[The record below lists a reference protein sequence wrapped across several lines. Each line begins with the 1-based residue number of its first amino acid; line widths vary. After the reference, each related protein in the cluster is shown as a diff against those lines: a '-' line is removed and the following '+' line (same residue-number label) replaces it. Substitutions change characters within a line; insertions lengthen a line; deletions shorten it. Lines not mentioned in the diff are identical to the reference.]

1 MEKVSKTSQRPVL
14 SWLIAPLAV
23 LIAILANYV
32 DGLMSIDVELNND
45 AMMPVII
52 TGVAGLL
59 AVTPRIL
66 RQLGSLPESISQT
79 QISLAMFVLALAGA
93 GVAESQT
100 DGFVG
105 FTFFVV
111 LFGGYLLDTRER
123 YEWMTMLVFAGVGVH
138 AALDITSA
146 VYYDGYVPATS
157 DEQAYYLPDAYLPFS
172 YLFTGDQPYSVST
185 FQETALGFVFFTWFT
200 VFPIIGLLVGVA
212 GRGVLNPAGDK
223 GWFSYNTVESGWNR
237 QALPLQIALLI
248 WAAAHL
254 ATIWHFDQ
262 GSVADRLRLGGL
274 GGVEANGFVG
284 YYSALLTGIVAII
297 VSGMVAERWF
307 TRAMTL
313 TSLWILFQVGSWL
326 EAGFWTN
333 ETFEESWAP
342 LIWLA
347 ITFFVGVA
355 ISLIGNHEK
364 YGGWSNREEHR
375 PSGARQFWNAHWASL
390 LTVVAFLVG
399 LVIRVQWYA
408 VPSMHALG
416 TDGFDMTGGSDPWYM
431 KRVVDYI
438 LAQNA
443 HLVVDADRFYPIG
456 GINPRPPLF
465 SWSLAI
471 GAMILQPFLGED
483 AVWWSMLALP
493 AIYGAL
499 TILPVAAIARDHF
512 GKAAGVIAAWLIAF
526 MPAHVTH
533 STWGLADHDSFVMLF
548 IAIGFMFYLRAV
560 KYAGSERLVRT
571 TSIRPLDML
580 RAMGAVAQERQYA
593 MANAVLAGVAFGAA
607 SLGWKGFVVG
617 PAILF
622 LAYAAQVALNMF
634 RRRDSTILSTL
645 FLTMLLTNL
654 LIALPFYAHPQMNL
668 MLDGSGLQPFLFI
681 LLFTVVMMYITTGF
695 RDKPWLLVL
704 GTLAVG
710 AVAFLG
716 ALWVLKYFN
725 LSNAWDVLFTGG
737 GYFTKTKI
745 FGTVAEANAPDRGY
759 MFASFGPIVFVFAL
773 VVGLTSL
780 WRTFSKR
787 SQISLVFAV
796 WIFAASY
803 MSWTAARFLFN
814 ATPVVAIMGAAGI
827 VGFWKW
833 ADWDG
838 LVRNWRRA
846 GIRTP
851 SERIAGARRAVWR
864 TPSFSA
870 VVLVLIMLSGQQLTY
885 GLDSAIPS
893 NSPAEG
899 DLDESIY
906 YTVPDIMRWDGLG
919 VSVLDSRDYEAFGGR
934 AYMGS
939 FGSGFNGQYWNDAH
953 DWLADQDKYH
963 EGVSTED
970 DCDEHNGIWISE
982 SSLCEMKF
990 GDKPAF
996 VSWWDYGFQALN
1008 TGEHP
1013 SVSDNFQTGIPAS
1026 GNMLLARSQTD
1037 LVAMFIQ
1044 HLAVADITYNVGKSG
1059 EKAFTPAF
1067 ESALKNG
1074 LENSEQF
1081 EELELIMLQDGMEL
1095 DDMIEVLTDHS
1106 FEAFKNK
1113 GDTYMTRGYP
1123 LDANGI
1129 PDKSLGMHYRVWAD
1143 GELIPCENPSTEFC
1157 SNGDYVSEEAANST
1171 FRNNADVSST
1181 EVSDVTHY
1189 TFGDY
1194 WYTADLVEE
1203 YDSVSTSIHRQN
1215 AHIALVVQLLT
1226 NGLDEDKVVDL
1237 YHEIIELEDNYEV
1250 QDYNGAP
1257 GETIERDHE
1266 IRYFAIDDKL
1276 YPRAG
1281 RYNSEAGY
1289 NGGRPLGIFG
1299 APTILSGQDYN
1310 TFTNEV
1316 YETKRGD
1323 QPVREMDR
1331 EAVDEAML
1339 KDILD
1344 QQSGADIEPLTVQD
1358 IRVDHLPEF
1367 FDTMLARSYV
1377 GYGASTLGADAGST
1391 NPQPRQQLSESS
1403 RGTSFLQQAYPLPGA
1418 MMNHFVIANWYD
1430 PESPAILANA
1440 NVKVMKYYSGAEISG
1455 TVMTEDDGLGLPNA
1469 RILIERDAF
1478 SGEGAED
1485 LDEDTYWIPIGVT
1498 DADENGDW
1506 SFLAPAGKI
1515 RVSAF
1520 AGIYDDTFAIQD
1532 IQSGE
1537 FVDGFG
1543 DVLTET
1549 NDDREVYAI
1558 TAVLGEVA
1566 NMSWLGET
1574 TINVTGAQADRDP
1587 DAPATAVMDIEV
1599 QSSGVSGT
1607 VTWSGYGDFDGEP
1620 LVETDFILRNI
1631 WAMTENYTLTTT
1643 NGSFDTDE
1651 SRVLRGTG
1659 EVTFSDV
1666 GTFTSEGV
1674 ALAYDFTGNFTR
1686 EISDARV
1693 FAGNGTWIGKGTI
1706 EATWIEHDNASLGC
1720 GENNTMPENA
1730 TLCLIS
1736 EGTDFSTYLLDGE
1749 VNASGRLTSDGVSTL
1764 TKELDGETFEG
1775 TGIFEGVGTLNGT
1788 GLFIGPGTFSGDMVN
1803 PGSFYQTGLVPG
1815 VYNMIALMPN
1825 GREILLPEPVEVGM
1839 EASFDLAMTVPAS
1852 LFADQL
1858 TTMSGEA
1865 IPNQDV
1871 QLIDVA
1877 LGEEE
1882 MITITSD
1889 EEGNVSYGPI
1899 TAGEYYVR
1907 VDLDNDGFYELNQTM
1922 QVFDEPM
1929 NFSFDIGVPEM
1940 YDLTITLNGP
1950 EGFDVAGREVN
1961 FTDPLGLLPMDVVS
1975 DENGVVYVELPVGEW
1990 SVSDNSDED
1999 YILIEE
2005 IKVEDS
2011 DLTLDFTYST
2021 SVWVNGS
2028 IDAPNT
2034 AGFTYDEWL
2043 ALPAEEKLYEN
2054 ASSVPVTFH
2063 GNGLEFTTVTDQFG
2077 EFSQRLPAG
2086 MTFNLNAQ
2094 SSVSSFAVGSSVVVS
2109 EGMSELDALILEPTV
2124 DVVGAIYL
2132 FNNETNW
2139 NQDIPNYEPVEIH
2152 AQGEDGVVWTTASDE
2167 AGLFN
2172 MQLLD
2177 GTWSFSIPAA
2187 EYNAASV
2194 SDYIVNVQD
2203 GMNPEPVSLITN
2215 PANSTVTLNVFTDL
2229 GDGVFENGTAI
2240 RPDIQLIPVSEVGQ
2254 GVNITSDDYSEDGI
2268 VEVVLSPG
2276 IYAISTNNLDASDE
2290 NASDASL
2297 EVNGVLDIIPIGL
2310 TGPEEPVL
2318 VPIVDAWRM
2327 NGTITWANGSA
2338 MVENFL
2344 LSTPDGSDYVP
2355 ISVDENGTF
2364 ATYVQSGDY
2373 IVVVAPLLNGDGV
2386 TESLRMP
2393 VTIGDDSSVRTE
2405 LALSLVEAV
2414 EVSLTLKE
2422 AGTESAL
2429 SGKKVVLV
2437 SHDGFGNITMNPS
2450 DVDGNTSQLLMPGT
2464 WSLYMNESAAQ
2475 RYWTLD
2481 TSDAPV
2487 LIDANTSL
2495 GVVYAALEVEIGGKA
2510 YWDTDEDDIADGNEG
2525 VEGADVTIQGG
2536 SIDTVVT
2543 TDADGVW
2550 RIYVPILE
2558 SYSVTVAKDGFGV
2571 VSYDDN
2577 DTGMY
2582 VVDNEPVSQD
2592 IEMSAAEV
2600 TVTGTITDVLDASRL
2615 DGATITLYGTS
2626 EIQQDAVEVAG
2637 VFADETLSFTTIV
2650 EPGQWVVVVYEDDAS
2665 FNGGGV
2671 AVGLLEAEVQNG
2683 GSIELVMSK
2692 GGWVDVSTE
2701 FTSFNLQTYNAGT
2714 DDASSPVADVVDVEV
2729 DLGDGRVWALP
2740 LESDGTLEVLLP
2752 AEATTFNSEFSTVQ
2766 RDLTMNYT
2774 AGVSIDN
2781 GDEGRTAVM
2790 LSYNRKTNSDL
2801 TLTIDSVTGATVL
2814 GDENRDLLAVVNAS
2828 DDANYTAIEFD
2839 VLAEYGGTEI
2849 SDPFEVTGT
2858 VTVSPDQD
2866 DWTIEFYN
2874 GSDWVSTSNVQLG
2887 IGDVAENATLEA
2899 TLRARIV
2906 LPSVET
2912 AWWLENGHDINIRF
2926 SADSGDMTEVSLN
2939 VEVPQTYGFNTT
2951 DVTSTV
2957 GVAPGGTTTA
2967 SLTINNNGNG
2977 DDSFTYEVLDN
2988 LPDGWTIT
2996 PMNGVTTIAKD
3007 NMRDLAFSVT
3017 GAPSFDDGEVTVT
3030 VRITSEDGVTQEDVE
3045 ITVESARS
3053 VLNWNQDLSKSRSN
3067 GFADVDPNTV
3077 VIVIE
3082 NSGLRPVQQVTIYLD
3097 SSGMSEM
3104 NMTLSVP
3111 AEGSTDFEF
3120 VLPKASQG
3128 ITRYDVRAEILGDD
3142 ANYST
3147 NNVDDDFS
3155 IEYLVQGSEETSNPI
3170 VIIVIIALTLIILYF
3185 GFKASSRVRGAG
3197 GRF

>member
-1 MEKVSKTSQRPVL
+1 
-14 SWLIAPLAV
+14 
-23 LIAILANYV
+23 
-32 DGLMSIDVELNND
+32 
-45 AMMPVII
+45 
-52 TGVAGLL
+52 
-59 AVTPRIL
+59 
-66 RQLGSLPESISQT
+66 
-79 QISLAMFVLALAGA
+79 
-93 GVAESQT
+93 
-100 DGFVG
+100 
-105 FTFFVV
+105 
-111 LFGGYLLDTRER
+111 
-123 YEWMTMLVFAGVGVH
+123 
-138 AALDITSA
+138 
-146 VYYDGYVPATS
+146 
-157 DEQAYYLPDAYLPFS
+157 
-172 YLFTGDQPYSVST
+172 
-185 FQETALGFVFFTWFT
+185 
-200 VFPIIGLLVGVA
+200 
-212 GRGVLNPAGDK
+212 
-223 GWFSYNTVESGWNR
+223 
-237 QALPLQIALLI
+237 
-248 WAAAHL
+248 
-254 ATIWHFDQ
+254 
-262 GSVADRLRLGGL
+262 
-274 GGVEANGFVG
+274 
-284 YYSALLTGIVAII
+284 
-297 VSGMVAERWF
+297 
-307 TRAMTL
+307 MTL
-313 TSLWILFQVGSWL
+313 SSLWTLYLIGTWY
-326 EAGFWTN
+326 EEGFWTN
-333 ETFEESWAP
+333 ETFAESWAP

-355 ISLIGNHEK
+355 ISMIGNHEK

-390 LTVVAFLVG
+390 LTMVAFLVG
-399 LVIRVQWYA
+399 FVIRIQWYA

-443 HLVVDADRFYPIG
+443 HLVMDADRFYPIG
-456 GINPRPPLF
+456 GANPRPPLF

-471 GAMILQPFLGED
+471 GAMILQPFLGDD

-499 TILPVAAIARDHF
+499 TILPVAAIAKDHF

-560 KYAGSERLVRT
+560 RYAGSERLVRT
-571 TSIRPLDML
+571 TSIRPLHMI
-580 RAMGAVAQERQYA
+580 RAMGAVAQERKYA
-593 MANAVLAGVAFGAA
+593 MSNAVLAGVAFAAA

-622 LAYAAQVALNMF
+622 LAYAAQVAINMF

-645 FLTMLLTNL
+645 FLTMLMTNF
-654 LIALPFYAHPQMNL
+654 LIALPFYAHPQLNL
-668 MLDGSGLQPFLFI
+668 MLDGTGLQPFLFI
-681 LLFTVVMMYITTGF
+681 LLFTIVIMYITTGF

-710 AVAFLG
+710 AAVFL
-716 ALWVLKYFN
+716 ASLYVLKLTN

-780 WRTFSKR
+780 WRAFSQR

-796 WIFAASY
+796 WIFTATY

-814 ATPVVAIMGAAGI
+814 ATPVVAVMGAAGI

-833 ADWDG
+833 ANWEG

-864 TPSFSA
+864 MPSFSA

-906 YTVPDIMRWDGLG
+906 YTIPDIMRWDGLG
-919 VSVLDSRDYEAFGGR
+919 FSVLDSRDYEAFGGR

-939 FGSGFNGQYWNDAH
+939 FGSGFNGQSWNDAH
-953 DWLADQDKYH
+953 EWLSQQDVYH
-963 EGVSTED
+963 EGVTDKAACDKED
-970 DCDEHNGIWISE
+970 GIWDSGE
-982 SSLCEMKF
+982 SLCEMKF

-1008 TGEHP
+1008 TGQHP

-1037 LVAMFIQ
+1037 LVAMFTQ
-1044 HLAVADITYNVGKSG
+1044 HLAVGDITYNVGKTG
-1059 EKAFTPAF
+1059 EKEFTPAF
-1067 ESALKNG
+1067 ESALDDHLNAQQMNEIK
-1074 LENSEQF
+1074 
-1081 EELELIMLQDGMEL
+1081 LILLQDGKDL
-1095 DDMIEVLTDHS
+1095 DEMADVVVDHS
-1106 FEAFKNK
+1106 FVAFKNK
-1113 GDTYMTRGYP
+1113 GDAYMTRGYP
-1123 LDANGI
+1123 LDSNGI
-1129 PDKSLGMHYRVWAD
+1129 PDESLGLHYRVWAD
-1143 GELIPCENPSTEFC
+1143 GELIPCENPSEEFC
-1157 SNGDYVSEEAANST
+1157 FNGDYVTEESANST
-1171 FRNNADVSST
+1171 FRNNADVSSQ
-1181 EVSDVTHY
+1181 EVTDVTHY

-1194 WYTADLVEE
+1194 WYTSDLVEE
-1203 YDSVSTSIHRQN
+1203 YPSVSTHIHRSN

-1226 NGLDEDKVVDL
+1226 NGLSDDTVVDL
-1237 YHEIIELEDNYEV
+1237 YHDVIELEDNYVV

-1257 GETIERDHE
+1257 GATIERDHE

-1299 APTILSGQDYN
+1299 APTILSGQDFN

-1323 QPVREMDR
+1323 EPVREMDR
-1331 EAVDEAML
+1331 EAVDDAML

-1344 QQSGADIEPLTVQD
+1344 QQSGAEIQPLTVQD
-1358 IRVDHLPEF
+1358 IRIDHLPEF

-1391 NPQPRQQLSESS
+1391 NPQPRQQLDESA

-1430 PESPAILANA
+1430 PDTPAILAND

-1455 TVMTEDDGLGLPNA
+1455 TVMTEDDGMGLPNA

-1478 SGEGAED
+1478 SGEDAED

-1506 SFLAPAGKI
+1506 SFLAPAGRI

-1520 AGIYDDTFAIQD
+1520 AGVFDDTFAIQD
-1532 IQSGE
+1532 IQSGDY
-1537 FVDGFG
+1537 VSGFS
-1543 DVLTET
+1543 DVLTDV

-1566 NMSWLGET
+1566 NMTWLGET
-1574 TINVTGAQADRDP
+1574 TLNVTGAQADRHEGVT
-1587 DAPATAVMDIEV
+1587 TAMDIEV
-1599 QSSGVSGT
+1599 QSTGVSGT
-1607 VTWSGYGDFDGEP
+1607 VAWSGFGDFDGEP

-1651 SRVLRGTG
+1651 TRVLQGTG

-1693 FAGNGTWIGKGTI
+1693 FSGNGTWIGMGTI
-1706 EATWIEHDNASLGC
+1706 EATWVQHDNASLAC
-1720 GENNTMPENA
+1720 GENNTMPDNA

-1749 VNASGRLTSDGVSTL
+1749 VTANGRLTSDGVSTL

-1788 GLFIGPGTFSGDMVN
+1788 GLFIGPGTFSGDIVN
-1803 PGSFYQTGLVPG
+1803 PGSFYRTGLVPG

-1825 GREILLPEPVEVGM
+1825 GREILLPDPVQVGIEPTY
-1839 EASFDLAMTVPAS
+1839 DLSMTVPAS
-1852 LFADQL
+1852 LFEDTL
-1858 TTMSGEA
+1858 TTMSGDT
-1865 IPNQDV
+1865 IPNQEIE
-1871 QLIDVA
+1871 LIDVE
-1877 LGEEE
+1877 LGEDE
-1882 MITITSD
+1882 MIILTSD
-1889 EEGNVSYGPI
+1889 EEGNVSYGPM
-1899 TAGEYYVR
+1899 TAGIYYLR
-1907 VDLDNDGFYELNQTM
+1907 VDLDNDGYYELNQTM
-1922 QVFDEPM
+1922 QVYDEPM
-1929 NFSFDIGVPEM
+1929 NFTFDIGVPEM

-1950 EGFDVAGREVN
+1950 EGFDVTGREVN
-1961 FTDPLGLLPMDVVS
+1961 FTDPLGLMPIDVVS
-1975 DENGVVYVELPVGEW
+1975 DENGVVVVELPIGEW
-1990 SVSDNSDED
+1990 SISDNSDED

-2005 IKVEDS
+2005 VMVEDS
-2011 DLTLDFTYST
+2011 DLTLDFTYAT

-2034 AGFTYDEWL
+2034 AGFTYQEWL

-2054 ASSVPVTFH
+2054 ASSVPVRFH
-2063 GNGLEFTTVTDQFG
+2063 GNGLEFTAVTDQFG

-2094 SSVSSFAVGSSVVVS
+2094 SSVSAFAAGTVVTVS
-2109 EGMSELDALILEPTV
+2109 EGMSTLDVLILGPTV
-2124 DVVGAIYL
+2124 DVVGAVKL
-2132 FNNETNW
+2132 FDNNTNW

-2152 AQGEDGVVWTTASDE
+2152 ATGEDGVVWTTATDD

-2172 MQLLD
+2172 MQLLN
-2177 GTWSFSIPAA
+2177 GTWTFSIPDAD
-2187 EYNAASV
+2187 YNADSV
-2194 SDYIVNVQD
+2194 TDYIVNVED
-2203 GMNPEPVSLITN
+2203 GMNPEPVELITN
-2215 PANSTVTLNVFTDL
+2215 PANSTVTFNVFTDL

-2254 GVNITSDDYSEDGI
+2254 QVNITSADYSADGI
-2268 VEVVLSPG
+2268 VDVVLSPG
-2276 IYAISTNNLDASDE
+2276 IYAITTNSLDASDE
-2290 NASDASL
+2290 NATDASL
-2297 EVNGVLDIIPIGL
+2297 EINAILDIVPIGL
-2310 TGPEEPVL
+2310 TGPEEAVL

-2327 NGTITWANGSA
+2327 NGTISWANGSA

-2355 ISVDENGTF
+2355 ISVDENGSF

-2373 IVVVAPLLNGDGV
+2373 IVVVAPILNGDGMM
-2386 TESLRMP
+2386 ESLRMP
-2393 VTIGDDSSVRTE
+2393 ITIDADSSVRTDLS
-2405 LALSLVEAV
+2405 LALVETI

-2422 AGTESAL
+2422 SGTDSEL
-2429 SGKKVVLV
+2429 VGKRVVLV
-2437 SHDGFGNITMNPS
+2437 SHDGYGNVTMNPS
-2450 DVDGNTSQLLMPGT
+2450 DADGNATQLLMPGT

-2475 RYWTLD
+2475 RFWTVD
-2481 TSDAPV
+2481 TSDTPV
-2487 LIDANTSL
+2487 LMDANTSL

-2510 YWDTDEDDIADGNEG
+2510 YWDTDEDDIADANEG
-2525 VEGADVTIQGG
+2525 VEGANVTIQGG
-2536 SIDTVVT
+2536 SIDTVVA
-2543 TDADGVW
+2543 TDSSGVW
-2550 RIYVPILE
+2550 RLYVPILE
-2558 SYSVTVAKDGFGV
+2558 NYTVTVSKDGFGV

-2577 DTGMY
+2577 NTGTY
-2582 VVDNEPVSQD
+2582 VVENEPLSQD

-2600 TVTGTITDVLDASRL
+2600 TVTGTVTDVLDASRL
-2615 DGATITLYGTS
+2615 DGASITLYGTS
-2626 EIQQDAVEVAG
+2626 ENQQDSIDVIG
-2637 VFADETLSFTTIV
+2637 TLADETLSFTAVV
-2650 EPGQWVVVVYEDDAS
+2650 EPGQWVVVVYEDDAP

-2671 AVGLLEAEVQNG
+2671 AVGLLDAEVQDG
-2683 GSIELVMSK
+2683 GTIELVMSK
-2692 GGWVDVSTE
+2692 GGWVDLSTE
-2701 FTSFNLQTYNAGT
+2701 FTSFNLQTFNAGT
-2714 DDASSPVADVVDVEV
+2714 DEVDSPVTDVVDVEV
-2729 DLGDGRVWALP
+2729 DLGDGRAWTLP
-2740 LESDGTLEVLLP
+2740 IDSDGTLEVLLP
-2752 AEATTFNSEFSTVQ
+2752 ANSATFNSEFSTVQ
-2766 RDLTMNYT
+2766 RDLVMNYT
-2774 AGVSIDN
+2774 AGISIDN

-2790 LSYNRKTNSDL
+2790 LSFNRKTNSDL
-2801 TLTIDSVTGATVL
+2801 TLTVSGVEGATVL
-2814 GDENRDLLAVVNAS
+2814 GDENRDLLAVINSS
-2828 DDANYTAIEFD
+2828 DSDNYTSIEFD
-2839 VLAEYGGTEI
+2839 VAAQYQGTEI
-2849 SDPFEVTGT
+2849 ADPFDVSGT

-2866 DWTIEFYN
+2866 QWAVEFYN
-2874 GSDWVSTSNVQLG
+2874 GTDWVESTSVQLG
-2887 IGDVAENATLEA
+2887 IGDVAANATLNESV
-2899 TLRARIV
+2899 RARIV
-2906 LPSVET
+2906 LPSVEA

-2939 VEVPQTYGFNTT
+2939 VEIPQYYAFNTT
-2951 DVTSTV
+2951 DVTSTI
-2957 GVAPGGTTTA
+2957 GVAPGGATTA

-2988 LPDGWTIT
+2988 LPDGWIIS
-2996 PMNGVTTIAKD
+2996 PMNGVTTIAKE
-3007 NMRDLAFSVT
+3007 NLRDLAFAVT
-3017 GAPSFDDGEVTVT
+3017 SSSDFDDGQVTIT

-3045 ITVESARS
+3045 IVVESARIS
-3053 VLNWNQDLSKSRSN
+3053 LNWNQGLSQSRSN
-3067 GFADVDPNTV
+3067 NFADVDPNSV
-3077 VIVIE
+3077 IIVIE
-3082 NSGLRPVQQVTIYLD
+3082 NNGLRAAQQVTVYLD
-3097 SSGMSEM
+3097 SSGMTEM
-3104 NMTLSVP
+3104 NMTLAVP
-3111 AEGSTDFEF
+3111 ASGSTDFEF

-3128 ITRYDVRAEILGDD
+3128 ITRYDVRAVVLGDD
-3142 ANYST
+3142 ANYT
-3147 NNVDDDFS
+3147 TGDAVDDDFG
-3155 IEYLVQGSEETSNPI
+3155 IEYLVQGSEETSNSI
-3170 VIIVIIALTLIILYF
+3170 VIVVIIALIFIILYF
-3185 GFKASSRVRGAG
+3185 GFKASSRARGSG
-3197 GRF
+3197 SRF

>member
-1 MEKVSKTSQRPVL
+1 MEKVSKTSQRPVFG
-14 SWLIAPLAV
+14 WLIAPLAV

-32 DGLMSIDVELNND
+32 DGLMSIDVELNSD
-45 AMMPVII
+45 AVTPFIV

-66 RQLGSLPESISQT
+66 RELGTLPESVSQT
-79 QISLAMFVLALAGA
+79 QISLAMFVLALVGS
-93 GVAESQT
+93 GVAESQIS
-100 DGFVG
+100 GFVG

-111 LFGGYLLDTRER
+111 LFGAYLLDTRER

-138 AALDITSA
+138 SAFDITAAAAADS
-146 VYYDGYVPATS
+146 
-157 DEQAYYLPDAYLPFS
+157 YLPSMYEFS
-172 YLFTGDQPYSVST
+172 EGQSYDVST

-200 VFPIIGLLVGVA
+200 VFPILGLLIGVV

-223 GWFSYNTVESGWNR
+223 GWFSFNTVESGWNR
-237 QALPLQIALLI
+237 QALPLQIALFV

-262 GSVADRLRLGGL
+262 GSIADRLRLGGL

-284 YYSALLTGIVAII
+284 YYTALLTGILAII

-313 TSLWILFQVGSWL
+313 SSLWTLYLIGTWY
-326 EAGFWTN
+326 EEGFWTN
-333 ETFEESWAP
+333 ETFAESWAP

-355 ISLIGNHEK
+355 ISMIGNHEK

-390 LTVVAFLVG
+390 LTMVAFLVG
-399 LVIRVQWYA
+399 FVIRIQWYA

-443 HLVVDADRFYPIG
+443 HLVMDADRFYPIG
-456 GINPRPPLF
+456 GANPRPPLF

-471 GAMILQPFLGED
+471 GAMILQPFLGDD

-499 TILPVAAIARDHF
+499 TILPVAAIAKDHF

-560 KYAGSERLVRT
+560 RYAGSERLVRT
-571 TSIRPLDML
+571 TSIRPLHMI
-580 RAMGAVAQERQYA
+580 RAMSAVAQERKYA
-593 MANAVLAGVAFGAA
+593 MSNAVLAGVAFAAA

-622 LAYAAQVALNMF
+622 LAYAAQVAINMF

-645 FLTMLLTNL
+645 FLTMLMTNF
-654 LIALPFYAHPQMNL
+654 LIALPFYAHPQLNL
-668 MLDGSGLQPFLFI
+668 MLDGTGLQPFLFI
-681 LLFTVVMMYITTGF
+681 LLFTIVIMYITTGF

-710 AVAFLG
+710 AAVFL
-716 ALWVLKYFN
+716 ASLYVLKLTN

-780 WRTFSKR
+780 WRAFSQR

-796 WIFAASY
+796 WIFTATY

-814 ATPVVAIMGAAGI
+814 ATPVVAVMGAAGI

-833 ADWDG
+833 ANWEG

-864 TPSFSA
+864 MPSFSA

-906 YTVPDIMRWDGLG
+906 YTIPDIMRWDGLG
-919 VSVLDSRDYEAFGGR
+919 FSVLDSRDYEAFGGR

-939 FGSGFNGQYWNDAH
+939 FGSGFNGQSWNDAH
-953 DWLADQDKYH
+953 QWLSQQDVYH
-963 EGVSTED
+963 EGVTDKASCDGED
-970 DCDEHNGIWISE
+970 GIWDSGE
-982 SSLCEMKF
+982 SLCEMKF

-1008 TGEHP
+1008 TGQHP

-1037 LVAMFIQ
+1037 LVAMFTQ
-1044 HLAVADITYNVGKSG
+1044 HLAVGDITYNVGKTG
-1059 EKAFTPAF
+1059 EKEFTPAF
-1067 ESALKNG
+1067 ESALDDHLN
-1074 LENSEQF
+1074 EQQMD
-1081 EELELIMLQDGMEL
+1081 EIKLILLQDGKDL
-1095 DDMIEVLTDHS
+1095 DEMADVVVDHS
-1106 FEAFKNK
+1106 FVAFKNK
-1113 GDTYMTRGYP
+1113 GDAYMTRGYP
-1123 LDANGI
+1123 LDSNGI
-1129 PDKSLGMHYRVWAD
+1129 PDESLGLHYRVWAD
-1143 GELIPCENPSTEFC
+1143 GELIPCENPSEEFC
-1157 SNGDYVSEEAANST
+1157 FNGDYVTEESANST
-1171 FRNNADVSST
+1171 FRNNADVSSQ
-1181 EVSDVTHY
+1181 EVTDVTHY

-1194 WYTADLVEE
+1194 WYTSDLVEE
-1203 YDSVSTSIHRQN
+1203 YPSVSTHIHRSN

-1226 NGLDEDKVVDL
+1226 NGLSDDTVVDL
-1237 YHEIIELEDNYEV
+1237 YHDVIELEDNYVV

-1257 GETIERDHE
+1257 GATIERDHE

-1299 APTILSGQDYN
+1299 APTILSGQDFN

-1323 QPVREMDR
+1323 EPVREMDR
-1331 EAVDEAML
+1331 EAVDDAML

-1344 QQSGADIEPLTVQD
+1344 QQSGAEIQPLTVQD
-1358 IRVDHLPEF
+1358 IRIDHLPEF

-1391 NPQPRQQLSESS
+1391 NPQPRQQLDESA

-1430 PESPAILANA
+1430 PDTPAILAND

-1455 TVMTEDDGLGLPNA
+1455 TVMTEDDGMGLPNA

-1478 SGEGAED
+1478 SGEDSED

-1506 SFLAPAGKI
+1506 SFLAPAGRI

-1520 AGIYDDTFAIQD
+1520 AGVFDDTFAIQE
-1532 IQSGE
+1532 IQSGDY
-1537 FVDGFG
+1537 VSGFS
-1543 DVLTET
+1543 DVLTDV

-1566 NMSWLGET
+1566 NMTWLGET
-1574 TINVTGAQADRDP
+1574 TLNVTGAQADRHEDVT
-1587 DAPATAVMDIEV
+1587 TAMDIEV
-1599 QSSGVSGT
+1599 QSTGVSGT
-1607 VTWSGYGDFDGEP
+1607 VAWSGFGDFDGEP

-1651 SRVLRGTG
+1651 TRVLQGTG

-1666 GTFTSEGV
+1666 GSFTSEGV

-1693 FAGNGTWIGKGTI
+1693 FSGNGTWIGMGTI
-1706 EATWIEHDNASLGC
+1706 EATWVQHDNASLDC
-1720 GENNTMPENA
+1720 GENNTMPDNA

-1749 VNASGRLTSDGVSTL
+1749 VTANGRLTSDGVSTL

-1788 GLFIGPGTFSGDMVN
+1788 GLFIGPGTFSGDIVN
-1803 PGSFYQTGLVPG
+1803 PGSFYRTGLVPG

-1825 GREILLPEPVEVGM
+1825 GREILLPDPVQVGIEPTY
-1839 EASFDLAMTVPAS
+1839 DLSMTVPAS
-1852 LFADQL
+1852 LFEDTL
-1858 TTMSGEA
+1858 TTMAGDT
-1865 IPNQDV
+1865 IPNQEIE
-1871 QLIDVA
+1871 LIDVE
-1877 LGEEE
+1877 LGEDE
-1882 MITITSD
+1882 MIILTSD
-1889 EEGNVSYGPI
+1889 EEGNVSYGPM
-1899 TAGEYYVR
+1899 TAGIYYLR
-1907 VDLDNDGFYELNQTM
+1907 VDLDNDGYYELNQTM
-1922 QVFDEPM
+1922 QVYDEPM
-1929 NFSFDIGVPEM
+1929 NFTFDIGVPEM

-1950 EGFDVAGREVN
+1950 EGFDVTGREVN
-1961 FTDPLGLLPMDVVS
+1961 FTDPLGLMPIDVVS
-1975 DENGVVYVELPVGEW
+1975 DENGVVVVELPIGEW
-1990 SVSDNSDED
+1990 SISDNSDED

-2005 IKVEDS
+2005 VMVEDS
-2011 DLTLDFTYST
+2011 DLTLDFTYAT

-2034 AGFTYDEWL
+2034 AGFTYQEWL

-2054 ASSVPVTFH
+2054 ASSVPVRFH
-2063 GNGLEFTTVTDQFG
+2063 GNGLEFTAVTDQFG

-2086 MTFNLNAQ
+2086 MTFNMNAQ
-2094 SSVSSFAVGSSVVVS
+2094 SSVSAFAAGTVVTVS
-2109 EGMSELDALILEPTV
+2109 EGMSTLDVLILGPTV
-2124 DVVGAIYL
+2124 DVVGAVKL
-2132 FNNETNW
+2132 FDNNTNW

-2152 AQGEDGVVWTTASDE
+2152 ATSEDGVVWTTATDD

-2172 MQLLD
+2172 MQLLN
-2177 GTWSFSIPAA
+2177 GTWTFSIPDAD
-2187 EYNAASV
+2187 YNADSV
-2194 SDYIVNVQD
+2194 TDYIVNVED
-2203 GMNPEPVSLITN
+2203 GMNPEPVELITN
-2215 PANSTVTLNVFTDL
+2215 PANSTVTFNVFTDL

-2254 GVNITSDDYSEDGI
+2254 QVNITSADYSADGI
-2268 VEVVLSPG
+2268 VDVILSPG
-2276 IYAISTNNLDASDE
+2276 IYAITTNSLDASDE
-2290 NASDASL
+2290 NATDASL
-2297 EVNGVLDIIPIGL
+2297 EINAILDIVPIGL
-2310 TGPEEPVL
+2310 TGPEEAVL

-2327 NGTITWANGSA
+2327 NGTISWANGSA

-2355 ISVDENGTF
+2355 ISVDENGSF

-2373 IVVVAPLLNGDGV
+2373 IVVVAPILNGDGMM
-2386 TESLRMP
+2386 ESLRMP
-2393 VTIGDDSSVRTE
+2393 ITIDADSSVRTDLS
-2405 LALSLVEAV
+2405 LALVETI

-2422 AGTESAL
+2422 SGTDSEL
-2429 SGKKVVLV
+2429 VGKRVVLV
-2437 SHDGFGNITMNPS
+2437 SHDGYGNVTMNPS
-2450 DVDGNTSQLLMPGT
+2450 DADGNATQLLMPGT

-2475 RYWTLD
+2475 RFWTID

-2487 LIDANTSL
+2487 LMDANTSL

-2510 YWDTDEDDIADGNEG
+2510 YWDTDEDDIADANEG
-2525 VEGADVTIQGG
+2525 VEGANVTIQGG
-2536 SIDTVVT
+2536 SIDTVVA
-2543 TDADGVW
+2543 TDSSGVW
-2550 RIYVPILE
+2550 RLYVPILE
-2558 SYSVTVAKDGFGV
+2558 NYTVTVSKDGFGV

-2577 DTGMY
+2577 NTGTY
-2582 VVDNEPVSQD
+2582 VVQNEPLSQD

-2600 TVTGTITDVLDASRL
+2600 TVTGTVTDVLDSSRL
-2615 DGATITLYGTS
+2615 DGASITLYGTS
-2626 EIQQDAVEVAG
+2626 ENQQDSIDVIG
-2637 VFADETLSFTTIV
+2637 TLADETLSFTAVV
-2650 EPGQWVVVVYEDDAS
+2650 EPGQWVVVVYEDDAP

-2671 AVGLLEAEVQNG
+2671 AVGLLDAEVQDG
-2683 GSIELVMSK
+2683 GTIELVMSK
-2692 GGWVDVSTE
+2692 GGWVDLSTE
-2701 FTSFNLQTYNAGT
+2701 FTSFNLQTFNAGT
-2714 DDASSPVADVVDVEV
+2714 DEVDSPVTDVVDVEV
-2729 DLGDGRVWALP
+2729 DLGDGRAWTLP
-2740 LESDGTLEVLLP
+2740 IDSDGTLEVLLP
-2752 AEATTFNSEFSTVQ
+2752 ANSATFNSEFSTVQ
-2766 RDLTMNYT
+2766 RDLVMNYT
-2774 AGVSIDN
+2774 AGISIDN

-2790 LSYNRKTNSDL
+2790 LSFNRKTNSDL
-2801 TLTIDSVTGATVL
+2801 TLTVSGVEGATVL
-2814 GDENRDLLAVVNAS
+2814 GDENRDLLAVVNSS
-2828 DDANYTAIEFD
+2828 DSDNYTSIEFD
-2839 VLAEYGGTEI
+2839 VAAQYQGTEI
-2849 SDPFEVTGT
+2849 ADPFDVSGT

-2866 DWTIEFYN
+2866 QWAVEFYN
-2874 GSDWVSTSNVQLG
+2874 GTDWVESTSVQLG
-2887 IGDVAENATLEA
+2887 IGDVAANATLNESV
-2899 TLRARIV
+2899 RARIV
-2906 LPSVET
+2906 LPTVEA

-2939 VEVPQTYGFNTT
+2939 VEIPQYYAFNTT
-2951 DVTSTV
+2951 DVTSTI
-2957 GVAPGGTTTA
+2957 GVAPGGATTA

-2988 LPDGWTIT
+2988 LPDGWIIS

-3007 NMRDLAFSVT
+3007 NLRDLAFAVT
-3017 GAPSFDDGEVTVT
+3017 SSSDFDDGQVTIT

-3045 ITVESARS
+3045 IVVESARIS
-3053 VLNWNQDLSKSRSN
+3053 LNWNQGLSQSRSN
-3067 GFADVDPNTV
+3067 NFADVDPNSV
-3077 VIVIE
+3077 IIVIE
-3082 NSGLRPVQQVTIYLD
+3082 NNGLRPAQQVTVYLD

-3104 NMTLSVP
+3104 NMTLAVP
-3111 AEGSTDFEF
+3111 ASGRTDFEF

-3128 ITRYDVRAEILGDD
+3128 ITRYDVRAVVLGDD
-3142 ANYST
+3142 ANYT
-3147 NNVDDDFS
+3147 TGDAVDDDFG
-3155 IEYLVQGSEETSNPI
+3155 IEYLVQGSEETSNSI
-3170 VIIVIIALTLIILYF
+3170 VNVAIIALIFIILYF
-3185 GFKASSRVRGAG
+3185 GVKASSRARGSG
-3197 GRF
+3197 SRF

>member
-1 MEKVSKTSQRPVL
+1 MEKVSKTSQRPVFG
-14 SWLIAPLAV
+14 WLIAPLAV

-32 DGLMSIDVELNND
+32 DGLMSIDVELNSD
-45 AMMPVII
+45 AVTPFIV

-66 RQLGSLPESISQT
+66 RELGTLPESVSQT
-79 QISLAMFVLALAGA
+79 QISLAMFVLALVGS
-93 GVAESQT
+93 GVAESQIS
-100 DGFVG
+100 GFVG

-111 LFGGYLLDTRER
+111 LFGAYLLDTRER

-138 AALDITSA
+138 SAFDITAAAAADS
-146 VYYDGYVPATS
+146 
-157 DEQAYYLPDAYLPFS
+157 YLPSMYEFS
-172 YLFTGDQPYSVST
+172 EGQSYDVST

-200 VFPIIGLLVGVA
+200 VFPILGLLIGVV

-223 GWFSYNTVESGWNR
+223 GWFSFNTVESGWNR
-237 QALPLQIALLI
+237 QALPLQIALFV

-262 GSVADRLRLGGL
+262 GSIADRLRLGGL

-284 YYSALLTGIVAII
+284 YYTALLTGILAII

-313 TSLWILFQVGSWL
+313 SSLWTLYLIGTWY
-326 EAGFWTN
+326 EEGFWTN
-333 ETFEESWAP
+333 ETFAESWAP

-355 ISLIGNHEK
+355 ISMIGNHEK

-390 LTVVAFLVG
+390 LTMVAFLVG
-399 LVIRVQWYA
+399 FVIRIQWYA

-443 HLVVDADRFYPIG
+443 HLVMDADRFYPIG
-456 GINPRPPLF
+456 GANPRPPLF

-471 GAMILQPFLGED
+471 GAMILQPFLGDD

-499 TILPVAAIARDHF
+499 TILPVAAIAKDHF

-560 KYAGSERLVRT
+560 RYAGSERLVRT
-571 TSIRPLDML
+571 TSIRPLHMI
-580 RAMGAVAQERQYA
+580 RAMSAVAQERKYA
-593 MANAVLAGVAFGAA
+593 MSNAVLAGVAFAAA

-622 LAYAAQVALNMF
+622 LAYAAQVAINMF

-645 FLTMLLTNL
+645 FLTMLMTNF
-654 LIALPFYAHPQMNL
+654 LIALPFYAHPQLNL
-668 MLDGSGLQPFLFI
+668 MLDGTGLQPFLFI
-681 LLFTVVMMYITTGF
+681 LLFTIVIMYITTGF

-710 AVAFLG
+710 AAVFL
-716 ALWVLKYFN
+716 ASLYVLKLTN

-780 WRTFSKR
+780 WRAFSQR

-796 WIFAASY
+796 WIFTATY

-814 ATPVVAIMGAAGI
+814 ATPVVAVMGAAGI

-833 ADWDG
+833 ANWEG

-864 TPSFSA
+864 MPSFSA

-906 YTVPDIMRWDGLG
+906 YTIPDIMRWDGLG
-919 VSVLDSRDYEAFGGR
+919 FSVLDSRDYEAFGGR

-939 FGSGFNGQYWNDAH
+939 FGSGFNGQSWNDAH
-953 DWLADQDKYH
+953 EWLSQQDVYH
-963 EGVSTED
+963 EGVTDKAACDKED
-970 DCDEHNGIWISE
+970 GIWDSGE
-982 SSLCEMKF
+982 SLCEMKF

-1008 TGEHP
+1008 TGQHP

-1037 LVAMFIQ
+1037 LVAMFTQ
-1044 HLAVADITYNVGKSG
+1044 HLAVGDITYNVGKTG
-1059 EKAFTPAF
+1059 EKEFTPAF
-1067 ESALKNG
+1067 ESALDDHLNAQQMDEIK
-1074 LENSEQF
+1074 
-1081 EELELIMLQDGMEL
+1081 LILLQDGKDL
-1095 DDMIEVLTDHS
+1095 DEMADVVVDHS
-1106 FEAFKNK
+1106 FVAFKNK
-1113 GDTYMTRGYP
+1113 GDAYMTRGYP
-1123 LDANGI
+1123 LDSNGI
-1129 PDKSLGMHYRVWAD
+1129 PDESLGLHYRVWAD
-1143 GELIPCENPSTEFC
+1143 GELIPCENPSEEFC
-1157 SNGDYVSEEAANST
+1157 FNGDYVTEESANST
-1171 FRNNADVSST
+1171 FRNNADVSSQ
-1181 EVSDVTHY
+1181 EVTDVTHY

-1194 WYTADLVEE
+1194 WYTSDLVEE
-1203 YDSVSTSIHRQN
+1203 YPSVSTHIHRSN

-1226 NGLDEDKVVDL
+1226 NGLSDDTVVDL
-1237 YHEIIELEDNYEV
+1237 YHDVIELEDNYVV

-1257 GETIERDHE
+1257 GATIERDHE

-1299 APTILSGQDYN
+1299 APTILSGQDFN

-1323 QPVREMDR
+1323 EPVREMDR
-1331 EAVDEAML
+1331 EAVDDAML

-1344 QQSGADIEPLTVQD
+1344 QQSGAEIQPLTVQD
-1358 IRVDHLPEF
+1358 IRIDHLPEF

-1391 NPQPRQQLSESS
+1391 NPQPRQQLDESA

-1430 PESPAILANA
+1430 PDTPAILAND

-1455 TVMTEDDGLGLPNA
+1455 TVMTEDDGMGLPNA

-1478 SGEGAED
+1478 SGEDAED

-1506 SFLAPAGKI
+1506 SFLAPAGRI

-1520 AGIYDDTFAIQD
+1520 AGVFDDTFAIQD
-1532 IQSGE
+1532 IQSGDY
-1537 FVDGFG
+1537 VSGFS
-1543 DVLTET
+1543 DVLTDV

-1566 NMSWLGET
+1566 NMTWLGET
-1574 TINVTGAQADRDP
+1574 TLNVTGAQADRHEDVT
-1587 DAPATAVMDIEV
+1587 TAMDIEV
-1599 QSSGVSGT
+1599 QSTGVSGT
-1607 VTWSGYGDFDGEP
+1607 VAWSGFGDFDGEP

-1651 SRVLRGTG
+1651 TRVLQGTG

-1693 FAGNGTWIGKGTI
+1693 FSGNGTWIGMGTI
-1706 EATWIEHDNASLGC
+1706 EATWVQHDNASLAC
-1720 GENNTMPENA
+1720 GENNTMPDNA

-1749 VNASGRLTSDGVSTL
+1749 VTANGRLTSDGVSTL

-1788 GLFIGPGTFSGDMVN
+1788 GLFIGPGTFSGDIVN
-1803 PGSFYQTGLVPG
+1803 PGSFYRTGLVPG

-1825 GREILLPEPVEVGM
+1825 GREILLPDPVQVGIEPTY
-1839 EASFDLAMTVPAS
+1839 DLSMTVPAS
-1852 LFADQL
+1852 LFEDTL
-1858 TTMSGEA
+1858 TTMSGDT
-1865 IPNQDV
+1865 IPNQEIE
-1871 QLIDVA
+1871 LIDVE
-1877 LGEEE
+1877 LGEDE
-1882 MITITSD
+1882 MIILTSD
-1889 EEGNVSYGPI
+1889 EEGNVSYGPM
-1899 TAGEYYVR
+1899 TAGIYYLR
-1907 VDLDNDGFYELNQTM
+1907 VDLDNDGYYELNQTM
-1922 QVFDEPM
+1922 QVYDEPM
-1929 NFSFDIGVPEM
+1929 NFTFDIGVPEM

-1950 EGFDVAGREVN
+1950 EGFDVTGREVN
-1961 FTDPLGLLPMDVVS
+1961 FTDPLGLMPIDVVS
-1975 DENGVVYVELPVGEW
+1975 DENGVVVVELPIGEW
-1990 SVSDNSDED
+1990 SISDNSDED

-2005 IKVEDS
+2005 VMVEDS
-2011 DLTLDFTYST
+2011 DLTLDFTYAT

-2034 AGFTYDEWL
+2034 AGFTYQEWL

-2054 ASSVPVTFH
+2054 ASSVPVRFH
-2063 GNGLEFTTVTDQFG
+2063 GNGLEFTAVTDQFG

-2094 SSVSSFAVGSSVVVS
+2094 SSVSAFAAGTVVTVS
-2109 EGMSELDALILEPTV
+2109 EGMSTLDVLILGPTV
-2124 DVVGAIYL
+2124 DVVGAVKL
-2132 FNNETNW
+2132 FDNNTNW

-2152 AQGEDGVVWTTASDE
+2152 ATGEDGVVWTTATDD

-2172 MQLLD
+2172 MQLLN
-2177 GTWSFSIPAA
+2177 GTWTFSIPDAD
-2187 EYNAASV
+2187 YNADSV
-2194 SDYIVNVQD
+2194 TDYIVNVED
-2203 GMNPEPVSLITN
+2203 GMNPEPVELITN
-2215 PANSTVTLNVFTDL
+2215 PANSTVTFNVFTDL

-2254 GVNITSDDYSEDGI
+2254 QVNITSADYSADGI
-2268 VEVVLSPG
+2268 VDVVLSPG
-2276 IYAISTNNLDASDE
+2276 IYAITTNSLDASDE
-2290 NASDASL
+2290 NATDASL
-2297 EVNGVLDIIPIGL
+2297 EINAILDIVPIGL
-2310 TGPEEPVL
+2310 TGPEEAVL

-2327 NGTITWANGSA
+2327 NGTISWANGSA

-2355 ISVDENGTF
+2355 ISVDENGSF

-2373 IVVVAPLLNGDGV
+2373 IVVVAPILNGDGMM
-2386 TESLRMP
+2386 ESLRMP
-2393 VTIGDDSSVRTE
+2393 ITIDADSSVRTDLS
-2405 LALSLVEAV
+2405 LALVETI

-2422 AGTESAL
+2422 SGTDSEL
-2429 SGKKVVLV
+2429 VGKRVVLV
-2437 SHDGFGNITMNPS
+2437 SHDGYGNVTMNPS
-2450 DVDGNTSQLLMPGT
+2450 DADGNATQLLMPGT

-2475 RYWTLD
+2475 RFWTVD
-2481 TSDAPV
+2481 TSDTPV
-2487 LIDANTSL
+2487 LMDANTSL

-2510 YWDTDEDDIADGNEG
+2510 YWDTDEDDIADANEG
-2525 VEGADVTIQGG
+2525 VEGANVTIQGG
-2536 SIDTVVT
+2536 SIDTVVA
-2543 TDADGVW
+2543 TDSSGVW
-2550 RIYVPILE
+2550 RLYVPILE
-2558 SYSVTVAKDGFGV
+2558 NYTVTVSKDGFGV

-2577 DTGMY
+2577 NTGTY
-2582 VVDNEPVSQD
+2582 VVENEPLSQD

-2600 TVTGTITDVLDASRL
+2600 TVTGTVTDVLDASRL
-2615 DGATITLYGTS
+2615 DGASITLYGTS
-2626 EIQQDAVEVAG
+2626 ENQQDSIDVIG
-2637 VFADETLSFTTIV
+2637 TLADETLSFTAVV
-2650 EPGQWVVVVYEDDAS
+2650 EPGQWVVVVYEDDAP

-2671 AVGLLEAEVQNG
+2671 AVGLLDAEVQDG
-2683 GSIELVMSK
+2683 GTIELVMSK
-2692 GGWVDVSTE
+2692 GGWVDLSTE
-2701 FTSFNLQTYNAGT
+2701 FTSFNLQTFNAGT
-2714 DDASSPVADVVDVEV
+2714 DEVDSPVTDVVDVEV
-2729 DLGDGRVWALP
+2729 DLGDGRAWTLP
-2740 LESDGTLEVLLP
+2740 IDSDGTLEVLLP
-2752 AEATTFNSEFSTVQ
+2752 ANSATFNSEFSTVQ
-2766 RDLTMNYT
+2766 RDLVMNYT
-2774 AGVSIDN
+2774 AGISIDN

-2790 LSYNRKTNSDL
+2790 LSFNRKTNSDL
-2801 TLTIDSVTGATVL
+2801 TLTVSGVEGATVL
-2814 GDENRDLLAVVNAS
+2814 GDENRDLLAVINSS
-2828 DDANYTAIEFD
+2828 DSDNYTSIEFD
-2839 VLAEYGGTEI
+2839 VAAQYQGTEI
-2849 SDPFEVTGT
+2849 ADPFDVSGT

-2866 DWTIEFYN
+2866 QWAVEFYN
-2874 GSDWVSTSNVQLG
+2874 GTDWVESTSVQLG
-2887 IGDVAENATLEA
+2887 IGDIAANATLNESV
-2899 TLRARIV
+2899 RARIV
-2906 LPSVET
+2906 LPSVEA

-2939 VEVPQTYGFNTT
+2939 VEIPQYYAFNTT
-2951 DVTSTV
+2951 DVTSTI
-2957 GVAPGGTTTA
+2957 GVAPGGATTA

-2988 LPDGWTIT
+2988 LPDGWIIS
-2996 PMNGVTTIAKD
+2996 PMNGVTTIAKE
-3007 NMRDLAFSVT
+3007 NLRDLAFAVT
-3017 GAPSFDDGEVTVT
+3017 SSSDFDDGQVTIT

-3045 ITVESARS
+3045 IVVESARIS
-3053 VLNWNQDLSKSRSN
+3053 LNWNQGLSQSRSN
-3067 GFADVDPNTV
+3067 NFADVDPNTV
-3077 VIVIE
+3077 IIVIE
-3082 NSGLRPVQQVTIYLD
+3082 NNGLRPAQQVTVYLD
-3097 SSGMSEM
+3097 SNGMSEM
-3104 NMTLSVP
+3104 NMTLAVP
-3111 AEGSTDFEF
+3111 ASGSTDFEF

-3128 ITRYDVRAEILGDD
+3128 ITRYDVRAVVLGDD
-3142 ANYST
+3142 ANYT
-3147 NNVDDDFS
+3147 TGDAVDDDFG
-3155 IEYLVQGSEETSNPI
+3155 IEYLVQGSEETSNSI
-3170 VIIVIIALTLIILYF
+3170 VIVVIIALIFIILYF
-3185 GFKASSRVRGAG
+3185 GFKASSRARGSG
-3197 GRF
+3197 SRF

>member
-1 MEKVSKTSQRPVL
+1 MEKVAKTSQRPVFG
-14 SWLIAPLAV
+14 WLIAPLAV

-32 DGLMSIDVELNND
+32 DGLMSIDVELNSD
-45 AMMPVII
+45 TMTPFIV
-52 TGVAGLL
+52 TGVAGIL

-66 RQLGSLPESISQT
+66 RELGTLPESISQT
-79 QISLAMFVLALAGA
+79 QISLAMFVLALVGS
-93 GVAESQT
+93 GVAETQT

-111 LFGGYLLDTRER
+111 LFGGYLLDTKER
-123 YEWMTMLVFAGVGVH
+123 YEWMTMLIFAGVGVH
-138 AALDITSA
+138 AAIDIAAAAA
-146 VYYDGYVPATS
+146 VDS
-157 DEQAYYLPDAYLPFS
+157 YLPSSYEFS
-172 YLFTGDQPYSVST
+172 EGQEYPVSS

-200 VFPIIGLLVGVA
+200 VFPILGLLVGVA
-212 GRGVLNPAGDK
+212 GRGFLSPAGDK
-223 GWFSYNTVESGWNR
+223 GWFAFNKVEGGWNR
-237 QALPLQIALLI
+237 EALPLQIALFI
-248 WAAAHL
+248 WAGAHL

-262 GSVADRLRLGGL
+262 GSIADRLRLGGL

-284 YYSALLTGIVAII
+284 YYTALLTGIIAII

-307 TRAMTL
+307 TRAMTIS
-313 TSLWILFQVGSWL
+313 SLWVLYLLGAWY

-333 ETFEESWAP
+333 ETFSESWAP

-355 ISLIGNHEK
+355 ITMIGNHEK

-390 LTVVAFLVG
+390 LTAVAFLVG
-399 LVIRVQWYA
+399 LVIRIQWYA
-408 VPSMHALG
+408 VPSMHAMG

-499 TILPVAAIARDHF
+499 TILPVATIARDHF

-571 TSIRPLDML
+571 TSIRPLDMM
-580 RAMGAVAQERQYA
+580 RAMGAVAQERKYA
-593 MANAVLAGVAFGAA
+593 MSNAVLAGVAFGAA
-607 SLGWKGFVVG
+607 SLGWKGFVAG

-668 MLDGSGLQPFLFI
+668 MLDGTGLQPFLFI
-681 LLFTVVMMYITTGF
+681 LLFTVVIMYITTGF

-710 AVAFLG
+710 ATVFLST
-716 ALWVLKYFN
+716 LYVLKITN
-725 LSNAWDVLFTGG
+725 LSNAWDVLFTGS

-780 WRTFSKR
+780 WRTFSQR
-787 SQISLVFAV
+787 SQIALVFAV

-814 ATPVVAIMGAAGI
+814 ATPVVAVMGAAGI

-833 ADWDG
+833 ANWDG

-899 DLDESIY
+899 DMDESFY
-906 YTVPDIMRWDGLG
+906 YSVPDIMRWDGLG
-919 VSVLDSRDYEAFGGR
+919 VSVLDSREYEAFGGR

-939 FGSGFNGQYWNDAH
+939 FGSGFNGQSWNAAH
-953 DWLADQDKYH
+953 EWLAQQDKYH
-963 EGVSTED
+963 VDATTETA
-970 DCDEHNGIWISE
+970 CDAENGIWEQTNETSG
-982 SSLCEMKF
+982 LCEMRF

-1013 SVSDNFQTGIPAS
+1013 SVSDNFQSGIPAS

-1044 HLAVADITYNVGKSG
+1044 HLAVGDIAYNIVKTGDRG
-1059 EKAFTPAF
+1059 FTPGFDAV
-1067 ESALKNG
+1067 LDNG
-1074 LENSEQF
+1074 LNNAEQRA
-1081 EELELIMLQDGMEL
+1081 EL
-1095 DDMIEVLTDHS
+1095 DLLMLREGMDFDDMADVVVDHS
-1106 FEAFKNK
+1106 FKVFKSK
-1113 GDTYMTRGYP
+1113 GDAYMTSGYP

-1129 PDKSLGMHYRVWAD
+1129 PDESLGIHYRVWAD
-1143 GELIPCENPSTEFC
+1143 GEIIPCDNPSEEFC
-1157 SNGDYVSEEAANST
+1157 RNGDYVTEESANST
-1171 FRNNADVSST
+1171 FRNNADVSAE

-1189 TFGDY
+1189 TFGEY

-1203 YDSVSTSIHRQN
+1203 YGSVSTDIHRSN
-1215 AHIALVVQLLT
+1215 AHIALVVQFLT
-1226 NGLDEDKVVDL
+1226 NSLSDDEVVDL
-1237 YHEIIELEDNYEV
+1237 YHAIIELEDNYEV

-1257 GETIERDHE
+1257 GETFERDHE

-1299 APTILSGQDYN
+1299 APTILSGQDFN

-1323 QPVREMDR
+1323 QPVLEMDR
-1331 EAVDEAML
+1331 EAVDVAML
-1339 KDILD
+1339 KDVLD
-1344 QQSGADIEPLTVQD
+1344 QQSGAEIEPLTVQD
-1358 IRVDHLPEF
+1358 IRIDHLPEF

-1391 NPQPRQQLSESS
+1391 NPQPRQQLGEND
-1403 RGTSFLQQAYPLPGA
+1403 RGTSFLQQAYPMPGA

-1430 PESPAILANA
+1430 PEVPAIFANDD
-1440 NVKVMKYYSGAEISG
+1440 VKIMKYYSGAEISG
-1455 TVMTEDDGLGLPNA
+1455 TVKTADDGMGLPNA

-1478 SGEGAED
+1478 SGEGSED
-1485 LDEDTYWIPIGVT
+1485 LDEDTYWIPIGMT

-1520 AGIYDDTFAIQD
+1520 AGVYDDTFAIQD

-1537 FVDGFG
+1537 FANGFG
-1543 DVLTET
+1543 DVLTEV

-1558 TAVLGEVA
+1558 TAILGEVA
-1566 NMSWLGET
+1566 NMTWLGET
-1574 TINVTGAQADRDP
+1574 MLNITGAQADRHEDVT
-1587 DAPATAVMDIEV
+1587 TAMDIEV
-1599 QSSGVSGT
+1599 QSTGVSGT
-1607 VTWSGYGDFDGEP
+1607 VTWTGYGDFDGEP

-1651 SRVLRGTG
+1651 TRVLQGTG

-1693 FAGNGTWIGKGTI
+1693 YSGNGTWVGKGTI
-1706 EATWIEHDNASLGC
+1706 EATWIEHDNASLDC

-1730 TLCLIS
+1730 TLCLIGVS
-1736 EGTDFSTYLLDGE
+1736 TDFSTYLLDGE
-1749 VNASGRLTSDGVSTL
+1749 AKANGRLTSDGVSTL

-1788 GLFIGPGTFSGDMVN
+1788 GLFVGPGSFSGDIVD
-1803 PGSFYQTGLVPG
+1803 PGSFYRTGLVPG

-1825 GREILLPEPVEVGM
+1825 GREILLPDPVEVGI
-1839 EASFDLAMTVPAS
+1839 EPSYDLSMTVPAS
-1852 LFADQL
+1852 LFEDTL
-1858 TTMSGEA
+1858 ESMTGDL
-1865 IPNQDV
+1865 IPNQEI
-1871 QLIDVA
+1871 QLIDVE
-1877 LGEEE
+1877 LGEDE
-1882 MITITSD
+1882 MITLISD

-1899 TAGEYYVR
+1899 TAGNYYLR

-1929 NFSFDIGVPEM
+1929 NFTFDMGVPEM
-1940 YDLTITLNGP
+1940 FDLTITLNGP

-1961 FTDPLGLLPMDVVS
+1961 FTDPLGLMPIDVVS
-1975 DENGVVYVELPVGEW
+1975 DENGVVFVELPIGEW
-1990 SVSDNSDED
+1990 SISDNNDED

-2011 DLTLDFTYST
+2011 DMTLDFTYAT

-2028 IDAPNT
+2028 IDAPNLV
-2034 AGFTYDEWL
+2034 GFTYEEWL
-2043 ALPAEEKLYEN
+2043 SFPEEEKLYDN
-2054 ASSVPVTFH
+2054 ASAVPVRFH
-2063 GNGLEFTTVTDQFG
+2063 GNGLEFTAVTDQFG

-2086 MTFNLNAQ
+2086 MTFHLNAQ
-2094 SSVSSFAVGSSVVVS
+2094 SSVSSFAVGASVTVT
-2109 EGMSELDALILEPTV
+2109 EGMNELDALTLAPTV
-2124 DVVGAIYL
+2124 DVIGAVYL
-2132 FNNETNW
+2132 FDNETNW
-2139 NQDIPNYEPVEIH
+2139 NQDIPNFEPIEIH
-2152 AQGEDGVVWTTASDE
+2152 ATGEDGVVWTVTTDT

-2172 MQLLD
+2172 LPLLN
-2177 GTWSFSIPAA
+2177 GTWSFTIPDAA
-2187 EYNAASV
+2187 YNADTV
-2194 SDYIVNVQD
+2194 LDYQVLTED
-2203 GMNPEPVSLITN
+2203 GMNPEPVDLITN
-2215 PANSTVTLNVFTDL
+2215 PSNSTVTLNVFTDL

-2254 GVNITSDDYSEDGI
+2254 QVNITSDDYSEDGI
-2268 VEVVLSPG
+2268 VDVVLSPG
-2276 IYAISTNNLDASDE
+2276 IYAITTNNLDASDE
-2290 NASDASL
+2290 NATDASL
-2297 EVNGVLDIIPIGL
+2297 EINGVLDVIPVGL
-2310 TGPEEPVL
+2310 TGPEEAIV

-2364 ATYVQSGDY
+2364 ATYVESGDY
-2373 IVVVAPLLNGDGV
+2373 IVVVAPLLNGDAI

-2393 VTIGDDSSVRTE
+2393 ITIDADSSARTE
-2405 LALSLVEAV
+2405 LSLALVEAI

-2422 AGTESAL
+2422 LGTEAEL
-2429 SGKKVVLV
+2429 VGKNVVLV
-2437 SHDGFGNITMNPS
+2437 SHDGFGNITMNPT
-2450 DVDGNTSQLLMPGT
+2450 DADGNATQLLMPGT
-2464 WSLYMNESAAQ
+2464 WSLFMNESAAQ

-2487 LIDANTSL
+2487 LMNENTSL
-2495 GVVYAALEVEIGGKA
+2495 DVVYAALEVEIGGKA
-2510 YWDTDEDDIADGNEG
+2510 YWDTDEDDIADANEG
-2525 VEGADVTIQGG
+2525 VEGATVTIQGG
-2536 SIDTVVT
+2536 SIDTVVE
-2543 TDADGVW
+2543 TDSTGVW
-2550 RIYVPILE
+2550 RLYVPILE
-2558 SYSVTVAKDGFGV
+2558 NYAVTVEKDGFGV

-2577 DTGMY
+2577 NTGMY

-2600 TVTGTITDVLDASRL
+2600 TVTGSITDVLDASRL
-2615 DGATITLYGTS
+2615 EDASITLYGTS
-2626 EIQQDAVEVAG
+2626 ENQQESVDIIG
-2637 VFADETLSFTTIV
+2637 TFADETLSFTAVV
-2650 EPGQWVVVVYEDDAS
+2650 EPGQWVVVVYEDDAP

-2671 AVGLLEAEVQNG
+2671 TVGLLDAEVQNG
-2683 GSIELVMSK
+2683 GTIELVMSK
-2692 GGWVDVSTE
+2692 GGWVDLSTE
-2701 FTSFNLQTYNAGT
+2701 FTSFNLQTFNAGT
-2714 DDASSPVADVVDVEV
+2714 ENSESPVSDVVEVEV
-2729 DLGDGRVWALP
+2729 DLGDGKAWMIP
-2740 LESDGTLEVLLP
+2740 LETDGTMEVLLP
-2752 AEATTFNSEFSTVQ
+2752 ADSVTFNSEFTTVQ

-2774 AGVSIDN
+2774 AGISIDN

-2801 TLTIDSVTGATVL
+2801 VLSIADVEGATVL
-2814 GDENRDLLAVVNAS
+2814 GDENRDLLATVNTS
-2828 DDANYTAIEFD
+2828 DDANYTSIEFD
-2839 VLAEYGGTEI
+2839 ILAVYEGTEI
-2849 SDPFEVTGT
+2849 SDPFGVTGS

-2866 DWTIEFYN
+2866 EWSVQFYN
-2874 GSDWVSTSNVQLG
+2874 GTDWIDSTIVQLG
-2887 IGDVAENATLEA
+2887 IGDVAGNATLEE
-2899 TLRARIV
+2899 TVRARIV
-2906 LPSVET
+2906 LPSVEA
-2912 AWWLENGHDINIRF
+2912 AWWLENGHDVNIRF
-2926 SADSGDMTEVSLN
+2926 SADSGDMSEVSLN
-2939 VEVPQTYGFNTT
+2939 VEIPQYYGFNVT
-2951 DVTSTV
+2951 DLSSTIGV
-2957 GVAPGGTTTA
+2957 GPGGTTTA
-2967 SLTINNNGNG
+2967 TMTINNNGNG
-2977 DDSFTYEVLDN
+2977 DDSFTYEVLNN
-2988 LPDGWTIT
+2988 LPEGWTVT
-2996 PMNGVTTIAKD
+2996 PMNGVTTIAKE
-3007 NMRDLAFSVT
+3007 NVRDLAFSVT
-3017 GAPSFDDGEVTVT
+3017 SAPDFEEGPITIT
-3030 VRITSEDGVTQEDVE
+3030 VRITSEDGTTTEEYEIEVE
-3045 ITVESARS
+3045 AARI
-3053 VLNWNQDLSKSRSN
+3053 VLNFDEDLTKSRSN
-3067 GFADVDPNTV
+3067 NYADVDPNTV
-3077 VIVIE
+3077 IIVME
-3082 NSGLRPVQQVTIYLD
+3082 NTGLRSAQLVTVYLD
-3097 SSGMSEM
+3097 SDSISEM
-3104 NMTLSVP
+3104 NVTLTMP
-3111 AEGSTDFEF
+3111 ASTTTEFEF
-3120 VLPKASQG
+3120 ILPAASQG
-3128 ITRYDVRAEILGDD
+3128 ITRYDVRWEVLGDD
-3142 ANYST
+3142 FNFS
-3147 NNVDDDFS
+3147 NNDADNTEDFG

-3170 VIIVIIALTLIILYF
+3170 VTIAIIGLIFVILYF
-3185 GFKASSRVRGAG
+3185 GFKASERARRSG

>member
-1 MEKVSKTSQRPVL
+1 MEKVSKTSQRPVFG
-14 SWLIAPLAV
+14 WLIAPLAV

-32 DGLMSIDVELNND
+32 DGLMSIDVELNSD
-45 AMMPVII
+45 AVTPFIV

-66 RQLGSLPESISQT
+66 RELGSLPESVSQT
-79 QISLAMFVLALAGA
+79 QISLAMFVLALVGS
-93 GVAESQT
+93 GVAESQIS
-100 DGFVG
+100 GFVG

-111 LFGGYLLDTRER
+111 LFGAYLLDTRER

-138 AALDITSA
+138 SAFDITAAAAADS
-146 VYYDGYVPATS
+146 
-157 DEQAYYLPDAYLPFS
+157 YLPSMYEFS
-172 YLFTGDQPYSVST
+172 EGQSYDVST

-200 VFPIIGLLVGVA
+200 VFPILGLLIGVV
-212 GRGVLNPAGDK
+212 GRGVFNPAGDK
-223 GWFSYNTVESGWNR
+223 GWFSFNTVESGWNR
-237 QALPLQIALLI
+237 QALPLQIALFV

-262 GSVADRLRLGGL
+262 GSIADRLRLGGL

-284 YYSALLTGIVAII
+284 YYTALLTGILAII

-313 TSLWILFQVGSWL
+313 SSLWTLYLIGTWY
-326 EAGFWTN
+326 EEGFWTN
-333 ETFEESWAP
+333 ETFAESWAP
-342 LIWLA
+342 LIWLG

-355 ISLIGNHEK
+355 ISMIGNHEK

-390 LTVVAFLVG
+390 LTMVAFLVG
-399 LVIRVQWYA
+399 FVIRIQWYA

-443 HLVVDADRFYPIG
+443 HLVMDADRFYPIG
-456 GINPRPPLF
+456 GANPRPPLF

-471 GAMILQPFLGED
+471 GAMILQPFLGDD

-499 TILPVAAIARDHF
+499 TILPVAAIAKDHF

-560 KYAGSERLVRT
+560 RYAGSERLVRT
-571 TSIRPLDML
+571 TSIRPLHMI
-580 RAMGAVAQERQYA
+580 RAMSAVAQERKYA
-593 MANAVLAGVAFGAA
+593 MSNAVLAGVAFAAA

-622 LAYAAQVALNMF
+622 LAYAAQVAINMF

-645 FLTMLLTNL
+645 FLTMLMTNF
-654 LIALPFYAHPQMNL
+654 LIALPFYAHPQLNL
-668 MLDGSGLQPFLFI
+668 MLDGTGLQPFLFI
-681 LLFTVVMMYITTGF
+681 LLFTIVIMYITTGF

-710 AVAFLG
+710 AAVFL
-716 ALWVLKYFN
+716 ASLYVLKLTN

-780 WRTFSKR
+780 WRAFSQR

-796 WIFAASY
+796 WIFTATY

-814 ATPVVAIMGAAGI
+814 ATPVVAVMGAAGI

-833 ADWDG
+833 ANWEG

-864 TPSFSA
+864 MPSFSA

-906 YTVPDIMRWDGLG
+906 YTIPDIMRWDGLG
-919 VSVLDSRDYEAFGGR
+919 FSVLDSRDYEAFGSR

-939 FGSGFNGQYWNDAH
+939 FGSGFNGQSWNDAH
-953 DWLADQDKYH
+953 QWLSQQDVYH
-963 EGVSTED
+963 EGVTDKASCDKED
-970 DCDEHNGIWISE
+970 GIWDSGE
-982 SSLCEMKF
+982 SLCEMKF

-1008 TGEHP
+1008 TGQHP

-1037 LVAMFIQ
+1037 LVAMFTQ
-1044 HLAVADITYNVGKSG
+1044 HLAVGDITYNVGKTG
-1059 EKAFTPAF
+1059 EKEFTPAF
-1067 ESALKNG
+1067 ESALDDHLNAQQMDEIK
-1074 LENSEQF
+1074 
-1081 EELELIMLQDGMEL
+1081 LILLQDGKDL
-1095 DDMIEVLTDHS
+1095 DEMADVVVDHS
-1106 FEAFKNK
+1106 FVAFKNK
-1113 GDTYMTRGYP
+1113 GDAYMTRGYP
-1123 LDANGI
+1123 LDSNGI
-1129 PDKSLGMHYRVWAD
+1129 PDESLGLHYRVWAD
-1143 GELIPCENPSTEFC
+1143 GELIPCENPSEEFC
-1157 SNGDYVSEEAANST
+1157 FNGDYVTEESANST
-1171 FRNNADVSST
+1171 FRNNADVSSQ
-1181 EVSDVTHY
+1181 EVTDVTHY

-1194 WYTADLVEE
+1194 WYTSDLVEE
-1203 YDSVSTSIHRQN
+1203 YPSVSTHIHRSN

-1226 NGLDEDKVVDL
+1226 NGLSDDTVVDL
-1237 YHEIIELEDNYEV
+1237 YHDVIELEDNYVV

-1257 GETIERDHE
+1257 GATIERDHE

-1299 APTILSGQDYN
+1299 APTILSGQDFN

-1323 QPVREMDR
+1323 EPVREMDR
-1331 EAVDEAML
+1331 EAVDDAML

-1344 QQSGADIEPLTVQD
+1344 QQSGAEIQPLTVQD
-1358 IRVDHLPEF
+1358 IRIDHLPEF

-1391 NPQPRQQLSESS
+1391 NPQPRQQLDESA

-1430 PESPAILANA
+1430 PDTPAILAND

-1455 TVMTEDDGLGLPNA
+1455 TVMTEDDGMGLPNA

-1478 SGEGAED
+1478 SGEDAED

-1506 SFLAPAGKI
+1506 SFLAPAGRI

-1520 AGIYDDTFAIQD
+1520 AGVFDDTFAIQD
-1532 IQSGE
+1532 IQSGDY
-1537 FVDGFG
+1537 VSGFS
-1543 DVLTET
+1543 DVLTDV

-1566 NMSWLGET
+1566 NMTWLGET
-1574 TINVTGAQADRDP
+1574 TLNVTGAQADRHEDVT
-1587 DAPATAVMDIEV
+1587 TAMDIQV
-1599 QSSGVSGT
+1599 QSTGVSGT
-1607 VTWSGYGDFDGEP
+1607 VAWSGFGDFDGEP

-1651 SRVLRGTG
+1651 TRVLQGTG

-1693 FAGNGTWIGKGTI
+1693 FSGNGTWIGMGTI
-1706 EATWIEHDNASLGC
+1706 EATWVQHDNASLAC
-1720 GENNTMPENA
+1720 GENNTMPDNA

-1749 VNASGRLTSDGVSTL
+1749 VTANGRLTSDGVSAL

-1788 GLFIGPGTFSGDMVN
+1788 GLFIGPGTFSGDIVN
-1803 PGSFYQTGLVPG
+1803 PGSFYRTGLVPG

-1825 GREILLPEPVEVGM
+1825 GREILLPDPVQVGIEPTY
-1839 EASFDLAMTVPAS
+1839 DLSMTVPAS
-1852 LFADQL
+1852 LFEDTL
-1858 TTMSGEA
+1858 TTMAGDT
-1865 IPNQDV
+1865 IPNQEIE
-1871 QLIDVA
+1871 LIDVE
-1877 LGEEE
+1877 LGEDE
-1882 MITITSD
+1882 MIILTSD
-1889 EEGNVSYGPI
+1889 EEGNVSYGPM
-1899 TAGEYYVR
+1899 TAGIYYLR
-1907 VDLDNDGFYELNQTM
+1907 VDLDNDGYYELNQTM
-1922 QVFDEPM
+1922 QVYDEPM
-1929 NFSFDIGVPEM
+1929 NFTFDIGVPEM

-1950 EGFDVAGREVN
+1950 EGFDVTGREVN
-1961 FTDPLGLLPMDVVS
+1961 FTDPLGLMPIDVVS
-1975 DENGVVYVELPVGEW
+1975 DENGVVVVELPIGEW
-1990 SVSDNSDED
+1990 SISDNSDED

-2005 IKVEDS
+2005 VMIEDS
-2011 DLTLDFTYST
+2011 DLTLDFTYAT

-2034 AGFTYDEWL
+2034 AGFTYQEWL

-2054 ASSVPVTFH
+2054 ASSVPVRFH
-2063 GNGLEFTTVTDQFG
+2063 GNGLEFTAVTDQFG
-2077 EFSQRLPAG
+2077 EFNQRLPAG

-2094 SSVSSFAVGSSVVVS
+2094 SSVSAFAAGTVVTVS
-2109 EGMSELDALILEPTV
+2109 EGMSTLDVLILGPTV
-2124 DVVGAIYL
+2124 DVVGAVKL
-2132 FNNETNW
+2132 FDNNTNW

-2152 AQGEDGVVWTTASDE
+2152 ATGEDGVVWTAATDD

-2172 MQLLD
+2172 MQLLN
-2177 GTWSFSIPAA
+2177 GTWTFSIPDAD
-2187 EYNAASV
+2187 YNADAV
-2194 SDYIVNVQD
+2194 TDYIVNVED
-2203 GMNPEPVSLITN
+2203 GMNPEPVELITN
-2215 PANSTVTLNVFTDL
+2215 PANSTVTFNVFTDL

-2254 GVNITSDDYSEDGI
+2254 QVNITSADYSADGI
-2268 VEVVLSPG
+2268 VDVVLSPG
-2276 IYAISTNNLDASDE
+2276 IYAITTNSLDASDE
-2290 NASDASL
+2290 NATDASL
-2297 EVNGVLDIIPIGL
+2297 EINAILDIVPIGL
-2310 TGPEEPVL
+2310 TGPEEAVL

-2327 NGTITWANGSA
+2327 NGTISWANGSA

-2355 ISVDENGTF
+2355 ISVDENGSF

-2373 IVVVAPLLNGDGV
+2373 IVVVAPILNGDGMM
-2386 TESLRMP
+2386 ESLRMP
-2393 VTIGDDSSVRTE
+2393 ITIDADSSVRTDLS
-2405 LALSLVEAV
+2405 LALVETI

-2422 AGTESAL
+2422 SGTDSEL
-2429 SGKKVVLV
+2429 VGKRVVLV
-2437 SHDGFGNITMNPS
+2437 SHDGYGNVTMNPS
-2450 DVDGNTSQLLMPGT
+2450 DADGNATQLLMPGT

-2475 RYWTLD
+2475 RFWTID
-2481 TSDAPV
+2481 TSDTPV
-2487 LIDANTSL
+2487 LMDTNTSL

-2510 YWDTDEDDIADGNEG
+2510 YWDTDEDDIADANEG
-2525 VEGADVTIQGG
+2525 VEGANVTIQGG
-2536 SIDTVVT
+2536 SIDTVVA
-2543 TDADGVW
+2543 TDSSGVW
-2550 RIYVPILE
+2550 RLYVPILE
-2558 SYSVTVAKDGFGV
+2558 NYTVTVSKDGFGV

-2577 DTGMY
+2577 NTGTY
-2582 VVDNEPVSQD
+2582 VVENEPLSQD

-2600 TVTGTITDVLDASRL
+2600 TVTGTVTDVLDASRL
-2615 DGATITLYGTS
+2615 DGASITLYGTS
-2626 EIQQDAVEVAG
+2626 ENQQDSIDVIG
-2637 VFADETLSFTTIV
+2637 TLADETLSFTAVV
-2650 EPGQWVVVVYEDDAS
+2650 EPGQWVVVVYEDDAP

-2671 AVGLLEAEVQNG
+2671 AVGLLDAEVQDG
-2683 GSIELVMSK
+2683 GTIELVMSK
-2692 GGWVDVSTE
+2692 GGWVDLSTE
-2701 FTSFNLQTYNAGT
+2701 FTSFNLQTFNAGT
-2714 DDASSPVADVVDVEV
+2714 DEVDSPVTDVVDVEV
-2729 DLGDGRVWALP
+2729 DLGDGRAWTLP
-2740 LESDGTLEVLLP
+2740 IDSDGTLEVLLP
-2752 AEATTFNSEFSTVQ
+2752 ANSATFNSEFSTVQ
-2766 RDLTMNYT
+2766 RDLVMNYT
-2774 AGVSIDN
+2774 AGISIDN

-2790 LSYNRKTNSDL
+2790 LSFNRKTNSDL
-2801 TLTIDSVTGATVL
+2801 TLTVSGVEGATVL
-2814 GDENRDLLAVVNAS
+2814 GDENRDLLAVVNSS
-2828 DDANYTAIEFD
+2828 DSDNYTSIEFD
-2839 VLAEYGGTEI
+2839 VAAQYQGTEI
-2849 SDPFEVTGT
+2849 ADPFDVSGT

-2866 DWTIEFYN
+2866 QWAVEFYN
-2874 GSDWVSTSNVQLG
+2874 GTDWVESTSVQLG
-2887 IGDVAENATLEA
+2887 IGDVAANATLDESV
-2899 TLRARIV
+2899 RARIV
-2906 LPSVET
+2906 LPSVEA

-2939 VEVPQTYGFNTT
+2939 VEIPQYYAFNTT
-2951 DVTSTV
+2951 DVTSTI
-2957 GVAPGGTTTA
+2957 GVAPGGATTA

-2988 LPDGWTIT
+2988 LPDGWIIS
-2996 PMNGVTTIAKD
+2996 PMNGVTTIAKE
-3007 NMRDLAFSVT
+3007 NLRDLAFAVT
-3017 GAPSFDDGEVTVT
+3017 SSSDFEDGQVTIT

-3045 ITVESARS
+3045 IVVESARIS
-3053 VLNWNQDLSKSRSN
+3053 LNWNQGLSKSRSN
-3067 GFADVDPNTV
+3067 NFADVDPNSV
-3077 VIVIE
+3077 IIVIE
-3082 NSGLRPVQQVTIYLD
+3082 NNGLRPAQQVTVYLD
-3097 SSGMSEM
+3097 SSDMKSEM
-3104 NMTLSVP
+3104 NMTLAVP
-3111 AEGSTDFEF
+3111 ASGSTDFEF

-3128 ITRYDVRAEILGDD
+3128 ITRYDVRAVVLGDD
-3142 ANYST
+3142 ANYT
-3147 NNVDDDFS
+3147 TGDAVDDDFG
-3155 IEYLVQGSEETSNPI
+3155 IEYLVQGSEETSNSI
-3170 VIIVIIALTLIILYF
+3170 VIVVIIALIFIILYF
-3185 GFKASSRVRGAG
+3185 GFKASSRARGSG
-3197 GRF
+3197 NRF

>member
-1 MEKVSKTSQRPVL
+1 MEKVSKTSQRPVFG
-14 SWLIAPLAV
+14 WLIAPLAV

-32 DGLMSIDVELNND
+32 DGLMSIDVELNSD
-45 AMMPVII
+45 AVTPFIV

-66 RQLGSLPESISQT
+66 RELGTLPESVSQT
-79 QISLAMFVLALAGA
+79 QISLAMFVLALVGS
-93 GVAESQT
+93 GVAESQIS
-100 DGFVG
+100 GFVG

-111 LFGGYLLDTRER
+111 LFGAYLLDTRER

-138 AALDITSA
+138 SAFDITAAAAADS
-146 VYYDGYVPATS
+146 
-157 DEQAYYLPDAYLPFS
+157 YLPSMYEFS
-172 YLFTGDQPYSVST
+172 EGQSYDVST

-200 VFPIIGLLVGVA
+200 VFPILGLMVGVV

-223 GWFSYNTVESGWNR
+223 GWFSFNTVESGWNR
-237 QALPLQIALLI
+237 QALPLQIALFV

-262 GSVADRLRLGGL
+262 GSIADRLRLGGL

-284 YYSALLTGIVAII
+284 YYTALLTGILAII

-313 TSLWILFQVGSWL
+313 SSLWTLYLIGTWY
-326 EAGFWTN
+326 EEGFWTN
-333 ETFEESWAP
+333 ETFAESWAP

-355 ISLIGNHEK
+355 ISMIGNHEK

-390 LTVVAFLVG
+390 LTMVAFLVG
-399 LVIRVQWYA
+399 FVIRIQWYA

-443 HLVVDADRFYPIG
+443 HLVMDADRFYPIG
-456 GINPRPPLF
+456 GANPRPPLF

-471 GAMILQPFLGED
+471 GAMILQPFLGDD

-499 TILPVAAIARDHF
+499 TILPVAAIAKDHF

-560 KYAGSERLVRT
+560 RYAGSERLVRT
-571 TSIRPLDML
+571 TSIRPLHMI
-580 RAMGAVAQERQYA
+580 RAMGAVAQERKYA
-593 MANAVLAGVAFGAA
+593 MSNAVLAGVAFAAA

-622 LAYAAQVALNMF
+622 LAYAAQVAINMF

-645 FLTMLLTNL
+645 FLTMLMTNF
-654 LIALPFYAHPQMNL
+654 LIALPFYAHPQLNL
-668 MLDGSGLQPFLFI
+668 MLDGTGLQPFLFI
-681 LLFTVVMMYITTGF
+681 LLFTIVIMYITTGF

-710 AVAFLG
+710 AAVFL
-716 ALWVLKYFN
+716 ASLYVLKLTN

-780 WRTFSKR
+780 WRAFSQR

-796 WIFAASY
+796 WIFTATY

-814 ATPVVAIMGAAGI
+814 ATPVVAVMGAAGI

-833 ADWDG
+833 ANWEG

-864 TPSFSA
+864 MPSFSA

-906 YTVPDIMRWDGLG
+906 YTIPDIMRWDGLG
-919 VSVLDSRDYEAFGGR
+919 FSVLDSRDYEAFGGR

-939 FGSGFNGQYWNDAH
+939 FGSGFNGQSWNDAH
-953 DWLADQDKYH
+953 EWLSQQDVYH
-963 EGVSTED
+963 EGVTDKAACDKED
-970 DCDEHNGIWISE
+970 GIWDSGE
-982 SSLCEMKF
+982 SLCEMKF

-1008 TGEHP
+1008 TGQHP

-1037 LVAMFIQ
+1037 LVAMFTQ
-1044 HLAVADITYNVGKSG
+1044 HLAVGDITYNVGKTG
-1059 EKAFTPAF
+1059 EKEFTPAF
-1067 ESALKNG
+1067 ESALDDHLNAQQMDEIK
-1074 LENSEQF
+1074 
-1081 EELELIMLQDGMEL
+1081 LILLQDGKDL
-1095 DDMIEVLTDHS
+1095 DEMADVVVDHS
-1106 FEAFKNK
+1106 FVAFKNK
-1113 GDTYMTRGYP
+1113 GDAYMTRGYP
-1123 LDANGI
+1123 LDSNGI
-1129 PDKSLGMHYRVWAD
+1129 PDESLGLHYRVWAD
-1143 GELIPCENPSTEFC
+1143 GELIPCENPSEEFC
-1157 SNGDYVSEEAANST
+1157 FNGDYVTEESANST
-1171 FRNNADVSST
+1171 FRNNADVSSQ
-1181 EVSDVTHY
+1181 EVTDVTHY

-1194 WYTADLVEE
+1194 WYTSDLVEE
-1203 YDSVSTSIHRQN
+1203 YPSVSTHIHRSN

-1226 NGLDEDKVVDL
+1226 NGLSDDTVVDL
-1237 YHEIIELEDNYEV
+1237 YHDVIELEDNYVV

-1257 GETIERDHE
+1257 GATIERDHE

-1299 APTILSGQDYN
+1299 APTILSGQDFN

-1323 QPVREMDR
+1323 EPVREMDR
-1331 EAVDEAML
+1331 EAVDDAML

-1344 QQSGADIEPLTVQD
+1344 QQSGAEIQPLTVQD
-1358 IRVDHLPEF
+1358 IRIDHLPEF

-1391 NPQPRQQLSESS
+1391 NPQPRQQLDESA

-1430 PESPAILANA
+1430 PDTPAILAND

-1455 TVMTEDDGLGLPNA
+1455 TVMTEDDGMGLPNA

-1478 SGEGAED
+1478 SGEDAED

-1506 SFLAPAGKI
+1506 SFLAPAGRI

-1520 AGIYDDTFAIQD
+1520 AGVFDDTFAIQD
-1532 IQSGE
+1532 IQSGDY
-1537 FVDGFG
+1537 VSGFS
-1543 DVLTET
+1543 DVLTDV

-1566 NMSWLGET
+1566 NMTWLGET
-1574 TINVTGAQADRDP
+1574 TLNVTGAQADRHEDVT
-1587 DAPATAVMDIEV
+1587 TAMDIEV
-1599 QSSGVSGT
+1599 QSTGVSGT
-1607 VTWSGYGDFDGEP
+1607 VAWSGFGDFDGEP

-1651 SRVLRGTG
+1651 TRVLQGTG

-1693 FAGNGTWIGKGTI
+1693 FSGNGTWIGMGTI
-1706 EATWIEHDNASLGC
+1706 EATWVQHDNASLAC
-1720 GENNTMPENA
+1720 GENNTMPDNA

-1749 VNASGRLTSDGVSTL
+1749 VTANGRLTSDGVSTL

-1788 GLFIGPGTFSGDMVN
+1788 GLFIGPGTFSGDIVN
-1803 PGSFYQTGLVPG
+1803 PGSFYRTGLVPG

-1825 GREILLPEPVEVGM
+1825 GREILLPDPVQVGIEPTY
-1839 EASFDLAMTVPAS
+1839 DLSMTVPAS
-1852 LFADQL
+1852 LFEDTL
-1858 TTMSGEA
+1858 TTMSGDT
-1865 IPNQDV
+1865 IPNQEIE
-1871 QLIDVA
+1871 LIDVE
-1877 LGEEE
+1877 LGEDE
-1882 MITITSD
+1882 MIILTSD
-1889 EEGNVSYGPI
+1889 EEGNVSYGPM
-1899 TAGEYYVR
+1899 TAGIYYLR
-1907 VDLDNDGFYELNQTM
+1907 VDLDNDGYYELNQTM
-1922 QVFDEPM
+1922 QVYDEPM
-1929 NFSFDIGVPEM
+1929 NFTFDIGVPEM

-1950 EGFDVAGREVN
+1950 EGFDVTGREVN
-1961 FTDPLGLLPMDVVS
+1961 FTDPLGLMPIDVVS
-1975 DENGVVYVELPVGEW
+1975 DENGVVVVELPIGEW
-1990 SVSDNSDED
+1990 SISDNSDED

-2005 IKVEDS
+2005 VMVEDS
-2011 DLTLDFTYST
+2011 DLTLDFTYAT

-2034 AGFTYDEWL
+2034 AGFTYQEWL

-2054 ASSVPVTFH
+2054 ASSVPVRFH
-2063 GNGLEFTTVTDQFG
+2063 GNGLEFTAVTDQFG

-2094 SSVSSFAVGSSVVVS
+2094 SSVSAFAAGTVVTVS
-2109 EGMSELDALILEPTV
+2109 EGMSTLDVLILGPTV
-2124 DVVGAIYL
+2124 DVVGAVKL
-2132 FNNETNW
+2132 FDNNTNW

-2152 AQGEDGVVWTTASDE
+2152 ATGEDGVVWTTATDD

-2172 MQLLD
+2172 MQLLN
-2177 GTWSFSIPAA
+2177 GTWTFSIPDAD
-2187 EYNAASV
+2187 YNADSV
-2194 SDYIVNVQD
+2194 TDYIVNVED
-2203 GMNPEPVSLITN
+2203 GMNPEPVELITN
-2215 PANSTVTLNVFTDL
+2215 PANSTVTFNVFTDL

-2254 GVNITSDDYSEDGI
+2254 QVNITSADYSADGI
-2268 VEVVLSPG
+2268 VDVVLSPG
-2276 IYAISTNNLDASDE
+2276 IYAITTNSLDASDE
-2290 NASDASL
+2290 NATDASL
-2297 EVNGVLDIIPIGL
+2297 EINAILDIVPIGL
-2310 TGPEEPVL
+2310 TGPEEAVL

-2327 NGTITWANGSA
+2327 NGTISWANGSA

-2355 ISVDENGTF
+2355 ISVDENGSF

-2373 IVVVAPLLNGDGV
+2373 IVVVAPILNGDGMM
-2386 TESLRMP
+2386 ESLRMP
-2393 VTIGDDSSVRTE
+2393 ITIDADSSVRTDLS
-2405 LALSLVEAV
+2405 LALVETI

-2422 AGTESAL
+2422 SGTDSEL
-2429 SGKKVVLV
+2429 VGKRVVLV
-2437 SHDGFGNITMNPS
+2437 SHDGYGNVTMNPS
-2450 DVDGNTSQLLMPGT
+2450 DADGNATQLLMPGT

-2475 RYWTLD
+2475 RFWTVD
-2481 TSDAPV
+2481 TSDTPV
-2487 LIDANTSL
+2487 LMDANTSL

-2510 YWDTDEDDIADGNEG
+2510 YWDTDEDDIADANEG
-2525 VEGADVTIQGG
+2525 VEGANVTIQGG
-2536 SIDTVVT
+2536 SIDTVVA
-2543 TDADGVW
+2543 TDSSGVW
-2550 RIYVPILE
+2550 RLYVPILE
-2558 SYSVTVAKDGFGV
+2558 NYTVTVSKDGFGV

-2577 DTGMY
+2577 NTGTY
-2582 VVDNEPVSQD
+2582 VVENEPLSQD

-2600 TVTGTITDVLDASRL
+2600 TVTGTVTDVLDASRL
-2615 DGATITLYGTS
+2615 DGASITLYGTS
-2626 EIQQDAVEVAG
+2626 ENQQDSIDVIG
-2637 VFADETLSFTTIV
+2637 TLADETLSFTAVV
-2650 EPGQWVVVVYEDDAS
+2650 EPGQWVVVVYEDDAP

-2671 AVGLLEAEVQNG
+2671 AVGLLDAEVQDG
-2683 GSIELVMSK
+2683 GTIELVMSK
-2692 GGWVDVSTE
+2692 GGWVDLSTE
-2701 FTSFNLQTYNAGT
+2701 FTSFNLQTFNAGT
-2714 DDASSPVADVVDVEV
+2714 DEVDSPVTDVVDVEV
-2729 DLGDGRVWALP
+2729 DLGDGRAWTLP
-2740 LESDGTLEVLLP
+2740 IDSDGTLEVLLP
-2752 AEATTFNSEFSTVQ
+2752 ANSATFNSEFSTVQ
-2766 RDLTMNYT
+2766 RDLVMNYT
-2774 AGVSIDN
+2774 AGISIDN

-2790 LSYNRKTNSDL
+2790 LSFNRKTNSDL
-2801 TLTIDSVTGATVL
+2801 TLTVSGVEGATVL
-2814 GDENRDLLAVVNAS
+2814 GDENRDLLAVVDSS
-2828 DDANYTAIEFD
+2828 DSDNYTSIEFD
-2839 VLAEYGGTEI
+2839 VAAQYQGTEI
-2849 SDPFEVTGT
+2849 ADPFDVSGT

-2866 DWTIEFYN
+2866 QWAVEFYN
-2874 GSDWVSTSNVQLG
+2874 GTDWVESTSVQLG
-2887 IGDVAENATLEA
+2887 IGDVAANATLNESV
-2899 TLRARIV
+2899 RARIV
-2906 LPSVET
+2906 LPSVEA

-2939 VEVPQTYGFNTT
+2939 VEIPQYYAFNTT
-2951 DVTSTV
+2951 DVTSTI
-2957 GVAPGGTTTA
+2957 GVAPGGATTA

-2988 LPDGWTIT
+2988 LPDGWIIS
-2996 PMNGVTTIAKD
+2996 PMNGVTTIAKE
-3007 NMRDLAFSVT
+3007 NLRDLAFAVT
-3017 GAPSFDDGEVTVT
+3017 SSSDFDDGQVTIT

-3045 ITVESARS
+3045 IVVESARIS
-3053 VLNWNQDLSKSRSN
+3053 LNWNQGLSQSRSN
-3067 GFADVDPNTV
+3067 NFADVDPNSV
-3077 VIVIE
+3077 IIVIE
-3082 NSGLRPVQQVTIYLD
+3082 NNGLRPAQQVTVYLD
-3097 SSGMSEM
+3097 SNGMSEM
-3104 NMTLSVP
+3104 NMTLAVP
-3111 AEGSTDFEF
+3111 ASGSTDFEF

-3128 ITRYDVRAEILGDD
+3128 ITRYDVRAVVLGDD
-3142 ANYST
+3142 ANYT
-3147 NNVDDDFS
+3147 TGDAVDDDFG
-3155 IEYLVQGSEETSNPI
+3155 IEYLVQGSEETSNSI
-3170 VIIVIIALTLIILYF
+3170 VIVVIIALIFIILYF
-3185 GFKASSRVRGAG
+3185 GFKASSRARGSG
-3197 GRF
+3197 SRF

>member
-1 MEKVSKTSQRPVL
+1 MEKVSKTSQRPVFG
-14 SWLIAPLAV
+14 WLIAPLAV

-32 DGLMSIDVELNND
+32 DGLMSIDVELNSD
-45 AMMPVII
+45 AVTPFIV

-66 RQLGSLPESISQT
+66 RELGTLPESVSQT
-79 QISLAMFVLALAGA
+79 QISLAMFVLALVGS
-93 GVAESQT
+93 GVAESQIS
-100 DGFVG
+100 GFVG

-111 LFGGYLLDTRER
+111 LFGAYLLDTRER

-138 AALDITSA
+138 SAFDITAAAAADS
-146 VYYDGYVPATS
+146 
-157 DEQAYYLPDAYLPFS
+157 YLPSMYEFS
-172 YLFTGDQPYSVST
+172 EGQSYDVST

-200 VFPIIGLLVGVA
+200 VFPILGLLIGVV

-223 GWFSYNTVESGWNR
+223 GWFSFNTVESGWNR
-237 QALPLQIALLI
+237 QALPLQIALFV

-262 GSVADRLRLGGL
+262 GSIADRLRLGGL

-284 YYSALLTGIVAII
+284 YYTALLTGILAII

-313 TSLWILFQVGSWL
+313 SSLWTLYLIGTWY
-326 EAGFWTN
+326 EEGFWTN
-333 ETFEESWAP
+333 ETFAESWAP

-355 ISLIGNHEK
+355 ISMIGNHEK

-390 LTVVAFLVG
+390 LTMVAFLVG
-399 LVIRVQWYA
+399 FVIRIQWYA

-443 HLVVDADRFYPIG
+443 HLVMDADRFYPIG
-456 GINPRPPLF
+456 GANPRPPLF

-471 GAMILQPFLGED
+471 GAMILQPFLGDD

-499 TILPVAAIARDHF
+499 TILPVAAIAKDHF

-560 KYAGSERLVRT
+560 RYAGSERLVRT
-571 TSIRPLDML
+571 TSIRPLHMI
-580 RAMGAVAQERQYA
+580 RAMSAVAQERKYA
-593 MANAVLAGVAFGAA
+593 MSNAVLAGVAFAAA

-622 LAYAAQVALNMF
+622 LAYAAQVAINMF

-645 FLTMLLTNL
+645 FLTMLMTNF
-654 LIALPFYAHPQMNL
+654 LIALPFYAHPQLNL
-668 MLDGSGLQPFLFI
+668 MLDGTGLQPFLFI
-681 LLFTVVMMYITTGF
+681 LLFTIVIMYITTGF

-710 AVAFLG
+710 AAVFL
-716 ALWVLKYFN
+716 ASLYVLKLTN

-780 WRTFSKR
+780 WRAFSQR

-796 WIFAASY
+796 WIFTATY

-814 ATPVVAIMGAAGI
+814 ATPVVAVMGAAGI

-833 ADWDG
+833 ANWEG

-864 TPSFSA
+864 MPSFSA

-906 YTVPDIMRWDGLG
+906 YTIPDIMRWDGLG
-919 VSVLDSRDYEAFGGR
+919 FSVLDSRDYEAFGSR

-939 FGSGFNGQYWNDAH
+939 FGSGFNGQSWNDAH
-953 DWLADQDKYH
+953 EWLSQQDVYH
-963 EGVSTED
+963 EGVTDKASCDKED
-970 DCDEHNGIWISE
+970 GIWDSGE
-982 SSLCEMKF
+982 SLCEMKF

-1008 TGEHP
+1008 TGQHP

-1037 LVAMFIQ
+1037 LVAMFTQ
-1044 HLAVADITYNVGKSG
+1044 HLAVGDITYNVGKTG
-1059 EKAFTPAF
+1059 EKEFTPAF
-1067 ESALKNG
+1067 ESALDDHLNAQQMDEIK
-1074 LENSEQF
+1074 
-1081 EELELIMLQDGMEL
+1081 LILLQDGKDL
-1095 DDMIEVLTDHS
+1095 DEMADVVVDHS
-1106 FEAFKNK
+1106 FVAFKNK
-1113 GDTYMTRGYP
+1113 GDAYMTRGYP
-1123 LDANGI
+1123 LDSNGI
-1129 PDKSLGMHYRVWAD
+1129 PDESLGLHYRVWAD
-1143 GELIPCENPSTEFC
+1143 GELIPCENPSEEFC
-1157 SNGDYVSEEAANST
+1157 FNGDYVTEESANST
-1171 FRNNADVSST
+1171 FRNNADVSSQ
-1181 EVSDVTHY
+1181 EVTDVTHY

-1194 WYTADLVEE
+1194 WYTSDLVEE
-1203 YDSVSTSIHRQN
+1203 YPSVSTHIHRSN

-1226 NGLDEDKVVDL
+1226 NGLSDDTVVDL
-1237 YHEIIELEDNYEV
+1237 YHDVIELEDNYVV

-1257 GETIERDHE
+1257 GATIERDHE

-1299 APTILSGQDYN
+1299 APTILSGQDFN

-1323 QPVREMDR
+1323 EPVREMDR
-1331 EAVDEAML
+1331 EAVDDAML

-1344 QQSGADIEPLTVQD
+1344 QQSGAEIQPLTVQD
-1358 IRVDHLPEF
+1358 IRIDHLPEF

-1391 NPQPRQQLSESS
+1391 NPQPRQQLDESA

-1430 PESPAILANA
+1430 PDTPAILAND

-1455 TVMTEDDGLGLPNA
+1455 TVMTEDDGMGLPNA

-1478 SGEGAED
+1478 SGEDAED

-1506 SFLAPAGKI
+1506 SFLAPAGRI

-1520 AGIYDDTFAIQD
+1520 AGVFDDTFAIQD
-1532 IQSGE
+1532 IQSGDY
-1537 FVDGFG
+1537 VSGFS
-1543 DVLTET
+1543 DVLTDV

-1566 NMSWLGET
+1566 NMTWLGET
-1574 TINVTGAQADRDP
+1574 TLNVTGAQADRHEDVT
-1587 DAPATAVMDIEV
+1587 TAMDIEV
-1599 QSSGVSGT
+1599 QSTGVSGT
-1607 VTWSGYGDFDGEP
+1607 VAWSGFGDFDGEP

-1651 SRVLRGTG
+1651 TRVLQGTG

-1693 FAGNGTWIGKGTI
+1693 FSGNGTWIGMGTI
-1706 EATWIEHDNASLGC
+1706 EATWVQHDNASLAC
-1720 GENNTMPENA
+1720 GENNTMPDNA

-1749 VNASGRLTSDGVSTL
+1749 VTANGRLTSDGVSTL

-1788 GLFIGPGTFSGDMVN
+1788 GLFIGPGTFSGDIVN
-1803 PGSFYQTGLVPG
+1803 PGSFYRTGLVPG

-1825 GREILLPEPVEVGM
+1825 GREILLPDPVQVGIEPTY
-1839 EASFDLAMTVPAS
+1839 DLSMTVPAS
-1852 LFADQL
+1852 LFEDTL
-1858 TTMSGEA
+1858 TTMSGDT
-1865 IPNQDV
+1865 IPNQEIE
-1871 QLIDVA
+1871 LIDVE
-1877 LGEEE
+1877 LGEDE
-1882 MITITSD
+1882 MIILTSD
-1889 EEGNVSYGPI
+1889 EEGNVSYGPM
-1899 TAGEYYVR
+1899 TAGIYYLR
-1907 VDLDNDGFYELNQTM
+1907 VDLDNDGYYELNQTM
-1922 QVFDEPM
+1922 QVYDEPM
-1929 NFSFDIGVPEM
+1929 NFTFDIGVPEM
-1940 YDLTITLNGP
+1940 YDLTITLSGP
-1950 EGFDVAGREVN
+1950 EGFDVTGREVN
-1961 FTDPLGLLPMDVVS
+1961 FTDPLGLMPIDVVS
-1975 DENGVVYVELPVGEW
+1975 DENGVVVVELPIGEW
-1990 SVSDNSDED
+1990 SISDNSDED

-2005 IKVEDS
+2005 VMVEDS
-2011 DLTLDFTYST
+2011 DLTLDFTYAT

-2034 AGFTYDEWL
+2034 AGFTYQEWL

-2054 ASSVPVTFH
+2054 ASSVPVRFH
-2063 GNGLEFTTVTDQFG
+2063 GNGLEFTAVTDQFG

-2094 SSVSSFAVGSSVVVS
+2094 SSVSAFAAGTVVTVS
-2109 EGMSELDALILEPTV
+2109 EGMSTLDVLILGPTV
-2124 DVVGAIYL
+2124 DVVGAVKL
-2132 FNNETNW
+2132 FDNNTNW

-2152 AQGEDGVVWTTASDE
+2152 ATGEDGVVWTTATDD

-2172 MQLLD
+2172 MQLLN
-2177 GTWSFSIPAA
+2177 GTWTFSIPDAD
-2187 EYNAASV
+2187 YNADTV
-2194 SDYIVNVQD
+2194 TDYIVNVED
-2203 GMNPEPVSLITN
+2203 GMNPEPVELITN
-2215 PANSTVTLNVFTDL
+2215 PANSTVTFNVFTDL

-2254 GVNITSDDYSEDGI
+2254 QVNITSADYSADGI
-2268 VEVVLSPG
+2268 VDVVLSPG
-2276 IYAISTNNLDASDE
+2276 IYAITTNSLDASDE
-2290 NASDASL
+2290 NATDASL
-2297 EVNGVLDIIPIGL
+2297 EINAILDIVPIGL
-2310 TGPEEPVL
+2310 TGPEEAVL

-2327 NGTITWANGSA
+2327 NGTISWANGSA

-2355 ISVDENGTF
+2355 ISVDENGSF

-2373 IVVVAPLLNGDGV
+2373 IVVVAPILNGDGMM
-2386 TESLRMP
+2386 ESLRMP
-2393 VTIGDDSSVRTE
+2393 ITIDADSSVRTDLS
-2405 LALSLVEAV
+2405 LALVETI

-2422 AGTESAL
+2422 SGTDSEL
-2429 SGKKVVLV
+2429 VGKRVVLV
-2437 SHDGFGNITMNPS
+2437 SHDGYGNVTMNPS
-2450 DVDGNTSQLLMPGT
+2450 DADGNATQLLMPGT

-2475 RYWTLD
+2475 RFWTVD
-2481 TSDAPV
+2481 TSDTPV
-2487 LIDANTSL
+2487 LMDANTSL

-2510 YWDTDEDDIADGNEG
+2510 YWDTDEDDIADANEG
-2525 VEGADVTIQGG
+2525 VEGANVTIQGG
-2536 SIDTVVT
+2536 SIDTVVA
-2543 TDADGVW
+2543 TDSSGVW
-2550 RIYVPILE
+2550 RLYVPILE
-2558 SYSVTVAKDGFGV
+2558 NYTVTVSKDGFGV

-2577 DTGMY
+2577 NTGTY
-2582 VVDNEPVSQD
+2582 VVENEPLSQD

-2600 TVTGTITDVLDASRL
+2600 TVTGTVTDVLDASRL
-2615 DGATITLYGTS
+2615 DGASITLYGTS
-2626 EIQQDAVEVAG
+2626 ENQQDSIDVIG
-2637 VFADETLSFTTIV
+2637 TLADETLSFTAVV
-2650 EPGQWVVVVYEDDAS
+2650 EPGQWVVVVYEDDAP

-2671 AVGLLEAEVQNG
+2671 AVGLLDAEVQDG
-2683 GSIELVMSK
+2683 GTIELVMSK
-2692 GGWVDVSTE
+2692 GGWVDLSTE
-2701 FTSFNLQTYNAGT
+2701 FTSFNLQTFNAGT
-2714 DDASSPVADVVDVEV
+2714 DEVDSPVADVVDVEV
-2729 DLGDGRVWALP
+2729 DLGDGRAWTLP
-2740 LESDGTLEVLLP
+2740 IDSDGTLEVLLP
-2752 AEATTFNSEFSTVQ
+2752 ANSATFNSEFSTVQ
-2766 RDLTMNYT
+2766 RDLVMNYT
-2774 AGVSIDN
+2774 AGISIDN

-2790 LSYNRKTNSDL
+2790 LSFNRKTNSDL
-2801 TLTIDSVTGATVL
+2801 TLTVSGVEGATVL
-2814 GDENRDLLAVVNAS
+2814 GDENRDLLAVVNSS
-2828 DDANYTAIEFD
+2828 DSDNYTSIEFD
-2839 VLAEYGGTEI
+2839 VAAQYQGTEI
-2849 SDPFEVTGT
+2849 ADPFDVSGT

-2866 DWTIEFYN
+2866 QWTVEFYN
-2874 GSDWVSTSNVQLG
+2874 GTDWVESTSVQLG
-2887 IGDVAENATLEA
+2887 IGDVAANATLDESV
-2899 TLRARIV
+2899 RARIV
-2906 LPSVET
+2906 LPSVEA

-2939 VEVPQTYGFNTT
+2939 VEIPQYYAFNTT
-2951 DVTSTV
+2951 DVTSTI
-2957 GVAPGGTTTA
+2957 GVAPGGATTA

-2988 LPDGWTIT
+2988 LPDGWIIS
-2996 PMNGVTTIAKD
+2996 PMNGVTTIAKE
-3007 NMRDLAFSVT
+3007 NLRDLAFAVT
-3017 GAPSFDDGEVTVT
+3017 SSSDFEDGQVTIT
-3030 VRITSEDGVTQEDVE
+3030 VRITSEDGGTQEDVE
-3045 ITVESARS
+3045 IVVESARIS
-3053 VLNWNQDLSKSRSN
+3053 LNWNQGLSQSRSN
-3067 GFADVDPNTV
+3067 NFADVDPNSV
-3077 VIVIE
+3077 IIVIE
-3082 NSGLRPVQQVTIYLD
+3082 NNGLRPAQQVTVYLD

-3104 NMTLSVP
+3104 NMTLAVP
-3111 AEGSTDFEF
+3111 ASGSTDFEF

-3128 ITRYDVRAEILGDD
+3128 ITRYDVRAVVLGDD
-3142 ANYST
+3142 ANYT
-3147 NNVDDDFS
+3147 TGDAVDDDFG
-3155 IEYLVQGSEETSNPI
+3155 IEYLVQGSEETSNSI
-3170 VIIVIIALTLIILYF
+3170 VIVVIIALIFIILYF
-3185 GFKASSRVRGAG
+3185 GFKASSRARGSG
-3197 GRF
+3197 SRF

>member
-1 MEKVSKTSQRPVL
+1 
-14 SWLIAPLAV
+14 
-23 LIAILANYV
+23 
-32 DGLMSIDVELNND
+32 
-45 AMMPVII
+45 
-52 TGVAGLL
+52 
-59 AVTPRIL
+59 
-66 RQLGSLPESISQT
+66 
-79 QISLAMFVLALAGA
+79 
-93 GVAESQT
+93 
-100 DGFVG
+100 
-105 FTFFVV
+105 
-111 LFGGYLLDTRER
+111 
-123 YEWMTMLVFAGVGVH
+123 
-138 AALDITSA
+138 
-146 VYYDGYVPATS
+146 
-157 DEQAYYLPDAYLPFS
+157 
-172 YLFTGDQPYSVST
+172 
-185 FQETALGFVFFTWFT
+185 
-200 VFPIIGLLVGVA
+200 
-212 GRGVLNPAGDK
+212 
-223 GWFSYNTVESGWNR
+223 
-237 QALPLQIALLI
+237 
-248 WAAAHL
+248 
-254 ATIWHFDQ
+254 
-262 GSVADRLRLGGL
+262 
-274 GGVEANGFVG
+274 
-284 YYSALLTGIVAII
+284 
-297 VSGMVAERWF
+297 
-307 TRAMTL
+307 
-313 TSLWILFQVGSWL
+313 
-326 EAGFWTN
+326 
-333 ETFEESWAP
+333 
-342 LIWLA
+342 
-347 ITFFVGVA
+347 
-355 ISLIGNHEK
+355 
-364 YGGWSNREEHR
+364 
-375 PSGARQFWNAHWASL
+375 
-390 LTVVAFLVG
+390 
-399 LVIRVQWYA
+399 
-408 VPSMHALG
+408 
-416 TDGFDMTGGSDPWYM
+416 
-431 KRVVDYI
+431 
-438 LAQNA
+438 
-443 HLVVDADRFYPIG
+443 
-456 GINPRPPLF
+456 
-465 SWSLAI
+465 
-471 GAMILQPFLGED
+471 
-483 AVWWSMLALP
+483 
-493 AIYGAL
+493 
-499 TILPVAAIARDHF
+499 
-512 GKAAGVIAAWLIAF
+512 
-526 MPAHVTH
+526 
-533 STWGLADHDSFVMLF
+533 
-548 IAIGFMFYLRAV
+548 
-560 KYAGSERLVRT
+560 
-571 TSIRPLDML
+571 
-580 RAMGAVAQERQYA
+580 
-593 MANAVLAGVAFGAA
+593 
-607 SLGWKGFVVG
+607 
-617 PAILF
+617 
-622 LAYAAQVALNMF
+622 
-634 RRRDSTILSTL
+634 
-645 FLTMLLTNL
+645 
-654 LIALPFYAHPQMNL
+654 
-668 MLDGSGLQPFLFI
+668 
-681 LLFTVVMMYITTGF
+681 
-695 RDKPWLLVL
+695 
-704 GTLAVG
+704 
-710 AVAFLG
+710 
-716 ALWVLKYFN
+716 
-725 LSNAWDVLFTGG
+725 
-737 GYFTKTKI
+737 
-745 FGTVAEANAPDRGY
+745 

-814 ATPVVAIMGAAGI
+814 ATPVVAVMGAAGI

-885 GLDSAIPS
+885 GLDSAMPS
-893 NSPAEG
+893 NSPAEA
-899 DLDESIY
+899 DLDESFY

-919 VSVLDSRDYEAFGGR
+919 FSILDSREYEAFGGR

-939 FGSGFNGQYWNDAH
+939 FGSGFNGQYWNLAH
-953 DWLADQDKYH
+953 EWLAEQDKYH
-963 EGVSTED
+963 EGVGDKAT
-970 DCDEHNGIWISE
+970 CDEYNGIWLSD
-982 SSLCEMKF
+982 SNQCEMKF

-1044 HLAVADITYNVGKSG
+1044 HLAVADITYNVGKTG
-1059 EKAFTPAF
+1059 EKSFTPAF
-1067 ESALKNG
+1067 EATLKRELN
-1074 LENSEQF
+1074 NAEQF
-1081 EELELIMLQDGMEL
+1081 AELELIMIQDGKNLEEMAEIL
-1095 DDMIEVLTDHS
+1095 VDHS
-1106 FEAFKNK
+1106 FEVFKNK
-1113 GDTYMTRGYP
+1113 GDAYMSRGYP
-1123 LDANGI
+1123 LDTNGI
-1129 PDKSLGMHYRVWAD
+1129 PDESLGLHYRVWAD
-1143 GELIPCENPSTEFC
+1143 GELIPCENPSSEFC
-1157 SNGDYVSEEAANST
+1157 SNGDYVSEDSANST
-1171 FRNNADVSST
+1171 FRNNADVSSS
-1181 EVSDVTHY
+1181 ESSEVTHY

-1226 NGLDEDKVVDL
+1226 NGLSEEQVVDL
-1237 YHEIIELEDNYEV
+1237 YHEIIELEDIYEV

-1299 APTILSGQDYN
+1299 APTILSGQDFN

-1403 RGTSFLQQAYPLPGA
+1403 RGTSFLQQAYPMPGA

-1478 SGEGAED
+1478 SGEDAED

-1520 AGIYDDTFAIQD
+1520 AGVYDDTFTIQD

-1537 FVDGFG
+1537 FANGFG

-1558 TAVLGEVA
+1558 TAILGEVA
-1566 NMSWLGET
+1566 NMTWLGET
-1574 TINVTGAQADRDP
+1574 MINVTGAQADRHK
-1587 DAPATAVMDIEV
+1587 DAPATADMDIEV

-1607 VTWSGYGDFDGEP
+1607 VAWSGYGEFDGEP
-1620 LVETDFILRNI
+1620 LVETEFILRNI
-1631 WAMTENYTLTTT
+1631 WEMTENYTFMTT

-1651 SRVLRGTG
+1651 TRVLQGTG
-1659 EVTFSDV
+1659 EVTFSDN

-1686 EISDARV
+1686 EISDQRV
-1693 FAGNGTWIGKGTI
+1693 FSGNGTWIGKGTM
-1706 EATWIEHDNASLGC
+1706 EATWIQHDNASLDC
-1720 GENNTMPENA
+1720 AENATMPENA

-1736 EGTDFSTYLLDGE
+1736 EGVDFSTYLLDGE
-1749 VNASGRLTSDGVSTL
+1749 VLANGRLTSDGVSTL
-1764 TKELDGETFEG
+1764 MKQLDGETFEG

-1788 GLFIGPGTFSGDMVN
+1788 GLFIGPGTFSGDIVN

-1815 VYNMIALMPN
+1815 VYNMIAVMPN
-1825 GREILLPEPVEVGM
+1825 GREILLPDPVEVGI
-1839 EASFDLAMTVPAS
+1839 EPSFDLSMTVPAS

-1858 TTMSGEA
+1858 TTMTGEA
-1865 IPNQDV
+1865 IPNQEV
-1871 QLIDVA
+1871 QLVDA
-1877 LGEEE
+1877 ELGEDE
-1882 MITITSD
+1882 MITIMSD
-1889 EEGNVSYGPI
+1889 EEGNVTYGPI

-1907 VDLDNDGFYELNQTM
+1907 VDVDGDDFYELNQTM
-1922 QVFDEPM
+1922 MVTDEPM
-1929 NFSFDIGVPEM
+1929 NLSFDIGVPEM
-1940 YDLTITLNGP
+1940 YDVTITLNGP
-1950 EGFDVAGREVN
+1950 AGFDVTGREVN
-1961 FTDPLGLLPMDVVS
+1961 FTDSLGLLPIEVVS

-1990 SVSDNSDED
+1990 SVSDNNDED

-2005 IKVEDS
+2005 IKIEDS
-2011 DLTLDFTYST
+2011 DLTFDFTYST

-2028 IDAPNT
+2028 IDAPNI
-2034 AGFTYDEWL
+2034 AGFTYEEWL
-2043 ALPAEEKLYEN
+2043 SLPEDAKLYEN
-2054 ASSVPVTFH
+2054 ASSVPVRFH
-2063 GNGLEFTTVTDQFG
+2063 SNELEFVAVTNQFG
-2077 EFSQRLPAG
+2077 EFSQRLPEG

-2094 SSVSSFAVGSSVVVS
+2094 SSVSNFAVGSLVTVT
-2109 EGMSELDALILEPTV
+2109 EGMATLDALILEPTV
-2124 DVVGAIYL
+2124 DVVGSVFL

-2152 AQGEDGVVWTTASDE
+2152 ATGEDGVVWTTLTDE

-2172 MQLLD
+2172 MQVLN
-2177 GTWSFSIPAA
+2177 GTWTFSIPAS
-2187 EYNAASV
+2187 EYNANQV
-2194 SDYIVNVQD
+2194 SDYIVDVQE
-2203 GMNPEPVSLITN
+2203 GMNPEPVGLIAN

-2254 GVNITSDDYSEDGI
+2254 QVNITSTDYTEDGI

-2276 IYAISTNNLDASDE
+2276 IYAISTNDLPASDE

-2297 EVNGVLDIIPIGL
+2297 EINGVLDIIPIGL
-2310 TGPEEPVL
+2310 TGPEEAVL
-2318 VPIVDAWRM
+2318 IPIVDAWRM

-2338 MVENFL
+2338 MEESFL

-2364 ATYVQSGDY
+2364 ATYVESGDY
-2373 IVVVAPLLNGDGV
+2373 IVVVAPMLNGDGV

-2393 VTIGDDSSVRTE
+2393 ITIDSDSSVRTDLS
-2405 LALSLVEAV
+2405 LALVEAV

-2422 AGTESAL
+2422 AGTESEL
-2429 SGKKVVLV
+2429 VGKNVVLV

-2450 DVDGNTSQLLMPGT
+2450 DADGNATQLLMPGT
-2464 WSLYMNESAAQ
+2464 WSLYMNESASQ
-2475 RYWTLD
+2475 RYWTID
-2481 TSDAPV
+2481 TSSAPV
-2487 LIDANTSL
+2487 LIDVNTSL
-2495 GVVYAALEVEIGGKA
+2495 GEVYAALEVEIGGKA
-2510 YWDTDEDDIADGNEG
+2510 YWDTNEDDIADGNEG

-2543 TDADGVW
+2543 TDAEGVW
-2550 RIYVPILE
+2550 RMYVPILE
-2558 SYSVTVAKDGFGV
+2558 NYTVTVAKDGFGV

-2577 DTGMY
+2577 NTGTY
-2582 VVDNEPVSQD
+2582 VVDNEPLSQD

-2600 TVTGTITDVLDASRL
+2600 TVSGSITDVLDASRL
-2615 DGATITLYGTS
+2615 DGASITMYGTS
-2626 EIQQDAVEVAG
+2626 ENQQDSVAVVG
-2637 VFADETLSFTTIV
+2637 VLDGETLSFTAVV
-2650 EPGQWVVVVYEDDAS
+2650 EPGQWVVVVYEDDAP

-2671 AVGLLEAEVQNG
+2671 AVGLLDAEVQNG
-2683 GSIELVMSK
+2683 GTIELVMSK

-2701 FTSFNLQTYNAGT
+2701 FTSFNLQTFNAGT
-2714 DDASSPVADVVDVEV
+2714 ENASSPVSDVVEVEV
-2729 DLGDGRVWALP
+2729 DLGDGQAWSLP
-2740 LESDGTLEVLLP
+2740 LDSDGTLEVLLP
-2752 AEATTFNSEFSTVQ
+2752 ADSATFNSEFSTTQ
-2766 RDLTMNYT
+2766 RDLVMNYT

-2801 TLTIDSVTGATVL
+2801 LLTVDDVTGATVL
-2814 GDENRDLLAVVNAS
+2814 GDENRDLLAIVNAS
-2828 DDANYTAIEFD
+2828 DDANYTTIEFD
-2839 VLAEYGGTEI
+2839 VLAEYEGTEI

-2858 VTVSPDQD
+2858 VTVSPDQE
-2866 DWTIEFYN
+2866 DWTVEFYN
-2874 GSDWVSTSNVQLG
+2874 GTDWVSTSTVQLG
-2887 IGDVAENATLEA
+2887 IGDVAENATLDA

-2912 AWWLENGHDINIRF
+2912 AWWLENGHDVNIRF
-2926 SADSGDMTEVSLN
+2926 SADSGDMTEVSIN
-2939 VEVPQTYGFNTT
+2939 IEVPQTYGFNVT
-2951 DVTSTV
+2951 DVSSTV
-2957 GVAPGGTTTA
+2957 GVAPGGSTTA
-2967 SLTINNNGNG
+2967 TMTINNNGNG

-2988 LPDGWTIT
+2988 LPDGWIIS
-2996 PMNGVTTIAKD
+2996 PMNGVTTIAKE
-3007 NMRDLAFSVT
+3007 NMRDLAFAVT
-3017 GAPSFDDGEVTVT
+3017 SASTFNDGQVTVT
-3030 VRITSEDGVTQEDVE
+3030 VRITSEDGVTTEDVE
-3045 ITVESARS
+3045 IVVESARIALS
-3053 VLNWNQDLSKSRSN
+3053 WDEDLSTSRSN

-3077 VIVIE
+3077 VIVIQ
-3082 NSGLRPVQQVTIYLD
+3082 NTGLRPAQQVTVFLD

-3128 ITRYDVRAEILGDD
+3128 ITRYDVRAEVLGDD
-3142 ANYST
+3142 ANYTTST
-3147 NNVDDDFS
+3147 VDGDFG
-3155 IEYLVQGSEETSNPI
+3155 IEYLVQGSDDSSNPI
-3170 VIIVIIALTLIILYF
+3170 VIVAIIALIFIILYF
-3185 GFKASSRVRGAG
+3185 GFKASARARGSGSR
-3197 GRF
+3197 F

>member
-1 MEKVSKTSQRPVL
+1 MEKVSKTSQRPVFG
-14 SWLIAPLAV
+14 WLIAPLAV

-32 DGLMSIDVELNND
+32 DGLMSIDVELNID
-45 AMMPVII
+45 AVTPFIV

-66 RQLGSLPESISQT
+66 RELGAIPESINQT
-79 QISLAMFVLALAGA
+79 QISLAVFVLALVGS

-100 DGFVG
+100 SGFVG

-111 LFGGYLLDTRER
+111 FFGAYLLDTRER

-138 AALDITSA
+138 SAFDITAAAAADS
-146 VYYDGYVPATS
+146 
-157 DEQAYYLPDAYLPFS
+157 YLPSMYEFS
-172 YLFTGDQPYSVST
+172 EGQSYDVST

-200 VFPIIGLLVGVA
+200 VFPILGLLVGVV

-223 GWFSYNTVESGWNR
+223 GWFSFNTVESGWNR
-237 QALPLQIALLI
+237 QALPLQIALFV

-262 GSVADRLRLGGL
+262 GSIADRLRLGGL

-284 YYSALLTGIVAII
+284 YYTALLTGILAII
-297 VSGMVAERWF
+297 VSGMVAERWL

-313 TSLWILFQVGSWL
+313 SSLWTLYLIGTWY
-326 EAGFWTN
+326 EEGFWTN
-333 ETFEESWAP
+333 ETFAESWAP

-355 ISLIGNHEK
+355 ISMIGNHEK

-390 LTVVAFLVG
+390 LTTVAFLVG
-399 LVIRVQWYA
+399 FVIRIQWYA
-408 VPSMHALG
+408 VPSMHSLG
-416 TDGFDMTGGSDPWYM
+416 TDGFDLTGGSDPWYM

-443 HLVVDADRFYPIG
+443 HLVMDADRFYPIG
-456 GINPRPPLF
+456 GANPRPPLF

-471 GAMILQPFLGED
+471 GAMILQPFLGDD

-499 TILPVAAIARDHF
+499 TILPVATIAKDHF

-548 IAIGFMFYLRAV
+548 IATGFMFYLRAV
-560 KYAGSERLVRT
+560 RYAGSERLVRT
-571 TSIRPLDML
+571 TSIRPLHMI
-580 RAMGAVAQERQYA
+580 RAMGAVAKERKYA
-593 MANAVLAGVAFGAA
+593 MSNAVLAGVAFGAA

-622 LAYAAQVALNMF
+622 LAYAAQVAINMF

-645 FLTMLLTNL
+645 FLTMLMTNL
-654 LIALPFYAHPQMNL
+654 LIALPFYAHPQLNL

-681 LLFTVVMMYITTGF
+681 LLFTVVIMYITTGF

-710 AVAFLG
+710 AAGFL
-716 ALWVLKYFN
+716 ATLYVLKLTN
-725 LSNAWDVLFTGG
+725 LSDAWDVLFTGG

-780 WRTFSKR
+780 WRAFSQR

-796 WIFAASY
+796 WIFTATY

-814 ATPVVAIMGAAGI
+814 ATPVVAVMGAAGI

-833 ADWDG
+833 ANWEG

-864 TPSFSA
+864 MPSFSA

-906 YTVPDIMRWDGLG
+906 YTIPDIMRWDGLG
-919 VSVLDSRDYEAFGGR
+919 FSVLDSRDYEAFGGR

-939 FGSGFNGQYWNDAH
+939 FGSGFNGQAWNDAH
-953 DWLADQDKYH
+953 EWLSQQDLYH
-963 EGVSTED
+963 EGVTDEASCED
-970 DCDEHNGIWISE
+970 EDGIWDSDE
-982 SSLCEMKF
+982 SLCEMKF

-1008 TGEHP
+1008 TGQHP

-1037 LVAMFIQ
+1037 LVAMFTQ
-1044 HLAVADITYNVGKSG
+1044 HLAMGDVSYNIGKTG
-1059 EKAFTPAF
+1059 ETAFTPAF
-1067 ESALKNG
+1067 ESALDDH
-1074 LENSEQF
+1074 LNSQQMDEIK
-1081 EELELIMLQDGMEL
+1081 LIMLREGKDL
-1095 DDMIEVLTDHS
+1095 DEMADVVVAHS

-1123 LDANGI
+1123 LDSNGI
-1129 PDKSLGMHYRVWAD
+1129 PDESLGLHYRVWAD
-1143 GELIPCENPSTEFC
+1143 GELIPCENPSEEFC
-1157 SNGDYVSEEAANST
+1157 FNGDYVSEESANST
-1171 FRNNADVSST
+1171 FRNNADVSSQ
-1181 EVSDVTHY
+1181 EVTVVTHY

-1194 WYTADLVEE
+1194 WYTSDLFEE
-1203 YDSVSTSIHRQN
+1203 YPSVSTHIHRSN
-1215 AHIALVVQLLT
+1215 ANIAMVVQLLT
-1226 NGLDEDKVVDL
+1226 NGLSDDVVVDL
-1237 YHEIIELEDNYEV
+1237 YHDVIELENNYVV
-1250 QDYNGAP
+1250 QDYNGPP
-1257 GETIERDHE
+1257 GATIERDHE

-1299 APTILSGQDYN
+1299 APTILSGQDFN

-1323 QPVREMDR
+1323 EPVREMDR
-1331 EAVDEAML
+1331 EAVDDAML
-1339 KDILD
+1339 KDLLD
-1344 QQSGADIEPLTVQD
+1344 QQSGAEIEPLAVQD
-1358 IRVDHLPEF
+1358 IRIDHLPEF

-1377 GYGASTLGADAGST
+1377 GYGASTLGADSGST
-1391 NPQPRQQLSESS
+1391 NPQPRQQLDESA

-1430 PESPAILANA
+1430 PDTPAILAND

-1455 TVMTEDDGLGLPNA
+1455 TVMSADDSMGIPNA
-1469 RILIERDAF
+1469 RVLIERDAF
-1478 SGEGAED
+1478 SGEDAED

-1506 SFLAPAGKI
+1506 SFDAPAGRI
-1515 RVSAF
+1515 RASAF
-1520 AGIYDDTFAIQD
+1520 AGVFDGTLAIQD
-1532 IQSGE
+1532 IQSGDY
-1537 FVDGFG
+1537 VSGFS
-1543 DVLTET
+1543 DVLTDV
-1549 NDDREVYAI
+1549 NDDRQVYAI

-1566 NMSWLGET
+1566 NMTWLGET
-1574 TINVTGAQADRDP
+1574 TLNVTGAQADRHEDVT
-1587 DAPATAVMDIEV
+1587 TAMDIEV
-1599 QSSGVSGT
+1599 QSTGVSGT
-1607 VTWSGYGDFDGEP
+1607 VTWNGFGDFDGEP

-1631 WAMTENYTLTTT
+1631 WEMTDNYTLTTT
-1643 NGSFDTDE
+1643 NGSFESDE
-1651 SRVLRGTG
+1651 TRVLQGTG

-1693 FAGNGTWIGKGTI
+1693 FSGNGTWIGMGTI
-1706 EATWIEHDNASLGC
+1706 EATWVQHDNASLAC
-1720 GENNTMPENA
+1720 GENNTMPDNA

-1749 VNASGRLTSDGVSTL
+1749 VTANGRLTSDGVSTL

-1788 GLFIGPGTFSGDMVN
+1788 GLFIGPGAFSGDIVN
-1803 PGSFYQTGLVPG
+1803 PGSFYRTGLVPG

-1825 GREILLPEPVEVGM
+1825 GREVLLPDPVEVGI
-1839 EASFDLAMTVPAS
+1839 EPSYDLLMTVPAS
-1852 LFADQL
+1852 LFQDTL
-1858 TTMSGEA
+1858 TSSTGEI
-1865 IPNQDV
+1865 IPNQEV
-1871 QLIDVA
+1871 ELIDVE
-1877 LGEEE
+1877 LGEDD
-1882 MITITSD
+1882 MIVLTSD
-1889 EEGNVSYGPI
+1889 EEGNVSYGPL
-1899 TAGEYYVR
+1899 TAGSYYLR
-1907 VDLDNDGFYELNQTM
+1907 VDLDNDGYYEMNQSM
-1922 QVFDEPM
+1922 QVFDESM
-1929 NFSFDIGVPEM
+1929 NLTFDTGIPEM
-1940 YDLTITLNGP
+1940 FDLTITLNGP
-1950 EGFDVAGREVN
+1950 EGFDVTGREVN
-1961 FTDPLGLLPMDVVS
+1961 FTDPLGLMPIDVVS
-1975 DENGVVYVELPVGEW
+1975 DENGVVVVELPIGEW
-1990 SVSDNSDED
+1990 SITDNSDED

-2005 IKVEDS
+2005 VMVEDS
-2011 DLTLDFTYST
+2011 DLTLDFTYAT

-2034 AGFTYDEWL
+2034 AGFTYQEWL
-2043 ALPAEEKLYEN
+2043 SLPEAEKLYDN
-2054 ASSVPVTFH
+2054 ASSVPVRFH

-2094 SSVSSFAVGSSVVVS
+2094 SSISSFAAGTVVTVT
-2109 EGMSELDALILEPTV
+2109 EGMSSLDVLILVQTV
-2124 DVVGAIYL
+2124 DVVGEVKL
-2132 FNNETNW
+2132 FDNNTNW
-2139 NQDIPNYEPVEIH
+2139 NQGIPNYEPVEIY
-2152 AQGEDGVVWTTASDE
+2152 ATGDDGVVWTALTDQE
-2167 AGLFN
+2167 GIFN
-2172 MQLLD
+2172 MQLLN
-2177 GTWSFSIPAA
+2177 GTWTFSIPDAD
-2187 EYNAASV
+2187 YNAESV
-2194 SDYIVNVQD
+2194 TDYIVNVD
-2203 GMNPEPVSLITN
+2203 SELDPELVELIANPT
-2215 PANSTVTLNVFTDL
+2215 NSTVTFNVFTDL

-2240 RPDIQLIPVSEVGQ
+2240 RPEIQLIPVSEVGQ
-2254 GVNITSDDYSEDGI
+2254 QVNITSDDYSADGI
-2268 VEVVLSPG
+2268 VDVVLSPG
-2276 IYAISTNNLDASDE
+2276 IYSITTNNLDASDE
-2290 NASDASL
+2290 NATDASL
-2297 EVNGVLDIIPIGL
+2297 EINTILDVVQIGL
-2310 TGPEEPVL
+2310 TGPEEAVL

-2327 NGTITWANGSA
+2327 NGTISWANGTA

-2355 ISVDENGTF
+2355 ISVDENGSF

-2373 IVVVAPLLNGDGV
+2373 IVVVSPIMNGDGLM
-2386 TESLRMP
+2386 ESLRMP
-2393 VTIGDDSSVRTE
+2393 ITIDADSSVRTDLS
-2405 LALSLVEAV
+2405 LALVETIEA
-2414 EVSLTLKE
+2414 SLTLKE
-2422 AGTESAL
+2422 SGTDSEL
-2429 SGKKVVLV
+2429 VGKRVVLV
-2437 SHDGFGNITMNPS
+2437 SHDGYGNVTMNPS
-2450 DVDGNTSQLLMPGT
+2450 DADGNATQLLMPGT

-2475 RYWTLD
+2475 RFWTVD

-2487 LIDANTSL
+2487 LMDANTSL
-2495 GVVYAALEVEIGGKA
+2495 GIVYAALEVEIGGKA
-2510 YWDTDEDDIADGNEG
+2510 YWDTDEDDIADANEG
-2525 VEGADVTIQGG
+2525 VEGANVTIQGG
-2536 SIDTVVT
+2536 SIDTVVA
-2543 TDADGVW
+2543 TDSSGVW
-2550 RIYVPILE
+2550 RLYVPILE
-2558 SYSVTVAKDGFGV
+2558 NYTVTVSKDGFGV

-2577 DTGMY
+2577 NTGTY
-2582 VVDNEPVSQD
+2582 VVNNEPLSQD

-2600 TVTGTITDVLDASRL
+2600 SVTGTVTDVLDATRL
-2615 DGATITLYGTS
+2615 DGASITLYGTS
-2626 EIQQDAVEVAG
+2626 ENQQDSIDVIG
-2637 VFADETLSFTTIV
+2637 TLIGETLSFTAVV
-2650 EPGQWVVVVYEDDAS
+2650 EPGQWVVVVYEDDAP

-2671 AVGLLEAEVQNG
+2671 AVGILDAEVQDG
-2683 GSIELVMSK
+2683 GTIELVMSK
-2692 GGWVDVSTE
+2692 GGWVDLSTE
-2701 FTSFNLQTYNAGT
+2701 FTSFNLQTFNAGT
-2714 DDASSPVADVVDVEV
+2714 DDVDSPVTDVVDVEV
-2729 DLGDGRVWALP
+2729 DLGDGRAWTLP
-2740 LESDGTLEVLLP
+2740 IDSDGTLEVLLP
-2752 AEATTFNSEFSTVQ
+2752 ANSATFNSEFSTVQ
-2766 RDLTMNYT
+2766 RDLVMNYT
-2774 AGVSIDN
+2774 AGISIDN

-2790 LSYNRKTNSDL
+2790 LSFNRKTNSDL
-2801 TLTIDSVTGATVL
+2801 TLTVSGVEGATVL
-2814 GDENRDLLAVVNAS
+2814 GDENRDLLAVVDSS
-2828 DDANYTAIEFD
+2828 DSDNYTSIEFD
-2839 VLAEYGGTEI
+2839 VAAQYQGTEI
-2849 SDPFEVTGT
+2849 ADPFDVSGT

-2866 DWTIEFYN
+2866 QWSVEFYN
-2874 GSDWVSTSNVQLG
+2874 GTDWIESTSVQLG
-2887 IGDVAENATLEA
+2887 IGDVTANATLNESV
-2899 TLRARIV
+2899 RARIV
-2906 LPSVET
+2906 LPSVEA

-2926 SADSGDMTEVSLN
+2926 SADSGDMTEVSIN
-2939 VEVPQTYGFNTT
+2939 VEIPQYYAFNTT
-2951 DVTSTV
+2951 DVTSTI
-2957 GVAPGGTTTA
+2957 GVAPGGSTTA
-2967 SLTINNNGNG
+2967 SLTVNNNGNG

-2988 LPDGWTIT
+2988 LPDGWTIS

-3007 NMRDLAFSVT
+3007 NLRDLAFAVT
-3017 GAPSFDDGEVTVT
+3017 SSSDFDDGQVTVT

-3045 ITVESARS
+3045 IVVESARIS
-3053 VLNWNQDLSKSRSN
+3053 LNWNQGLSQSRSN
-3067 GFADVDPNTV
+3067 NFADVDPNSV

-3082 NSGLRPVQQVTIYLD
+3082 NKGLRPAQQVTVYLD

-3104 NMTLSVP
+3104 NMTLAVP
-3111 AEGSTDFEF
+3111 ASGSTNFEF
-3120 VLPKASQG
+3120 PLPKASQG
-3128 ITRYDVRAEILGDD
+3128 ITRYDVRAVVLGDD
-3142 ANYST
+3142 ANYT
-3147 NNVDDDFS
+3147 TGDGVDDDFG
-3155 IEYLVQGSEETSNPI
+3155 IEYLVQGSEDTSNSI
-3170 VIIVIIALTLIILYF
+3170 VIVAIIGLIFIILYF
-3185 GFKASSRVRGAG
+3185 GFKASSRARGSG
-3197 GRF
+3197 SRF

>member
-1 MEKVSKTSQRPVL
+1 MEKVSKTSQRPVFG
-14 SWLIAPLAV
+14 WLIAPLAV

-32 DGLMSIDVELNND
+32 DGLMSIDVELNSD
-45 AMMPVII
+45 AVTPFIV

-66 RQLGSLPESISQT
+66 RELGTLPESVSQT
-79 QISLAMFVLALAGA
+79 QISLAMFVLALVGS
-93 GVAESQT
+93 GVAESQIS
-100 DGFVG
+100 GFVG

-111 LFGGYLLDTRER
+111 LFGAYLLDTRER

-138 AALDITSA
+138 SAFDITAAAAADS
-146 VYYDGYVPATS
+146 
-157 DEQAYYLPDAYLPFS
+157 YLPSMYEFS
-172 YLFTGDQPYSVST
+172 EGQSYDVST

-200 VFPIIGLLVGVA
+200 VFPILGLLIGVV

-223 GWFSYNTVESGWNR
+223 GWFSFNTVESGWNR
-237 QALPLQIALLI
+237 QALPLQIALFV

-262 GSVADRLRLGGL
+262 GSIADRLRLGGL

-284 YYSALLTGIVAII
+284 YYTALLTGILAII

-313 TSLWILFQVGSWL
+313 SSLWTLYLIGTWY
-326 EAGFWTN
+326 EEGFWTN
-333 ETFEESWAP
+333 ETFAESWAP

-355 ISLIGNHEK
+355 ISMIGNHEK

-390 LTVVAFLVG
+390 LTMVAFLVG
-399 LVIRVQWYA
+399 FVIRIQWYA

-443 HLVVDADRFYPIG
+443 HLVMDADRFYPIG
-456 GINPRPPLF
+456 GANPRPPLF

-471 GAMILQPFLGED
+471 GAMILQPFLGDD

-499 TILPVAAIARDHF
+499 TILPVAAIAKDHF

-560 KYAGSERLVRT
+560 RYAGSERLVRT
-571 TSIRPLDML
+571 TSIRPLHMI
-580 RAMGAVAQERQYA
+580 RAMGAVAQERKYA
-593 MANAVLAGVAFGAA
+593 MSNAVLAGVAFAAA

-622 LAYAAQVALNMF
+622 LAYAAQVAINMF

-645 FLTMLLTNL
+645 FLTMLMTNF
-654 LIALPFYAHPQMNL
+654 LIALPFYAHPQLNL
-668 MLDGSGLQPFLFI
+668 MLDGTGLQPFLFI
-681 LLFTVVMMYITTGF
+681 LLFTIVIMYITTGF

-710 AVAFLG
+710 AAVFL
-716 ALWVLKYFN
+716 ASLYVLKLTN

-780 WRTFSKR
+780 WRAFSQR

-796 WIFAASY
+796 WIFTATY

-814 ATPVVAIMGAAGI
+814 ATPVVAVMGAAGI

-833 ADWDG
+833 ANWEG

-864 TPSFSA
+864 MPSFSA

-906 YTVPDIMRWDGLG
+906 YTIPDIMRWDGLG
-919 VSVLDSRDYEAFGGR
+919 FSVLDSRDYEAFGGR

-939 FGSGFNGQYWNDAH
+939 FGSGFNGQSWNDAH
-953 DWLADQDKYH
+953 EWLSQQDVYH
-963 EGVSTED
+963 EGVTDKAACDKED
-970 DCDEHNGIWISE
+970 GIWDSGE
-982 SSLCEMKF
+982 SLCEMKF

-1008 TGEHP
+1008 TGQHP

-1037 LVAMFIQ
+1037 LVAMFTQ
-1044 HLAVADITYNVGKSG
+1044 HLAVGDITYNVGKTG
-1059 EKAFTPAF
+1059 EKEFTPAF
-1067 ESALKNG
+1067 ESALDDHLNAQQMNEIK
-1074 LENSEQF
+1074 
-1081 EELELIMLQDGMEL
+1081 LILLQDGKDL
-1095 DDMIEVLTDHS
+1095 DEMADVVVDHS
-1106 FEAFKNK
+1106 FVAFKNK
-1113 GDTYMTRGYP
+1113 GDAYMTRGYP
-1123 LDANGI
+1123 LDSNGI
-1129 PDKSLGMHYRVWAD
+1129 PDESLGLHYRVWAD
-1143 GELIPCENPSTEFC
+1143 GELIPCENPSEEFC
-1157 SNGDYVSEEAANST
+1157 FNGDYVTEESANST
-1171 FRNNADVSST
+1171 FRNNADVSSQ
-1181 EVSDVTHY
+1181 EVTDVTHY

-1194 WYTADLVEE
+1194 WYTSDLVEE
-1203 YDSVSTSIHRQN
+1203 YPSVSTHIHRSN

-1226 NGLDEDKVVDL
+1226 NGLSDDTVVDL
-1237 YHEIIELEDNYEV
+1237 YHDVIELEDNYVV

-1257 GETIERDHE
+1257 GATIERDHE

-1299 APTILSGQDYN
+1299 APTILSGQDFN

-1323 QPVREMDR
+1323 EPVREMDR
-1331 EAVDEAML
+1331 EAVDDAML

-1344 QQSGADIEPLTVQD
+1344 QQSGAEIQPLTVQD
-1358 IRVDHLPEF
+1358 IRIDHLPEF

-1391 NPQPRQQLSESS
+1391 NPQPRQQLDESA

-1430 PESPAILANA
+1430 PDTPAILAND

-1455 TVMTEDDGLGLPNA
+1455 TVMTEDDGMGLPNA

-1478 SGEGAED
+1478 SGEDAED

-1506 SFLAPAGKI
+1506 SFLAPAGRI

-1520 AGIYDDTFAIQD
+1520 AGVFDDTFAIQD
-1532 IQSGE
+1532 IQSGDY
-1537 FVDGFG
+1537 VSGFS
-1543 DVLTET
+1543 DVLTDV

-1566 NMSWLGET
+1566 NMTWLGET
-1574 TINVTGAQADRDP
+1574 TLNVTGAQADRHEDVT
-1587 DAPATAVMDIEV
+1587 TAMDIEV
-1599 QSSGVSGT
+1599 QSTGVSGT
-1607 VTWSGYGDFDGEP
+1607 VAWSGFGDFDGEP

-1651 SRVLRGTG
+1651 TRVLQGTG

-1693 FAGNGTWIGKGTI
+1693 FSGNGTWIGMGTI
-1706 EATWIEHDNASLGC
+1706 EATWVQHDNASLAC
-1720 GENNTMPENA
+1720 GENNTMPDNA

-1749 VNASGRLTSDGVSTL
+1749 VTANGRLTSDGVSTL

-1788 GLFIGPGTFSGDMVN
+1788 GLFIGPGTFSGDIVN
-1803 PGSFYQTGLVPG
+1803 PGSFYRTGLVPG

-1825 GREILLPEPVEVGM
+1825 GREILLPDPVQVGIEPTY
-1839 EASFDLAMTVPAS
+1839 DLSMTVPAS
-1852 LFADQL
+1852 LFEDTL
-1858 TTMSGEA
+1858 TTMSGDT
-1865 IPNQDV
+1865 IPNQEIE
-1871 QLIDVA
+1871 LIDVE
-1877 LGEEE
+1877 LGEDE
-1882 MITITSD
+1882 MIILTSD
-1889 EEGNVSYGPI
+1889 EEGNVSYGPM
-1899 TAGEYYVR
+1899 TAGIYYLR
-1907 VDLDNDGFYELNQTM
+1907 VDLDNDGYYELNQTM
-1922 QVFDEPM
+1922 QVYDEPM
-1929 NFSFDIGVPEM
+1929 NFTFDIGVPEM

-1950 EGFDVAGREVN
+1950 EGFDVTGREVN
-1961 FTDPLGLLPMDVVS
+1961 FTDPLGLMPIDVVS
-1975 DENGVVYVELPVGEW
+1975 DENGVVVVELPIGEW
-1990 SVSDNSDED
+1990 SISDNSDED

-2005 IKVEDS
+2005 VMVEDS
-2011 DLTLDFTYST
+2011 DLTLDFTYAT

-2034 AGFTYDEWL
+2034 AGFTYQEWL

-2054 ASSVPVTFH
+2054 ASSVPVRFH
-2063 GNGLEFTTVTDQFG
+2063 GNGLEFTAVTDQFG

-2094 SSVSSFAVGSSVVVS
+2094 SSVSAFAAGTVVTVS
-2109 EGMSELDALILEPTV
+2109 EGMSTLDVLILGPTV
-2124 DVVGAIYL
+2124 DVVGAVKL
-2132 FNNETNW
+2132 FDNNTNW

-2152 AQGEDGVVWTTASDE
+2152 ATGEDGVVWTTATDD

-2172 MQLLD
+2172 MQLLN
-2177 GTWSFSIPAA
+2177 GTWTFSIPDAD
-2187 EYNAASV
+2187 YNADSV
-2194 SDYIVNVQD
+2194 TDYIVNVED
-2203 GMNPEPVSLITN
+2203 GMNPEPVELITN
-2215 PANSTVTLNVFTDL
+2215 PANSTVTFNVFTDL

-2254 GVNITSDDYSEDGI
+2254 QVNITSADYSADGI
-2268 VEVVLSPG
+2268 VDVVLSPG
-2276 IYAISTNNLDASDE
+2276 IYAITTNSLDASDE
-2290 NASDASL
+2290 NATDASL
-2297 EVNGVLDIIPIGL
+2297 EINAILDIVPIGL
-2310 TGPEEPVL
+2310 TGPEEAVL

-2327 NGTITWANGSA
+2327 NGTISWANGSA

-2355 ISVDENGTF
+2355 ISVDENGSF

-2373 IVVVAPLLNGDGV
+2373 IVVVAPILNGDGMM
-2386 TESLRMP
+2386 ESLRMP
-2393 VTIGDDSSVRTE
+2393 ITIDADSSVRTDLS
-2405 LALSLVEAV
+2405 LALVETI

-2422 AGTESAL
+2422 SGTDSEL
-2429 SGKKVVLV
+2429 VGKRVVLV
-2437 SHDGFGNITMNPS
+2437 SHDGYGNVTMNPS
-2450 DVDGNTSQLLMPGT
+2450 DADGNATQLLMPGT

-2475 RYWTLD
+2475 RFWTVD
-2481 TSDAPV
+2481 TSDTPV
-2487 LIDANTSL
+2487 LMDANTSL

-2510 YWDTDEDDIADGNEG
+2510 YWDTDEDDIADANEG
-2525 VEGADVTIQGG
+2525 VEGANVTIQGG
-2536 SIDTVVT
+2536 SIDTVVA
-2543 TDADGVW
+2543 TDSSGVW
-2550 RIYVPILE
+2550 RLYVPILE
-2558 SYSVTVAKDGFGV
+2558 NYTVTVSKDGFGV

-2577 DTGMY
+2577 NTGTY
-2582 VVDNEPVSQD
+2582 VVENEPLSQD

-2600 TVTGTITDVLDASRL
+2600 TVTGTVTDVLDASRL
-2615 DGATITLYGTS
+2615 DGASITLYGTS
-2626 EIQQDAVEVAG
+2626 ENQQDSIDVIG
-2637 VFADETLSFTTIV
+2637 TLADETLSFTAVV
-2650 EPGQWVVVVYEDDAS
+2650 EPGQWVVVVYEDDAP

-2671 AVGLLEAEVQNG
+2671 AVGLLDAEVQDG
-2683 GSIELVMSK
+2683 GTIELVMSK
-2692 GGWVDVSTE
+2692 GGWVDLSTE
-2701 FTSFNLQTYNAGT
+2701 FTSFNLQTFNAGT
-2714 DDASSPVADVVDVEV
+2714 DEVDSPVTDVVDVEV
-2729 DLGDGRVWALP
+2729 DLGDGRAWTLP
-2740 LESDGTLEVLLP
+2740 IDSDGTLEVLLP
-2752 AEATTFNSEFSTVQ
+2752 ANSATFNSEFSTVQ
-2766 RDLTMNYT
+2766 RDLVMNYT
-2774 AGVSIDN
+2774 AGISIDN

-2790 LSYNRKTNSDL
+2790 LSFNRKTNSDL
-2801 TLTIDSVTGATVL
+2801 TLTVSGVEGATVL
-2814 GDENRDLLAVVNAS
+2814 GDENRDLLAVINSS
-2828 DDANYTAIEFD
+2828 DSDNYTSIEFD
-2839 VLAEYGGTEI
+2839 VAAQYQGTEI
-2849 SDPFEVTGT
+2849 ADPFDVSGT

-2866 DWTIEFYN
+2866 QWAVEFYN
-2874 GSDWVSTSNVQLG
+2874 GTDWVESTSVQLG
-2887 IGDVAENATLEA
+2887 IGDVAANATLNESV
-2899 TLRARIV
+2899 RARIV
-2906 LPSVET
+2906 LPSVEA

-2939 VEVPQTYGFNTT
+2939 VEIPQYYAFNTT
-2951 DVTSTV
+2951 DVTSTI
-2957 GVAPGGTTTA
+2957 GVAPGGATTA

-2988 LPDGWTIT
+2988 LPDGWIIS
-2996 PMNGVTTIAKD
+2996 PMNGVTTIAKE
-3007 NMRDLAFSVT
+3007 NLRDLAFAVT
-3017 GAPSFDDGEVTVT
+3017 SSSDFDDGQVTIT

-3045 ITVESARS
+3045 IVVESARIS
-3053 VLNWNQDLSKSRSN
+3053 LNWNQGLSQSRSN
-3067 GFADVDPNTV
+3067 NFADVDPNSV
-3077 VIVIE
+3077 IIVIE
-3082 NSGLRPVQQVTIYLD
+3082 NNGLRPAQQVTVYLD
-3097 SSGMSEM
+3097 SNGMSEM
-3104 NMTLSVP
+3104 NMTLAVP
-3111 AEGSTDFEF
+3111 ASGSTDFEF

-3128 ITRYDVRAEILGDD
+3128 ITRYDVRAVVLGDD
-3142 ANYST
+3142 ANYT
-3147 NNVDDDFS
+3147 TGGAVDDDFG
-3155 IEYLVQGSEETSNPI
+3155 IEYLVQGSEETSNSI
-3170 VIIVIIALTLIILYF
+3170 VIVVIIALIFIILYF
-3185 GFKASSRVRGAG
+3185 GFKASSRARGSG
-3197 GRF
+3197 SRF

>member
-1 MEKVSKTSQRPVL
+1 MEKVSKTSQRPVFG
-14 SWLIAPLAV
+14 WLIAPLAV

-32 DGLMSIDVELNND
+32 DGLMSIDVELNSD
-45 AMMPVII
+45 TMTPFIV

-66 RQLGSLPESISQT
+66 RELGTIPESINQT
-79 QISLAMFVLALAGA
+79 QISLVVFILALIGS

-138 AALDITSA
+138 SAFDIA
-146 VYYDGYVPATS
+146 GATVVDS
-157 DEQAYYLPDAYLPFS
+157 YLPSMYEFS
-172 YLFTGDQPYSVST
+172 EGQSYDVST
-185 FQETALGFVFFTWFT
+185 FQETAIGFVFFTWLT

-223 GWFSYNTVESGWNR
+223 GWFSFNTVEEGWNR

-248 WAAAHL
+248 WAGAHL

-262 GSVADRLRLGGL
+262 GQIADRLRLGGL
-274 GGVEANGFVG
+274 GGVEAAGFVG
-284 YYSALLTGIVAII
+284 YYTALLTGIIALI
-297 VSGMVAERWF
+297 VSGMVAERWL
-307 TRAMTL
+307 TRAMTIS
-313 TSLWILFQVGSWL
+313 SLWALYLIGSWY
-326 EAGFWTN
+326 EEGFWTN
-333 ETFEESWAP
+333 ETFAESWAP

-347 ITFFVGVA
+347 ITFFIGVA
-355 ISLIGNHEK
+355 ISMIGNHEK

-390 LTVVAFLVG
+390 LTAVAFIIG
-399 LVIRVQWYA
+399 LVIRIQWYA
-408 VPSMHALG
+408 VPSMHAMG

-443 HLVVDADRFYPIG
+443 HLVYDADRFYPIG

-471 GAMILQPFLGED
+471 GAMILQPFLGDD

-499 TILPVAAIARDHF
+499 TILPVATIARDHF

-548 IAIGFMFYLRAV
+548 IVLGFMFYLRAV

-580 RAMGAVAQERQYA
+580 RAMGAVAQERKYA
-593 MANAVLAGVAFGAA
+593 MSNAVLAGVAFGAA
-607 SLGWKGFVVG
+607 SLGWKGFVAG

-654 LIALPFYAHPQMNL
+654 LVALPFYAHPQMNL
-668 MLDGSGLQPFLFI
+668 MLNGTGLQPFLFI
-681 LLFTVVMMYITTGF
+681 LLFTVVIMYITTGF

-710 AVAFLG
+710 ATVFL
-716 ALWVLKYFN
+716 ATLYVLKITN
-725 LSNAWDVLFTGG
+725 LSNAWDVLFTGS

-773 VVGLTSL
+773 VVGLTSS
-780 WRTFSKR
+780 WRTFSQR

-796 WIFAASY
+796 WIFTASY

-814 ATPVVAIMGAAGI
+814 ATPVVAVMGAAGI

-833 ADWDG
+833 AGWDG

-851 SERIAGARRAVWR
+851 SERIAGARRVVWR

-919 VSVLDSRDYEAFGGR
+919 VSILDSRDYEAFGGR

-939 FGSGFNGQYWNDAH
+939 FGSGFNGQSWNDAH
-953 DWLADQDKYH
+953 QWLSEQDIYH
-963 EGVSTED
+963 EGVTD
-970 DCDEHNGIWISE
+970 KTGCDEENGIWVSE

-1013 SVSDNFQTGIPAS
+1013 SVSDNFQSGIPAS

-1044 HLAVADITYNVGKSG
+1044 HLAVGDITYNLAKTG
-1059 EKAFTPAF
+1059 EKSFTPSF
-1067 ESALKNG
+1067 ESVLKK
-1074 LENSEQF
+1074 EFNSAEQF
-1081 EELELIMLQDGMEL
+1081 AELELIMIQEGKDLN
-1095 DDMIEVLTDHS
+1095 DMADVVVDHS
-1106 FEAFKNK
+1106 FEVFKNK
-1113 GDTYMTRGYP
+1113 GDAYMSRGYP
-1123 LDANGI
+1123 LDSNGI
-1129 PDKSLGMHYRVWAD
+1129 PDESLGLHYRVWAD
-1143 GELIPCENPSTEFC
+1143 GELIPCENPSEEFC
-1157 SNGDYVSEEAANST
+1157 SNGDYISEEVANST
-1171 FRNNADVSST
+1171 FRNNADVSSS
-1181 EVSDVTHY
+1181 EVYATTHY

-1194 WYTADLVEE
+1194 WYTSDLVEE
-1203 YDSVSTSIHRQN
+1203 YSSVSTSIHRSN

-1226 NGLDEDKVVDL
+1226 NGLTDDEIVDL
-1237 YHEIIELEDNYEV
+1237 YHEIIELEDIYEV

-1257 GETIERDHE
+1257 GETLERDHE

-1299 APTILSGQDYN
+1299 APTILSGQDFN

-1323 QPVREMDR
+1323 QPVLEMDR

-1344 QQSGADIEPLTVQD
+1344 QQSGAEIEPLTVED

-1391 NPQPRQQLSESS
+1391 NPQPRQQLSEGS

-1430 PESPAILANA
+1430 PDTPAILANA
-1440 NVKVMKYYSGAEISG
+1440 NVKIMKYYSGAEISG
-1455 TVMTEDDGLGLPNA
+1455 TVVTEDDGMGLPNA

-1478 SGEGAED
+1478 SGEGSED
-1485 LDEDTYWIPIGVT
+1485 LDEDTYWIPIGMT

-1520 AGIYDDTFAIQD
+1520 AGVFDDTFAIQE

-1537 FVDGFG
+1537 FVDGFS

-1549 NDDREVYAI
+1549 NEDREVYAI
-1558 TAVLGEVA
+1558 TSILGQVA
-1566 NMSWLGET
+1566 NMTWLGET
-1574 TINVTGAQADRDP
+1574 TLNITGAQADRDA
-1587 DAPATAVMDIEV
+1587 DAPTPESMDIEV
-1599 QSSGVSGT
+1599 QSTGVSGT
-1607 VTWSGYGDFDGEP
+1607 VTWTGYGDFDGEP

-1651 SRVLRGTG
+1651 TRVLQGTG
-1659 EVTFSDV
+1659 EVTFSDI

-1693 FAGNGTWIGKGTI
+1693 FSGNGTWIGMGTI
-1706 EATWIEHDNASLGC
+1706 EATWIEHDNASLDC
-1720 GENNTMPENA
+1720 GENLTMPANA
-1730 TLCLIS
+1730 TLCIIS
-1736 EGTDFSTYLLDGE
+1736 TGTDFSTYLLDGE
-1749 VNASGRLTSDGVSTL
+1749 VMANGRLTSDGISTL

-1788 GLFIGPGTFSGDMVN
+1788 GLFIGPGTFSGDIVS

-1825 GREILLPEPVEVGM
+1825 GREILLPDPVEVGI
-1839 EASFDLAMTVPAS
+1839 EPSYDLSMTVPAS
-1852 LFADQL
+1852 LFEDQL

-1865 IPNQDV
+1865 IPNQEV
-1871 QLIDVA
+1871 QLIDVV
-1877 LGEEE
+1877 LGEDE
-1882 MITITSD
+1882 MIVLTSD
-1889 EEGNVSYGPI
+1889 DDGNVTYGPI

-1907 VDLDNDGFYELNQTM
+1907 VDLDDDGFFELNQTM
-1922 QVFDEPM
+1922 KVFDEPM
-1929 NFSFDIGVPEM
+1929 NFTFDMGVPDM

-1961 FTDPLGLLPMDVVS
+1961 FTDPLGLMPIDIVS
-1975 DENGVVYVELPVGEW
+1975 DESGVVYVELPIGEW
-1990 SVSDNSDED
+1990 SISDNSDED

-2005 IKVEDS
+2005 VTVEDS
-2011 DLTLDFTYST
+2011 DMTLDFTYAT

-2028 IDAPNT
+2028 IDAPNI
-2034 AGFTYDEWL
+2034 AGFNYEEWL
-2043 ALPAEEKLYEN
+2043 ALPEDAKLYEN
-2054 ASSVPVTFH
+2054 ASSVPVRFH
-2063 GNGLEFTTVTDQFG
+2063 GNGLEFTVVTDQFG

-2094 SSVSSFAVGSSVVVS
+2094 SSVSSFAIGSSVVVT
-2109 EGMSELDALILEPTV
+2109 EGMDELDALILGPTM
-2124 DVVGAIYL
+2124 DVVGSVYL
-2132 FNNETNW
+2132 FDNETNW

-2152 AQGEDGVVWTTASDE
+2152 ATGEDGIVWTTTTDE

-2172 MQLLD
+2172 MQLLN
-2177 GTWSFSIPAA
+2177 GTWTFSIPAS
-2187 EYNAASV
+2187 EYNADSV
-2194 SDYIVNVQD
+2194 TGYSVNVQE
-2203 GMNPEPVSLITN
+2203 GMNPEPVGLIAN
-2215 PANSTVTLNVFTDL
+2215 PSNSTVTLNVFTDL

-2254 GVNITSDDYSEDGI
+2254 QVNITSSDYSEDGI
-2268 VEVVLSPG
+2268 VDVVLSPG
-2276 IYAISTNNLDASDE
+2276 IYAITTNDLAASDE
-2290 NASDASL
+2290 NATDASL
-2297 EVNGVLDIIPIGL
+2297 EISGVLDVISIGL
-2310 TGPEEPVL
+2310 TGPEEAVL

-2344 LSTPDGSDYVP
+2344 LSTPDGTDYVP
-2355 ISVDENGTF
+2355 IAVDENGTF
-2364 ATYVQSGDY
+2364 ATYVESGDY
-2373 IVVVAPLLNGDGV
+2373 IVVVAPLLNGDAI

-2393 VTIGDDSSVRTE
+2393 ITIDDDSSARTNLS
-2405 LALSLVEAV
+2405 LALVEAI

-2422 AGTESAL
+2422 SGTESAL
-2429 SGKKVVLV
+2429 VGKNVVLV

-2450 DVDGNTSQLLMPGT
+2450 DVGGNATQLIMPGT
-2464 WSLYMNESAAQ
+2464 WSLFMNETAAQ
-2475 RYWTLD
+2475 RVWSVDEDPETF
-2481 TSDAPV
+2481 TE
-2487 LIDANTSL
+2487 NTSL
-2495 GVVYAALEVEIGGKA
+2495 GTVYADLEVEIGGKA
-2510 YWDTDEDDIADGNEG
+2510 YWDTNEDDIADANEG
-2525 VEGADVTIQGG
+2525 VEGANVTIQGG

-2543 TDADGVW
+2543 TDATGVW

-2558 SYSVTVAKDGFGV
+2558 NYTVTVAKDGFGI

-2577 DTGMY
+2577 NTGTY

-2600 TVTGTITDVLDASRL
+2600 TVTGTITDVLDSSRL
-2615 DGATITLYGTS
+2615 DGASITLYGTS
-2626 EIQQDAVEVAG
+2626 ENQ
-2637 VFADETLSFTTIV
+2637 ADSVDVVGTMAAETLSFTAVV
-2650 EPGQWVVVVYEDDAS
+2650 EPGQWVVVVYEDDAP

-2671 AVGLLEAEVQNG
+2671 AVGLLDAEVQDG
-2683 GSIELVMSK
+2683 GNIELVMNK

-2701 FTSFNLQTYNAGT
+2701 FTSFNLQTFNAGT
-2714 DDASSPVADVVDVEV
+2714 DNTSSPVSDIIDVEV
-2729 DLGDGRVWALP
+2729 DLGDGRVWELP
-2740 LESDGTLEVLLP
+2740 LESDGTLQVLLP
-2752 AEATTFNSEFSTVQ
+2752 ADSATFNSEFSTVQ
-2766 RDLTMNYT
+2766 RDLVMNYT
-2774 AGVSIDN
+2774 AGISLDN
-2781 GDEGRTAVM
+2781 GDEGRTAIM

-2801 TLTIDSVTGATVL
+2801 TLSVSGVEGATVL
-2814 GDENRDLLAVVNAS
+2814 GDENRDLLAIVNS
-2828 DDANYTAIEFD
+2828 EDTDNYTSIEFD
-2839 VLAEYGGTEI
+2839 VLAQYEGTEI
-2849 SDPFEVTGT
+2849 SDPFDVTGT
-2858 VTVSPDQD
+2858 VTVSPDQA
-2866 DWTIEFYN
+2866 DWSVEFYN
-2874 GSDWVSTSNVQLG
+2874 GTDWVETTNVQLG

-2899 TLRARIV
+2899 TVRARIV
-2906 LPSVET
+2906 LPSVEA

-2926 SADSGDMTEVSLN
+2926 SADSGDLTEVSIN
-2939 VEVPQTYGFNTT
+2939 VEVPQIYGFNTT
-2951 DVTSTV
+2951 DVSSTV
-2957 GVAPGGTTTA
+2957 GVAPGGSTTA

-2988 LPDGWTIT
+2988 LPEGWIIS
-2996 PMNGVTTIAKD
+2996 PMNGVTTIAKE

-3017 GAPSFDDGEVTVT
+3017 SSPDFDDGQVTVT

-3045 ITVESARS
+3045 IVVESARIALS
-3053 VLNWNQDLSKSRSN
+3053 WNEDLSLSRSN

-3082 NSGLRPVQQVTIYLD
+3082 NNGLRPAQQVTVFLD
-3097 SSGMSEM
+3097 SAGMSEL
-3104 NMTLSVP
+3104 NITLSVP
-3111 AEGSTDFEF
+3111 PEGSTDFEF
-3120 VLPKASQG
+3120 VLPMASQG
-3128 ITRYDVRAEILGDD
+3128 ITRYDVRAVVLGDD
-3142 ANYST
+3142 ANYTTST
-3147 NNVDDDFS
+3147 VDGDFG
-3155 IEYLVQGSEETSNPI
+3155 IEYLVQGSEDSSNPI
-3170 VIIVIIALTLIILYF
+3170 VIISIIVLIFVILYF
-3185 GFKASSRVRGAG
+3185 GFKASARARGSGSR
-3197 GRF
+3197 F

>member
-1 MEKVSKTSQRPVL
+1 MEKVSKTSQRPVF

-23 LIAILANYV
+23 LIAILANRI
-32 DGLMSIDVELNND
+32 DGLMSIDVQLNSD
-45 AMMPVII
+45 TMTPII
-52 TGVAGLL
+52 ATGVAGLL

-66 RQLGSLPESISQT
+66 RQLGSIPESISQT
-79 QISLAMFVLALAGA
+79 QISLAMFVLALVGS
-93 GVAESQT
+93 GITETQT

-105 FTFFVV
+105 LTFFIV
-111 LFGGYLLDTRER
+111 LFGGYLLDSRER

-138 AALDITSA
+138 SAFDIATAVALDGFVVGAT
-146 VYYDGYVPATS
+146 PAE
-157 DEQAYYLPDAYLPFS
+157 DYYLADAYLPAS
-172 YLFTGDQPYSVST
+172 YAFDGGQSYNVST

-200 VFPIIGLLVGVA
+200 VFPILGLLIGVA

-223 GWFSYNTVESGWNR
+223 GWFSYNTVENGWNR
-237 QALPLQIALLI
+237 QALPLQIALFV

-262 GSVADRLRLGGL
+262 GEVADRLRLGGL
-274 GGVEANGFVG
+274 GGIEANGFVG

-297 VSGMVAERWF
+297 VSGMVAERWL

-313 TSLWILFQVGSWL
+313 TSLWALYLVGSWY
-326 EAGFWTN
+326 EEGFWTN
-333 ETFEESWAP
+333 ETFAESWAP

-355 ISLIGNHEK
+355 ISIIGNHEK
-364 YGGWSNREEHR
+364 YGGWSNRENHR
-375 PSGARQFWNAHWASL
+375 PSGARQFWNAHWAGL
-390 LTVVAFLVG
+390 LTAVAFLVG
-399 LVIRVQWYA
+399 LVIRIQWYA
-408 VPSMHALG
+408 VPSMHAMG
-416 TDGFDMTGGSDPWYM
+416 TEGFDMTGGSDPWYM

-443 HLVVDADRFYPIG
+443 HLIVDADRFYPIG

-471 GAMILQPFLGED
+471 GAMILEPFLGED

-499 TILPVAAIARDHF
+499 TIVPVAAIARDHF

-548 IAIGFMFYLRAV
+548 IVLGFMFYLRAV

-571 TSIRPLDML
+571 TSIHPLDML
-580 RAMGAVAQERQYA
+580 RAMGAVAQERKYA
-593 MANAVLAGVAFGAA
+593 MSNAVLAGVAFGAA
-607 SLGWKGFVVG
+607 SLGWKGFVAG

-654 LIALPFYAHPQMNL
+654 LIAIPFYAHPQMNL
-668 MLDGSGLQPFLFI
+668 MLDGTGLQPFLFI
-681 LLFTVVMMYITTGF
+681 LLFTVVIMYITTGF

-710 AVAFLG
+710 ATVFLA
-716 ALWVLKYFN
+716 ALYVLKVTN
-725 LSNAWDVLFTGG
+725 LSNAWDVLFTGS

-796 WIFAASY
+796 WIFTASY

-814 ATPVVAIMGAAGI
+814 ATPVVAVMGAAGI

-833 ADWDG
+833 ADWDA

-851 SERIAGARRAVWR
+851 SERIGGARRAVWR

-893 NSPAEG
+893 NSPAEA

-919 VSVLDSRDYEAFGGR
+919 VSVLDNRDYEAFGGR

-939 FGSGFNGQYWNDAH
+939 FGSGFNGQYWNFAH
-953 DWLADQDKYH
+953 EWLAEQDKYH
-963 EGVSTED
+963 EGVTDKSG
-970 DCDEHNGIWISE
+970 CDEENGIWISD
-982 SSLCEMKF
+982 SGLCEMKF

-1013 SVSDNFQTGIPAS
+1013 SVSDNFQSGIPAS

-1044 HLAVADITYNVGKSG
+1044 HLAIGDITYNMVTNDERS
-1059 EKAFTPAF
+1059 FTPAF
-1067 ESALKNG
+1067 ESALKSELKNT
-1074 LENSEQF
+1074 EQF
-1081 EELELIMLQDGMEL
+1081 EELELIMIQEGMDL
-1095 DDMIEVLTDHS
+1095 DDMADVVVGHSYEV
-1106 FEAFKNK
+1106 FKNK
-1113 GDTYMTRGYP
+1113 GDAYMSRGYP
-1123 LDANGI
+1123 LDSNGI
-1129 PDKSLGMHYRVWAD
+1129 PDESLGLHYRVWAD
-1143 GELIPCENPSTEFC
+1143 GELIPCDNPSEEIC
-1157 SNGDYVSEEAANST
+1157 SHGDYVSEQAANST
-1171 FRNNADVSST
+1171 FRNNAEVSSS
-1181 EVSDVTHY
+1181 EVADVTHY

-1203 YDSVSTSIHRQN
+1203 YPSVSTSIHRSN

-1226 NGLDEDKVVDL
+1226 NGLTDDEIIDL
-1237 YHEIIELEDNYEV
+1237 YHTIIELEDIYEV

-1257 GETIERDHE
+1257 GQTLERDHE

-1299 APTILSGQDYN
+1299 APTILSGQDFN

-1316 YETKRGD
+1316 YETQRGD

-1339 KDILD
+1339 KDVLD
-1344 QQSGADIEPLTVQD
+1344 QQSGAEIDPLTVQD

-1391 NPQPRQQLSESS
+1391 NPQPRQQLTENS

-1430 PESPAILANA
+1430 PDTPAILANA
-1440 NVKVMKYYSGAEISG
+1440 NVKIMKYYSGAEISG
-1455 TVMTEDDGLGLPNA
+1455 TVMTEDDGMGLPNA

-1478 SGEGAED
+1478 SGEDSED
-1485 LDEDTYWIPIGVT
+1485 LDNDTYWIPIGVT

-1537 FVDGFG
+1537 FANGFG
-1543 DVLTET
+1543 DVLTES
-1549 NDDREVYAI
+1549 NDDRQVYAI

-1566 NMSWLGET
+1566 NMTWLGET
-1574 TINVTGAQADRDP
+1574 MLNITGAQADRDA
-1587 DAPATAVMDIEV
+1587 DAPAPEAMDIEV
-1599 QSSGVSGT
+1599 QSTGVSGT
-1607 VTWSGYGDFDGEP
+1607 VAWSGYGEFDGEP

-1651 SRVLRGTG
+1651 TRVLQGTG

-1693 FAGNGTWIGKGTI
+1693 FSGNGTWIGKGTI
-1706 EATWIEHDNASLGC
+1706 EATWIEHDNASLDC
-1720 GENNTMPENA
+1720 GENSTMPENA

-1736 EGTDFSTYLLDGE
+1736 TGTDFSTYLLAGE
-1749 VNASGRLTSDGVSTL
+1749 AKANGRLTSDGISSL

-1788 GLFIGPGTFSGDMVN
+1788 GLFIGPGTFSGDIVN

-1815 VYNMIALMPN
+1815 VYNMIAVMPN
-1825 GREILLPEPVEVGM
+1825 GREILLPEPVDVGI
-1839 EASFDLAMTVPAS
+1839 EPSFDLSMTVPAS
-1852 LFADQL
+1852 LFDDKL
-1858 TTMSGEA
+1858 TTMSGDA
-1865 IPNQDV
+1865 IPNQAVELVDV
-1871 QLIDVA
+1871 V

-1882 MITITSD
+1882 MIVLTSD
-1889 EEGNVSYGPI
+1889 EEGNVTYGPI
-1899 TAGEYYVR
+1899 TAGEYLVR
-1907 VDLDNDGFYELNQTM
+1907 VDLDDDGFYELNQTM
-1922 QVFDEPM
+1922 QVYDEPM
-1929 NFSFDIGVPEM
+1929 NFTFDIGIPEM
-1940 YDLTITLNGP
+1940 FDLTITLNGP

-1961 FTDPLGLLPMDVVS
+1961 FTDPLGLMPIEVVS

-1990 SVSDNSDED
+1990 SVSDSSDED

-2005 IKVEDS
+2005 VKVEDS
-2011 DLTLDFTYST
+2011 DMALDFTYST

-2028 IDAPNT
+2028 IQAPNI
-2034 AGFTYDEWL
+2034 AGFVYEEWL
-2043 ALPAEEKLYEN
+2043 ELPEEAKLYEN
-2054 ASSVPVTFH
+2054 ASSVPVLFH
-2063 GNGLEFTTVTDQFG
+2063 GNGLEFTSVTNQFG

-2094 SSVSSFAVGSSVVVS
+2094 SSVSNFAVGSSVTVA
-2109 EGMSELDALILEPTV
+2109 EGMAELGVLYLQPTV
-2124 DVVGAIYL
+2124 QVEGSVYL
-2132 FNNETNW
+2132 FDNETNW
-2139 NQDIPNYEPVEIH
+2139 NQDIPNYEPVEIY
-2152 AQGEDGVVWTTASDE
+2152 ATGDDGVVWTVSTNE
-2167 AGLFN
+2167 AGLFSID
-2172 MQLLD
+2172 LLD
-2177 GTWSFSIPAA
+2177 GSWSFTIPAS
-2187 EYNAASV
+2187 EYNANSV
-2194 SDYIVNVQD
+2194 TDYNVSTAD
-2203 GMNPEPVSLITN
+2203 GINPEPVNLITN
-2215 PANSTVTLNVFTDL
+2215 PSNSTVTLNVFTDL

-2240 RPDIQLIPVSEVGQ
+2240 RPDIQLIPVSQVGQ
-2254 GVNITSDDYSEDGI
+2254 HVNITSDDYSEDGI

-2276 IYAISTNNLDASDE
+2276 IYAISTNDLPASDE

-2297 EVNGVLDIIPIGL
+2297 EINGVLDIIPVGL
-2310 TGPEEPVL
+2310 TGPEDAVL

-2327 NGTITWANGSA
+2327 NGSISWANGSA
-2338 MVENFL
+2338 MVESFL

-2355 ISVDENGTF
+2355 ITVDENGSF

-2373 IVVVAPLLNGDGV
+2373 IVVVPTMLNGDGI

-2393 VTIGDDSSVRTE
+2393 ITIDADSSARTD
-2405 LALSLVEAV
+2405 LSLSLVEAI

-2422 AGTESAL
+2422 TGTESDL
-2429 SGKKVVLV
+2429 VGKNVVLV
-2437 SHDGFGNITMNPS
+2437 SHDGFGNITMNPT
-2450 DVDGNTSQLLMPGT
+2450 DADGNATQLLMPGT

-2475 RYWTLD
+2475 RYWTID
-2481 TSDAPV
+2481 TSDSPV
-2487 LIDANTSL
+2487 VMNANTSL
-2495 GVVYAALEVEIGGKA
+2495 GDVYADLVVEIGGKA
-2510 YWDTDEDDIADGNEG
+2510 YWDTDEDDIADANEG
-2525 VEGADVTIQGG
+2525 VEGADVAIQGG
-2536 SIDTVVT
+2536 TIDTVIA
-2543 TDADGVW
+2543 TDENGVW

-2558 SYSVTVAKDGFGV
+2558 NYTVTISKDGFGV

-2577 DTGMY
+2577 NTGTY

-2600 TVTGTITDVLDASRL
+2600 TVTGTITDVLDATRL
-2615 DGATITLYGTS
+2615 DGASITLYGTS
-2626 EIQQDAVEVAG
+2626 ENQQESIDVVGTLAA
-2637 VFADETLSFTTIV
+2637 ETLSFSAVV
-2650 EPGQWVVVVYEDDAS
+2650 EPGQWVVVVYEDDAP

-2671 AVGLLEAEVQNG
+2671 AVGLLDAEVQNG
-2683 GSIELVMSK
+2683 GTIELVMSK

-2701 FTSFNLQTYNAGT
+2701 FTSFGLQTFNAGT
-2714 DDASSPVADVVDVEV
+2714 EDTSSPVADVVDVEV
-2729 DLGDGRVWALP
+2729 DLGEGLVWALP

-2752 AEATTFNSEFSTVQ
+2752 AESATFNSEFTTVQ
-2766 RDLTMNYT
+2766 RDLVMNYT
-2774 AGVSIDN
+2774 AGISIEN

-2801 TLTIDSVTGATVL
+2801 VLSVTSVTGATVL
-2814 GDENRDLLAVVNAS
+2814 GDENRDLLAIVDS
-2828 DDANYTAIEFD
+2828 QDTDNYTSIEFD
-2839 VLAEYGGTEI
+2839 VLAQYQGTEI
-2849 SDPFEVTGT
+2849 SDPFDITGT

-2866 DWTIEFYN
+2866 EWSVEFYN
-2874 GSDWVSTSNVQLG
+2874 GTDWIDASSVQLG

-2899 TLRARIV
+2899 TIQARIV
-2906 LPSVET
+2906 LPSVEA

-2926 SADSGDMTEVSLN
+2926 SADSGDMSEVSIN
-2939 VEVPQTYGFNTT
+2939 VVVPQYYGFNTT

-2957 GVAPGGTTTA
+2957 GVAPGGSTTA
-2967 SLTINNNGNG
+2967 SMTINNNGNG

-2988 LPDGWTIT
+2988 LPDGWIVS

-3007 NMRDLAFSVT
+3007 NMRDLAFAITSDANFV
-3017 GAPSFDDGEVTVT
+3017 DNDIEIT
-3030 VRITSEDGVTQEDVE
+3030 VRITSEDGETIIDEVIVVE
-3045 ITVESARS
+3045 PARI
-3053 VLNWNQDLSKSRSN
+3053 VLNWDEDLSTSRSN

-3082 NSGLRPVQQVTIYLD
+3082 NSGLRTAQEVKVYLD

-3111 AEGSTDFEF
+3111 AQGSTDFEF
-3120 VLPKASQG
+3120 VLPMASQG
-3128 ITRYDVRAEILGDD
+3128 ITRYDVRAVVLGDD
-3142 ANYST
+3142 ANYTTST
-3147 NNVDDDFS
+3147 VEGDFG
-3155 IEYLVQGSEETSNPI
+3155 IEYLVEGSEDSSNPI
-3170 VIIVIIALTLIILYF
+3170 VVIAIIALTFIILYF
-3185 GFKASSRVRGAG
+3185 GFKASSRARGSG
-3197 GRF
+3197 SRF

>member
-1 MEKVSKTSQRPVL
+1 MEKVSKTSQRPVFG
-14 SWLIAPLAV
+14 WLIAPLAV

-32 DGLMSIDVELNND
+32 DGLMSIDVELNSD
-45 AMMPVII
+45 AVTPFIV

-66 RQLGSLPESISQT
+66 RELGTLPESVSQT
-79 QISLAMFVLALAGA
+79 QISLAMFVLALVGS
-93 GVAESQT
+93 GVAESQIS
-100 DGFVG
+100 GFVG

-111 LFGGYLLDTRER
+111 LFGAYLLDTRER

-138 AALDITSA
+138 SAFDITA
-146 VYYDGYVPATS
+146 AAAADT
-157 DEQAYYLPDAYLPFS
+157 YLPSMYEFS
-172 YLFTGDQPYSVST
+172 EGQSYDVST

-200 VFPIIGLLVGVA
+200 VFPILGLLVGVV

-223 GWFSYNTVESGWNR
+223 GWFSFNTVESGWNR
-237 QALPLQIALLI
+237 QALPLQIALFV

-262 GSVADRLRLGGL
+262 GSIADRLRLGGL

-284 YYSALLTGIVAII
+284 YYTALLTGIVAII
-297 VSGMVAERWF
+297 VSGMVAERWL

-313 TSLWILFQVGSWL
+313 TSLWTLYLIGSWY
-326 EAGFWTN
+326 EEGFWTN
-333 ETFEESWAP
+333 ETFAESWAP

-355 ISLIGNHEK
+355 ISMIGNHEK

-399 LVIRVQWYA
+399 LVIRIQWYA

-416 TDGFDMTGGSDPWYM
+416 TDGFDLTGGSDPWYM

-443 HLVVDADRFYPIG
+443 HLVMDADRAYPIG
-456 GINPRPPLF
+456 GANPRPPLF
-465 SWSLAI
+465 SWSMAI
-471 GAMILQPFLGED
+471 GAMILQPFLGDD

-499 TILPVAAIARDHF
+499 TILPVAAIAKDHF

-560 KYAGSERLVRT
+560 RYAGSERLVRT
-571 TSIRPLDML
+571 TSIRPLHMI
-580 RAMGAVAQERQYA
+580 RAMGAVAQERKYA
-593 MANAVLAGVAFGAA
+593 MSNAVLAGVAFAAA

-622 LAYAAQVALNMF
+622 LAYAAQVAINMF

-645 FLTMLLTNL
+645 FLTMLMTNF
-654 LIALPFYAHPQMNL
+654 LIALPFYAHPQLNL
-668 MLDGSGLQPFLFI
+668 MLDGTGLQPFLFI
-681 LLFTVVMMYITTGF
+681 LLFTVVIMYITTGF

-710 AVAFLG
+710 AVAFL
-716 ALWVLKYFN
+716 ATLYVLKLTN

-780 WRTFSKR
+780 WRAFSQR

-796 WIFAASY
+796 WIFAATY

-814 ATPVVAIMGAAGI
+814 ATPVVAVMGAAGI

-833 ADWDG
+833 ANWDG

-870 VVLVLIMLSGQQLTY
+870 VILVLIMLSGQQLTY

-939 FGSGFNGQYWNDAH
+939 FGSGFNGQSWNDAH
-953 DWLADQDKYH
+953 EWLSQQDVYH
-963 EGVSTED
+963 EGVTDKASCND
-970 DCDEHNGIWISE
+970 VDGIWDSSE
-982 SSLCEMKF
+982 DLCEMRF

-996 VSWWDYGFQALN
+996 ISWWDYGFQALN
-1008 TGEHP
+1008 TGQHP

-1037 LVAMFIQ
+1037 LVAMFTQ
-1044 HLAVADITYNVGKSG
+1044 HLAVGDITYNVGKTG
-1059 EKAFTPAF
+1059 DKEFTPAF
-1067 ESALKNG
+1067 ESALDDHLSTPQMNEIK
-1074 LENSEQF
+1074 
-1081 EELELIMLQDGMEL
+1081 LIMLQDGMDL
-1095 DDMIEVLTDHS
+1095 DDMADVVVDHS

-1113 GDTYMTRGYP
+1113 GDTYMTRGFP
-1123 LDANGI
+1123 LDSNGI
-1129 PDKSLGMHYRVWAD
+1129 PDESLGLHYRVWAD
-1143 GELIPCENPSTEFC
+1143 GELIPCENPSEEFC
-1157 SNGDYVSEEAANST
+1157 FNGDYVTEESANST
-1171 FRNNADVSST
+1171 FRNNADVSSQEVT
-1181 EVSDVTHY
+1181 EVTHY

-1194 WYTADLVEE
+1194 WYTSDLVEE
-1203 YDSVSTSIHRQN
+1203 YSSVSTHIHRSN
-1215 AHIALVVQLLT
+1215 AHIAMVVQLLT
-1226 NGLDEDKVVDL
+1226 NGLSDDVVVDL
-1237 YHEIIELEDNYEV
+1237 YHDVIELENNYVV

-1299 APTILSGQDYN
+1299 APTILSGQDFN

-1323 QPVREMDR
+1323 EPVREMDR
-1331 EAVDEAML
+1331 EAVDDAML

-1344 QQSGADIEPLTVQD
+1344 QQSGAEIQPLTVQD
-1358 IRVDHLPEF
+1358 IRIDHLPEF

-1391 NPQPRQQLSESS
+1391 NPQPRQQLDESA

-1430 PESPAILANA
+1430 PDTPAILAND
-1440 NVKVMKYYSGAEISG
+1440 NVKIMKYYSGAEISG
-1455 TVMTEDDGLGLPNA
+1455 TVMTEDDGMGLPNA
-1469 RILIERDAF
+1469 RLLIERDAF

-1506 SFLAPAGKI
+1506 SFLAPAGRI

-1520 AGIYDDTFAIQD
+1520 AGVFDDTFAIQD
-1532 IQSGE
+1532 IQSGDY
-1537 FVDGFG
+1537 VSGFS
-1543 DVLTET
+1543 DVLTDV

-1566 NMSWLGET
+1566 NMTWLGET
-1574 TINVTGAQADRDP
+1574 TLNVTGAQADRHEDV
-1587 DAPATAVMDIEV
+1587 TASMDIEV
-1599 QSSGVSGT
+1599 QSTGVSGT
-1607 VTWSGYGDFDGEP
+1607 VTWSGFGDFDGEP

-1651 SRVLRGTG
+1651 SRVLQGTG

-1686 EISDARV
+1686 EITDARV
-1693 FAGNGTWIGKGTI
+1693 FSGNGTWIGMGTI
-1706 EATWIEHDNASLGC
+1706 EATWIQHDNASLAC
-1720 GENNTMPENA
+1720 AENSTMPDNA

-1736 EGTDFSTYLLDGE
+1736 EGTDFSTYLLNGE
-1749 VNASGRLTSDGVSTL
+1749 VNANGRLTSDGISTL

-1788 GLFIGPGTFSGDMVN
+1788 GLFIGPGTFSGDIVN
-1803 PGSFYQTGLVPG
+1803 PGSFYRTGLVPG

-1825 GREILLPEPVEVGM
+1825 GREVLLPDPVQVGIEP
-1839 EASFDLAMTVPAS
+1839 SYDLSMTVPAS
-1852 LFADQL
+1852 LFEDTL
-1858 TTMSGEA
+1858 TTMAGDT
-1865 IPNQDV
+1865 IPNQEIE
-1871 QLIDVA
+1871 LIDVE
-1877 LGEEE
+1877 LGEDE
-1882 MITITSD
+1882 MIVLTSD
-1889 EEGNVSYGPI
+1889 EEGNVSYGPM
-1899 TAGEYYVR
+1899 TAGIYYLR
-1907 VDLDNDGFYELNQTM
+1907 VDLDNDGYYELNQTM
-1922 QVFDEPM
+1922 QVYDEPM
-1929 NFSFDIGVPEM
+1929 NFTFDIGVPEM

-1950 EGFDVAGREVN
+1950 EGFDVTGREVN
-1961 FTDPLGLLPMDVVS
+1961 FTDPLGLMPIDVVS
-1975 DENGVVYVELPVGEW
+1975 DENGVVVVELPIGEW
-1990 SVSDNSDED
+1990 SISDNSDED

-2005 IKVEDS
+2005 VMIEDS
-2011 DLTLDFTYST
+2011 DLTLDFTYAT

-2034 AGFTYDEWL
+2034 AGFTYQEWL
-2043 ALPAEEKLYEN
+2043 ALPDEEKLYEN
-2054 ASSVPVTFH
+2054 ASSVPVRFH
-2063 GNGLEFTTVTDQFG
+2063 GNGLEFTAVTDQFG

-2094 SSVSSFAVGSSVVVS
+2094 SSVSAFAAGSVVTVS
-2109 EGMSELDALILEPTV
+2109 EGMSTLDALILGPTV
-2124 DVVGAIYL
+2124 DVVGAVKL
-2132 FNNETNW
+2132 FDNITNW
-2139 NQDIPNYEPVEIH
+2139 NQDIPNYQPVEIH
-2152 AQGEDGVVWTTASDE
+2152 ATGEDGVVWTATTDD

-2172 MQLLD
+2172 VQLLN
-2177 GTWSFSIPAA
+2177 GTWTFSIPDVD
-2187 EYNAASV
+2187 YNADSV
-2194 SDYIVNVQD
+2194 TDYLVNVED
-2203 GMNPEPVSLITN
+2203 GMNPEPVELITN

-2229 GDGVFENGTAI
+2229 GDGIFENGTAI

-2254 GVNITSDDYSEDGI
+2254 QVNITSDDYSADGI
-2268 VEVVLSPG
+2268 VDVVLSPG
-2276 IYAISTNNLDASDE
+2276 IYAITTNSLDASDE
-2290 NASDASL
+2290 NATDASL
-2297 EVNGVLDIIPIGL
+2297 ELNEILDIIPIGL

-2327 NGTITWANGSA
+2327 NGTISWANGSA

-2373 IVVVAPLLNGDGV
+2373 IVVVAPILNGNGV
-2386 TESLRMP
+2386 MESLRMP
-2393 VTIGDDSSVRTE
+2393 ITIDADSSLRTDLS
-2405 LALSLVEAV
+2405 LALVETI

-2422 AGTESAL
+2422 SGTDSEL
-2429 SGKKVVLV
+2429 VGKKVVLV
-2437 SHDGFGNITMNPS
+2437 SHDGYGNITMNPS
-2450 DVDGNTSQLLMPGT
+2450 DADGNATQLLMPGT

-2475 RYWTLD
+2475 RFWTID
-2481 TSDAPV
+2481 TSDASV
-2487 LIDANTSL
+2487 LMDANTSL

-2510 YWDTDEDDIADGNEG
+2510 YWDTDEDDIADANEG
-2525 VEGADVTIQGG
+2525 VEGANVTIQGG
-2536 SIDTVVT
+2536 SIDTVVA
-2543 TDADGVW
+2543 TDSAGVW
-2550 RIYVPILE
+2550 RLYVPILE
-2558 SYSVTVAKDGFGV
+2558 NYTVTVSKDGFGV

-2577 DTGMY
+2577 NTGTY

-2600 TVTGTITDVLDASRL
+2600 TVTGTVTDVLDASRL
-2615 DGATITLYGTS
+2615 EDASITLYGTS
-2626 EIQQDAVEVAG
+2626 ENQQDSVDVIGTLAG
-2637 VFADETLSFTTIV
+2637 DTLSFTAVV
-2650 EPGQWVVVVYEDDAS
+2650 EPGQWVVVVYEDDAP

-2671 AVGLLEAEVQNG
+2671 AVGLLEAEVQDG

-2692 GGWVDVSTE
+2692 GGWVDLSTE
-2701 FTSFNLQTYNAGT
+2701 FTSFNLQPFNAGT
-2714 DDASSPVADVVDVEV
+2714 DDPDSPVSDVVDIEV
-2729 DLGDGRVWALP
+2729 DLGDGRAWTLP
-2740 LESDGTLEVLLP
+2740 IDSDGTLEVLLP
-2752 AEATTFNSEFSTVQ
+2752 ANSATFNSEFSTVQ
-2766 RDLTMNYT
+2766 RDLVMNYT
-2774 AGVSIDN
+2774 AGISIDN

-2790 LSYNRKTNSDL
+2790 LSFNRKTNSDL
-2801 TLTIDSVTGATVL
+2801 VLSVSGVEGATVL
-2814 GDENRDLLAVVNAS
+2814 GDENRDLLAVINSS
-2828 DDANYTAIEFD
+2828 DSDNYTSIEFD
-2839 VLAEYGGTEI
+2839 VAAQYQGTEI
-2849 SDPFEVTGT
+2849 ADPFDVSGT

-2866 DWTIEFYN
+2866 EWAVEFYN
-2874 GSDWVSTSNVQLG
+2874 GTDWVESTSVQLG
-2887 IGDVAENATLEA
+2887 IGDVAANATLNSSV
-2899 TLRARIV
+2899 RARIV
-2906 LPSVET
+2906 LPSVEA

-2939 VEVPQTYGFNTT
+2939 VEIPQYYAFNTT
-2951 DVTSTV
+2951 DVTSTI
-2957 GVAPGGTTTA
+2957 GVAPGGATTA

-2988 LPDGWTIT
+2988 LPDGWIIS

-3007 NMRDLAFSVT
+3007 NLRDLAFAVT
-3017 GAPSFDDGEVTVT
+3017 SSSDFDDGQVTVT

-3045 ITVESARS
+3045 IVVESARIALS
-3053 VLNWNQDLSKSRSN
+3053 WNQGLSQSRSN
-3067 GFADVDPNTV
+3067 NFADVDPNTV
-3077 VIVIE
+3077 IIVIE
-3082 NSGLRPVQQVTIYLD
+3082 NKGLRPAQQVTVYLD
-3097 SSGMSEM
+3097 STGMSEM
-3104 NMTLSVP
+3104 NMTLAVP
-3111 AEGSTDFEF
+3111 ASGSTDFEF
-3120 VLPKASQG
+3120 TLPKASQG
-3128 ITRYDVRAEILGDD
+3128 ITRYDVRAVVLGDD
-3142 ANYST
+3142 NNYT
-3147 NNVDDDFS
+3147 TGGDVDDDFG
-3155 IEYLVQGSEETSNPI
+3155 IEYLVQGSEESSNSI
-3170 VIIVIIALTLIILYF
+3170 VIVTIIGLIFIILYF
-3185 GFKASSRVRGAG
+3185 GFKASSRARGSG
-3197 GRF
+3197 SRF

>member
-1 MEKVSKTSQRPVL
+1 MEKVSKTSQRPVFG
-14 SWLIAPLAV
+14 WLIAPLAV

-32 DGLMSIDVELNND
+32 DGLMSIDVELNSD
-45 AMMPVII
+45 AVTPFIV

-66 RQLGSLPESISQT
+66 RELGTLPESVSQT
-79 QISLAMFVLALAGA
+79 QISLAMFVLALVGS
-93 GVAESQT
+93 GVAESQIS
-100 DGFVG
+100 GFVG

-111 LFGGYLLDTRER
+111 LFGAYLLDTRER

-138 AALDITSA
+138 SAFDITAAAAADS
-146 VYYDGYVPATS
+146 
-157 DEQAYYLPDAYLPFS
+157 YLPSMYEFS
-172 YLFTGDQPYSVST
+172 EGQSYDVST

-200 VFPIIGLLVGVA
+200 VFPILGLLIGVV

-223 GWFSYNTVESGWNR
+223 GWFSFNTVESGWNR
-237 QALPLQIALLI
+237 QALPLQIALFV

-262 GSVADRLRLGGL
+262 GSIADRLRLGGL

-284 YYSALLTGIVAII
+284 YYTALLTGILAII

-313 TSLWILFQVGSWL
+313 SSLWTLYLIGTWY
-326 EAGFWTN
+326 EEGFWTN
-333 ETFEESWAP
+333 ETFAESWAP

-355 ISLIGNHEK
+355 ISMIGNHEK

-390 LTVVAFLVG
+390 LTMVAFLVG
-399 LVIRVQWYA
+399 FVIRIQWYA

-443 HLVVDADRFYPIG
+443 HLVMDADRFYPIG
-456 GINPRPPLF
+456 GANPRPPLF

-471 GAMILQPFLGED
+471 GAMILQPFLGDD

-499 TILPVAAIARDHF
+499 TILPVAAIAKDHF

-560 KYAGSERLVRT
+560 RYAGSERLVRT
-571 TSIRPLDML
+571 TSIRPLHMI
-580 RAMGAVAQERQYA
+580 RAMGAVAQERKYA
-593 MANAVLAGVAFGAA
+593 MSNAVLAGVAFAAA

-622 LAYAAQVALNMF
+622 LAYAAQVAINMF

-645 FLTMLLTNL
+645 FLTMLMTNF
-654 LIALPFYAHPQMNL
+654 LIALPFYAHPQLNL
-668 MLDGSGLQPFLFI
+668 MLDGTGLQPFLFI
-681 LLFTVVMMYITTGF
+681 LLFTIVIMYITTGF

-710 AVAFLG
+710 AAVFL
-716 ALWVLKYFN
+716 ASLYVLKLTN

-780 WRTFSKR
+780 WRAFSQR

-796 WIFAASY
+796 WIFTATY

-814 ATPVVAIMGAAGI
+814 ATPVVAVMGAAGI

-833 ADWDG
+833 ANWEG

-864 TPSFSA
+864 MPSFSA

-906 YTVPDIMRWDGLG
+906 YTIPDIMRWDGLG
-919 VSVLDSRDYEAFGGR
+919 FSVLDSRDYEAFGGR

-939 FGSGFNGQYWNDAH
+939 FGSGFNGQSWNDAH
-953 DWLADQDKYH
+953 EWLSQQDVYH
-963 EGVSTED
+963 EGVTDKAACDKED
-970 DCDEHNGIWISE
+970 GIWDSGE
-982 SSLCEMKF
+982 SLCEMKF

-1008 TGEHP
+1008 TGQHP

-1026 GNMLLARSQTD
+1026 GNMLLARSQID
-1037 LVAMFIQ
+1037 LVAMFTQ
-1044 HLAVADITYNVGKSG
+1044 HLAVGDITYNVGKTG
-1059 EKAFTPAF
+1059 EKEFTPAF
-1067 ESALKNG
+1067 ESALDDHLNAQQMNEIK
-1074 LENSEQF
+1074 
-1081 EELELIMLQDGMEL
+1081 LILLQDGKDL
-1095 DDMIEVLTDHS
+1095 DEMADVVVDHS
-1106 FEAFKNK
+1106 FVAFKNK
-1113 GDTYMTRGYP
+1113 GDAYMTRGYP
-1123 LDANGI
+1123 LDSNGI
-1129 PDKSLGMHYRVWAD
+1129 PDESLGLHYRVWAD
-1143 GELIPCENPSTEFC
+1143 GELIPCENPSEEFC
-1157 SNGDYVSEEAANST
+1157 FNGDYVTEESANST
-1171 FRNNADVSST
+1171 FRNNADVSSQ
-1181 EVSDVTHY
+1181 EVTDVTHY

-1194 WYTADLVEE
+1194 WYTSDLVEE
-1203 YDSVSTSIHRQN
+1203 YPSVSTHIHRSN

-1226 NGLDEDKVVDL
+1226 NGLSDDTVVDL
-1237 YHEIIELEDNYEV
+1237 YHDVIELEDNYVV

-1257 GETIERDHE
+1257 GATIERDHE

-1299 APTILSGQDYN
+1299 APTILSGQDFN

-1323 QPVREMDR
+1323 EPVREMDR
-1331 EAVDEAML
+1331 EAVDDAML

-1344 QQSGADIEPLTVQD
+1344 QQSGAEIQPLTVQD
-1358 IRVDHLPEF
+1358 IRIDHLPEF

-1391 NPQPRQQLSESS
+1391 NPQPRQQLDESA

-1430 PESPAILANA
+1430 PDTPAILAND

-1455 TVMTEDDGLGLPNA
+1455 TVMTEDDGMGLPNA

-1478 SGEGAED
+1478 SGEDAED

-1506 SFLAPAGKI
+1506 SFLAPAGRI

-1520 AGIYDDTFAIQD
+1520 AGVFDDTFAIQD
-1532 IQSGE
+1532 IQSGDY
-1537 FVDGFG
+1537 VSGFS
-1543 DVLTET
+1543 DVLTDV

-1566 NMSWLGET
+1566 NMTWLGET
-1574 TINVTGAQADRDP
+1574 TLNVTGAQADRHEDVT
-1587 DAPATAVMDIEV
+1587 TAMDIEV
-1599 QSSGVSGT
+1599 QSTGVSGT
-1607 VTWSGYGDFDGEP
+1607 VAWSGFGDFDGEP

-1651 SRVLRGTG
+1651 TRVLQGTG

-1693 FAGNGTWIGKGTI
+1693 FSGNGTWIGMGTI
-1706 EATWIEHDNASLGC
+1706 EATWVQHDNASLAC
-1720 GENNTMPENA
+1720 GENNTMPDNA

-1749 VNASGRLTSDGVSTL
+1749 VTANGRLTSDGVSTL

-1788 GLFIGPGTFSGDMVN
+1788 GLFIGPGTFSGDIVN
-1803 PGSFYQTGLVPG
+1803 PGSFYRTGLVPG

-1825 GREILLPEPVEVGM
+1825 GREILLPDPVQVGIEPTY
-1839 EASFDLAMTVPAS
+1839 DLSMTVPAS
-1852 LFADQL
+1852 LFEDTL
-1858 TTMSGEA
+1858 TTMSGDT
-1865 IPNQDV
+1865 IPNQEIE
-1871 QLIDVA
+1871 LIDVE
-1877 LGEEE
+1877 LGEDE
-1882 MITITSD
+1882 MIILTSD
-1889 EEGNVSYGPI
+1889 EEGNVSYGPM
-1899 TAGEYYVR
+1899 TAGIYYLR
-1907 VDLDNDGFYELNQTM
+1907 VDLDNDGYYELNQTM
-1922 QVFDEPM
+1922 QVYDEPM
-1929 NFSFDIGVPEM
+1929 NFTFDIGVPEM

-1950 EGFDVAGREVN
+1950 EGFDVTGREVN
-1961 FTDPLGLLPMDVVS
+1961 FTDPLGLMPIDVVS
-1975 DENGVVYVELPVGEW
+1975 DENGVVVVELPIGEW
-1990 SVSDNSDED
+1990 SISDNSDED

-2005 IKVEDS
+2005 VMVEDS
-2011 DLTLDFTYST
+2011 DLTLDFTYAT

-2034 AGFTYDEWL
+2034 AGFTYQEWL

-2054 ASSVPVTFH
+2054 ASSVPVRFH
-2063 GNGLEFTTVTDQFG
+2063 GNGLEFTAVTDQFG

-2094 SSVSSFAVGSSVVVS
+2094 SSVSAFAAGTVVTVS
-2109 EGMSELDALILEPTV
+2109 EGMSTLDVLILGPTV
-2124 DVVGAIYL
+2124 DVVGAVKL
-2132 FNNETNW
+2132 FDNNTNW

-2152 AQGEDGVVWTTASDE
+2152 ATGEDGVVWTTATDD

-2172 MQLLD
+2172 MQLLN
-2177 GTWSFSIPAA
+2177 GTWTFSIPDAD
-2187 EYNAASV
+2187 YNADSV
-2194 SDYIVNVQD
+2194 TDYIVNVED
-2203 GMNPEPVSLITN
+2203 GMNPEPVELITN
-2215 PANSTVTLNVFTDL
+2215 PANSTVTFNVFTDL

-2254 GVNITSDDYSEDGI
+2254 QVNITSADYSADGI
-2268 VEVVLSPG
+2268 VDVVLSPG
-2276 IYAISTNNLDASDE
+2276 IYAITTNSLDASDE
-2290 NASDASL
+2290 NATDASL
-2297 EVNGVLDIIPIGL
+2297 EINAILDIVPIGL
-2310 TGPEEPVL
+2310 TGPEEAVL

-2327 NGTITWANGSA
+2327 NGTISWANGSA

-2355 ISVDENGTF
+2355 ISVDENGSF

-2373 IVVVAPLLNGDGV
+2373 IVVVAPILNGDGMM
-2386 TESLRMP
+2386 ESLRMP
-2393 VTIGDDSSVRTE
+2393 ITIDADSSVRTDLS
-2405 LALSLVEAV
+2405 LALVETI

-2422 AGTESAL
+2422 SGTDSEL
-2429 SGKKVVLV
+2429 VGKRVVLV
-2437 SHDGFGNITMNPS
+2437 SHDGYGNVTMNPS
-2450 DVDGNTSQLLMPGT
+2450 DADGNATQLLMPGT

-2475 RYWTLD
+2475 RFWTVD
-2481 TSDAPV
+2481 TSDTPV
-2487 LIDANTSL
+2487 LMDANTSL

-2510 YWDTDEDDIADGNEG
+2510 YWDTDEDDIADANEG
-2525 VEGADVTIQGG
+2525 VEGANVTIQGG
-2536 SIDTVVT
+2536 SIDTVVA
-2543 TDADGVW
+2543 TDSSGVW
-2550 RIYVPILE
+2550 RLYVPILE
-2558 SYSVTVAKDGFGV
+2558 NYTVTVSKDGFGV

-2577 DTGMY
+2577 NTGTY
-2582 VVDNEPVSQD
+2582 VVENEPLSQD

-2600 TVTGTITDVLDASRL
+2600 TVTGTVTDVLDASRL
-2615 DGATITLYGTS
+2615 DGASITLYGTS
-2626 EIQQDAVEVAG
+2626 ENQQDSIDVIG
-2637 VFADETLSFTTIV
+2637 TLADETLSFTAVV
-2650 EPGQWVVVVYEDDAS
+2650 EPGQWVVVVYEDDAP

-2671 AVGLLEAEVQNG
+2671 AVGLLDAEVQDG
-2683 GSIELVMSK
+2683 GTIELVMSK
-2692 GGWVDVSTE
+2692 GGWVDLSTE
-2701 FTSFNLQTYNAGT
+2701 FTSFNLQTFNAGT
-2714 DDASSPVADVVDVEV
+2714 DEVDSPVTDVVDVEV
-2729 DLGDGRVWALP
+2729 DLGDGRAWTLP
-2740 LESDGTLEVLLP
+2740 IDSDGTLEVLLP
-2752 AEATTFNSEFSTVQ
+2752 ANSATFNSEFSTVQ
-2766 RDLTMNYT
+2766 RDLVMNYT
-2774 AGVSIDN
+2774 AGISIDN

-2790 LSYNRKTNSDL
+2790 LSFNRKTNSDL
-2801 TLTIDSVTGATVL
+2801 TLTVSGVEGATVL
-2814 GDENRDLLAVVNAS
+2814 GDENRDLLAVINSS
-2828 DDANYTAIEFD
+2828 DSDNYTSIEFD
-2839 VLAEYGGTEI
+2839 VAAQYQGTEI
-2849 SDPFEVTGT
+2849 ADPFDVSGT

-2866 DWTIEFYN
+2866 QWAVEFYN
-2874 GSDWVSTSNVQLG
+2874 GTDWVESTSVQLG
-2887 IGDVAENATLEA
+2887 IGDVAANATLNESV
-2899 TLRARIV
+2899 RARIV
-2906 LPSVET
+2906 LPSVEA

-2939 VEVPQTYGFNTT
+2939 VEIPQYYAFNTT
-2951 DVTSTV
+2951 DVTSTI
-2957 GVAPGGTTTA
+2957 GVAPGGATTA

-2988 LPDGWTIT
+2988 LPDGWIIS
-2996 PMNGVTTIAKD
+2996 PMNGVTTIAKE
-3007 NMRDLAFSVT
+3007 NLRDLAFAVT
-3017 GAPSFDDGEVTVT
+3017 SSSDFDDGQVTIT

-3045 ITVESARS
+3045 IVVESARIS
-3053 VLNWNQDLSKSRSN
+3053 LNWNQGLSQSRSN
-3067 GFADVDPNTV
+3067 NFADVDPNSV
-3077 VIVIE
+3077 IIVIE
-3082 NSGLRPVQQVTIYLD
+3082 NNGLRPAQQVTVYLD
-3097 SSGMSEM
+3097 SNGMSEM
-3104 NMTLSVP
+3104 NMTLAVP
-3111 AEGSTDFEF
+3111 ASGSTDFEF

-3128 ITRYDVRAEILGDD
+3128 ITRYDVRAVVLGDD
-3142 ANYST
+3142 ANYT
-3147 NNVDDDFS
+3147 TGDAVDDDFG
-3155 IEYLVQGSEETSNPI
+3155 IEYLVQGSEETSNSI
-3170 VIIVIIALTLIILYF
+3170 VIVVIIALIFIILYF
-3185 GFKASSRVRGAG
+3185 GFKASSRARGSG
-3197 GRF
+3197 SRF

>member
-1 MEKVSKTSQRPVL
+1 MEKVAKTSQRPVFG
-14 SWLIAPLAV
+14 WLIAPLAV

-32 DGLMSIDVELNND
+32 DGLMSIDVELNSD
-45 AMMPVII
+45 AMTPFIV
-52 TGVAGLL
+52 TGVAGFL

-66 RQLGSLPESISQT
+66 RELGTLPESISQT
-79 QISLAMFVLALAGA
+79 QISLAMFVLALVGS
-93 GVAESQT
+93 GVAETLT

-111 LFGGYLLDTRER
+111 LFGGYLLDTNER
-123 YEWMTMLVFAGVGVH
+123 YEWMTMLIFAGVGVH
-138 AALDITSA
+138 SAFDITAAAA
-146 VYYDGYVPATS
+146 VDTYIPSKY
-157 DEQAYYLPDAYLPFS
+157 EFS
-172 YLFTGDQPYSVST
+172 EGQPIDVST
-185 FQETALGFVFFTWFT
+185 FQETAIGFVFFTWFT
-200 VFPIIGLLVGVA
+200 VFPILGLLVGVA
-212 GRGVLNPAGDK
+212 GRGFLSPAGGK
-223 GWFSYNTVESGWNR
+223 GWFAYNNVEGVWNR
-237 QALPLQIALLI
+237 EALPLQIALFI
-248 WAAAHL
+248 WAGAHL

-262 GSVADRLRLGGL
+262 GSIADRLRLGGL
-274 GGVEANGFVG
+274 GGVEASGFVG
-284 YYSALLTGIVAII
+284 YYTALLTGIIAII

-307 TRAMTL
+307 TRAMTIS
-313 TSLWILFQVGSWL
+313 SLWVLYLLGAWY

-333 ETFEESWAP
+333 ETFSESWAP

-355 ISLIGNHEK
+355 ITMIGNHEK

-390 LTVVAFLVG
+390 LTAVAFLVG
-399 LVIRVQWYA
+399 LVIRIQWYA
-408 VPSMHALG
+408 VPSMHAMG
-416 TDGFDMTGGSDPWYM
+416 TEGFDMTGGSDPWYM

-499 TILPVAAIARDHF
+499 TIFPVATIARDHF

-548 IAIGFMFYLRAV
+548 IALGFMFYLRAV

-571 TSIRPLDML
+571 TSIRPIDMM
-580 RAMGAVAQERQYA
+580 RAMGAVAQERKYA
-593 MANAVLAGVAFGAA
+593 MSNAVLAGVAFGAA
-607 SLGWKGFVVG
+607 SLGWKGFVAG

-668 MLDGSGLQPFLFI
+668 MLDGTGLQPFLFI
-681 LLFTVVMMYITTGF
+681 LLFTVVIMYITTGF

-710 AVAFLG
+710 ATVFLS
-716 ALWVLKYFN
+716 ALYVLKVTN
-725 LSNAWDVLFTGG
+725 LSNAWDVLFTGS

-780 WRTFSKR
+780 WRTFSQR
-787 SQISLVFAV
+787 SQIALVFAV

-814 ATPVVAIMGAAGI
+814 ATPVVAVMGAAGI

-833 ADWDG
+833 ANWDG

-899 DLDESIY
+899 DMDESFY
-906 YTVPDIMRWDGLG
+906 YSVPDIMRWDGLG
-919 VSVLDSRDYEAFGGR
+919 VSVLDSREYEAFGGR

-939 FGSGFNGQYWNDAH
+939 FGSGFNGQSWNAAH
-953 DWLADQDKYH
+953 EWLAQQDKYH
-963 EGVSTED
+963 VDATTETA
-970 DCDEHNGIWISE
+970 CNAENGIWEQTNETSG
-982 SSLCEMKF
+982 LCEMRF

-1013 SVSDNFQTGIPAS
+1013 SVSDNFQSGIPAS

-1044 HLAVADITYNVGKSG
+1044 HLAVGDIAYNIVKTGDRG
-1059 EKAFTPAF
+1059 FTPGFDAV
-1067 ESALKNG
+1067 LDNG
-1074 LENSEQF
+1074 LNNAEQRA
-1081 EELELIMLQDGMEL
+1081 EL
-1095 DDMIEVLTDHS
+1095 DLLMLREGMDFDDMADVVVDHS
-1106 FEAFKNK
+1106 FKVFKSK
-1113 GDTYMTRGYP
+1113 GDAYMTSGYP

-1129 PDKSLGMHYRVWAD
+1129 PDESLGIHYRVWAD
-1143 GELIPCENPSTEFC
+1143 GEIIPCDNPSEEFC
-1157 SNGDYVSEEAANST
+1157 RNGDYVTEESANST
-1171 FRNNADVSST
+1171 FRNNADVSAE

-1189 TFGDY
+1189 TFGEY

-1203 YDSVSTSIHRQN
+1203 YGSVSTDIHRSN
-1215 AHIALVVQLLT
+1215 AHIALVVQFLINSLT
-1226 NGLDEDKVVDL
+1226 DDEVVDL
-1237 YHEIIELEDNYEV
+1237 YHAIIELEDNYEV

-1257 GETIERDHE
+1257 GETFKRDHE

-1299 APTILSGQDYN
+1299 APTILSGQDFN

-1323 QPVREMDR
+1323 QPVLEMDR

-1339 KDILD
+1339 KDVLD

-1358 IRVDHLPEF
+1358 IRIDHLPEF

-1391 NPQPRQQLSESS
+1391 NPQPRQQLGEND
-1403 RGTSFLQQAYPLPGA
+1403 RGTSFLQQAYPMPGA

-1430 PESPAILANA
+1430 PEVPAIFAND
-1440 NVKVMKYYSGAEISG
+1440 NVKIMKYYSGAEISG
-1455 TVMTEDDGLGLPNA
+1455 TVKTADDGMGLPNA

-1478 SGEGAED
+1478 SGEGSED
-1485 LDEDTYWIPIGVT
+1485 LDEDTYWIPIGMT

-1537 FVDGFG
+1537 FANGFG
-1543 DVLTET
+1543 DVLTEV

-1558 TAVLGEVA
+1558 TAILGEVA
-1566 NMSWLGET
+1566 NMTWLGET
-1574 TINVTGAQADRDP
+1574 MLNITGAQADRHEDVT
-1587 DAPATAVMDIEV
+1587 TAMDIEV
-1599 QSSGVSGT
+1599 ESSGVSGT

-1651 SRVLRGTG
+1651 TRVLQGTG

-1686 EISDARV
+1686 EINDARV
-1693 FAGNGTWIGKGTI
+1693 YSGNGTWVGKGTI
-1706 EATWIEHDNASLGC
+1706 EATWIEHDNASLEC

-1730 TLCLIS
+1730 TLCLVS
-1736 EGTDFSTYLLDGE
+1736 VSTDFSTYLLDGLAKA
-1749 VNASGRLTSDGVSTL
+1749 NGRLTSDGVSTL

-1788 GLFIGPGTFSGDMVN
+1788 GQFIGPGSFSGDIVD
-1803 PGSFYQTGLVPG
+1803 PGSFYRTGLVPG

-1825 GREILLPEPVEVGM
+1825 GREILLPDPVEVGI
-1839 EASFDLAMTVPAS
+1839 EASYDLSMTVPAS
-1852 LFADQL
+1852 LFEDTL
-1858 TTMSGEA
+1858 ESMTGDL
-1865 IPNQDV
+1865 IPNQEI
-1871 QLIDVA
+1871 QLIDIE
-1877 LGEEE
+1877 LGEDE
-1882 MITITSD
+1882 MITLISD

-1899 TAGEYYVR
+1899 TAGNYYLR
-1907 VDLDNDGFYELNQTM
+1907 VDLDEDGFYELNQTM

-1929 NFSFDIGVPEM
+1929 NFTFDMGVPEM
-1940 YDLTITLNGP
+1940 FDLTITLNGP

-1961 FTDPLGLLPMDVVS
+1961 FTDPLGLMPIDVVS
-1975 DENGVVYVELPVGEW
+1975 DENGVVFVELPIGEW
-1990 SVSDNSDED
+1990 SISDNNDED

-2011 DLTLDFTYST
+2011 DMTLDFTYAT

-2028 IDAPNT
+2028 IDAPNIV
-2034 AGFTYDEWL
+2034 GFTYEQWL
-2043 ALPAEEKLYEN
+2043 EFPEEEKSYDN
-2054 ASSVPVTFH
+2054 ASAVPVRFH
-2063 GNGLEFTTVTDQFG
+2063 GNGLEFTAVTDQFG

-2094 SSVSSFAVGSSVVVS
+2094 SSVSSFAVGASVTVT
-2109 EGMSELDALILEPTV
+2109 EGMDELDVLILAPTV
-2124 DVVGAIYL
+2124 DVIGAVYL
-2132 FNNETNW
+2132 FDNETNW
-2139 NQDIPNYEPVEIH
+2139 NQDIPNFEPVEIH
-2152 AQGEDGVVWTTASDE
+2152 ATGEDGVVWTVTTDT

-2172 MQLLD
+2172 MPLLN
-2177 GTWSFSIPAA
+2177 GTWSFTIPDAA
-2187 EYNAASV
+2187 YNADTV
-2194 SDYIVNVQD
+2194 SDYQVLVED
-2203 GMNPEPVSLITN
+2203 GSNPEPVDLITN
-2215 PANSTVTLNVFTDL
+2215 PSNSTVTLNVFTDL

-2254 GVNITSDDYSEDGI
+2254 QVNITSDDYTEDGI
-2268 VEVVLSPG
+2268 VDVVLSPG
-2276 IYAISTNNLDASDE
+2276 IYAITTNNLDASDE
-2290 NASDASL
+2290 NATDASL
-2297 EVNGVLDIIPIGL
+2297 EINGVLDVIPVGL
-2310 TGPEEPVL
+2310 TGPEEAII

-2364 ATYVQSGDY
+2364 ATYVESGDY
-2373 IVVVAPLLNGDGV
+2373 IVVVAPMLNGDAI

-2393 VTIGDDSSVRTE
+2393 ITIDADSSARTE
-2405 LALSLVEAV
+2405 LSLALVEAV

-2422 AGTESAL
+2422 LGTDSEL
-2429 SGKKVVLV
+2429 VGKNVVLV
-2437 SHDGFGNITMNPS
+2437 SHDGFGNITMNPT
-2450 DVDGNTSQLLMPGT
+2450 DADGNATQLLMPGT
-2464 WSLYMNESAAQ
+2464 WSLFMNESAAQ

-2487 LIDANTSL
+2487 IMNENTSL
-2495 GVVYAALEVEIGGKA
+2495 DVVYAALEVEIGGKA
-2510 YWDTDEDDIADGNEG
+2510 YWDTDEDDIADANEG
-2525 VEGADVTIQGG
+2525 VEGATVTIQGG
-2536 SIDTVVT
+2536 SIDTVVE
-2543 TDADGVW
+2543 TDSTGVW
-2550 RIYVPILE
+2550 RLYVPILE
-2558 SYSVTVAKDGFGV
+2558 NYAITIEKEGFGV

-2577 DTGMY
+2577 NTGTY

-2600 TVTGTITDVLDASRL
+2600 TVTGSITDVLDATRL
-2615 DGATITLYGTS
+2615 EDASITLYGTS
-2626 EIQQDAVEVAG
+2626 ENQQDSVDVIG
-2637 VFADETLSFTTIV
+2637 TFADETLSFTAVV
-2650 EPGQWVVVVYEDDAS
+2650 EPGQWVVVVYEDDAP

-2671 AVGLLEAEVQNG
+2671 TVGLLDAEVQNG
-2683 GSIELVMSK
+2683 GTIELVMSK
-2692 GGWVDVSTE
+2692 GGWVDLSTE
-2701 FTSFNLQTYNAGT
+2701 FTSFNLQTFNAGT
-2714 DDASSPVADVVDVEV
+2714 ENSESPVTDVVEVEV
-2729 DLGDGRVWALP
+2729 DLGDGKAWMIP
-2740 LESDGTLEVLLP
+2740 LETDGTMEVLLP
-2752 AEATTFNSEFSTVQ
+2752 ADSVTFNSEFTTVQ

-2774 AGVSIDN
+2774 AGISIDN

-2801 TLTIDSVTGATVL
+2801 VLSIINVEGATVL
-2814 GDENRDLLAVVNAS
+2814 GDENRDLLATVNTS
-2828 DDANYTAIEFD
+2828 DDANYTSIEFD
-2839 VLAEYGGTEI
+2839 VVAVYEGTEI
-2849 SDPFEVTGT
+2849 SDPFGVTGS

-2866 DWTIEFYN
+2866 DWSVEFYN
-2874 GSDWVSTSNVQLG
+2874 GTDWIDSTIVQLG
-2887 IGDVAENATLEA
+2887 IGDVAGNATLEE
-2899 TLRARIV
+2899 TVRARIV
-2906 LPSVET
+2906 LPSVEA
-2912 AWWLENGHDINIRF
+2912 AWWLENGHDVNIRF
-2926 SADSGDMTEVSLN
+2926 SADSGDMSEVSLN
-2939 VEVPQTYGFNTT
+2939 VEIPQYYGFNVT
-2951 DVTSTV
+2951 DLSSTIGV
-2957 GVAPGGTTTA
+2957 GPGGTTTA
-2967 SLTINNNGNG
+2967 TMTINNNGNG

-2988 LPDGWTIT
+2988 LPEGWTVT
-2996 PMNGVTTIAKD
+2996 PMNGVTTIAKE

-3017 GAPSFDDGEVTVT
+3017 SAPDFEEGPITIT
-3030 VRITSEDGVTQEDVE
+3030 VRITSEDGTTTEEYDIEVEAARIALSFDEDL
-3045 ITVESARS
+3045 T
-3053 VLNWNQDLSKSRSN
+3053 KSRSN
-3067 GFADVDPNTV
+3067 NFADVDPNTV
-3077 VIVIE
+3077 IIVME
-3082 NSGLRPVQQVTIYLD
+3082 NTGLRSAQLVTVYLD
-3097 SSGMSEM
+3097 SDSISEM
-3104 NMTLSVP
+3104 NVTLTMP
-3111 AEGSTDFEF
+3111 ASTTTEFEF
-3120 VLPKASQG
+3120 ILPAASQG
-3128 ITRYDVRAEILGDD
+3128 ITRYDVRWEVLGDD
-3142 ANYST
+3142 FNFS
-3147 NNVDDDFS
+3147 NNDADNAEDFG

-3170 VIIVIIALTLIILYF
+3170 VTIAIIGLIFIILYF
-3185 GFKASSRVRGAG
+3185 GFKASERARRSG

>member
-1 MEKVSKTSQRPVL
+1 MEKVSKTSQRPVFG
-14 SWLIAPLAV
+14 WLIAPLAV

-32 DGLMSIDVELNND
+32 DGLMSIDVELNSD
-45 AMMPVII
+45 AVTPFIV

-66 RQLGSLPESISQT
+66 RELGTLPESVSQT
-79 QISLAMFVLALAGA
+79 QISLAMFVLALVGS
-93 GVAESQT
+93 GVAESQIS
-100 DGFVG
+100 GFVG

-111 LFGGYLLDTRER
+111 LFGAYLLDTRER

-138 AALDITSA
+138 SAFDITAAAAADS
-146 VYYDGYVPATS
+146 
-157 DEQAYYLPDAYLPFS
+157 YLPSMYEFS
-172 YLFTGDQPYSVST
+172 EGQSYDVST

-200 VFPIIGLLVGVA
+200 VFPILGLLIGVV

-223 GWFSYNTVESGWNR
+223 GWFSFNTVESGWNR
-237 QALPLQIALLI
+237 QALPLQIALFV

-262 GSVADRLRLGGL
+262 GSIADRLRLGGL

-284 YYSALLTGIVAII
+284 YYTALLTGILAII

-313 TSLWILFQVGSWL
+313 SSLWTLYLIGTWY
-326 EAGFWTN
+326 EEGFWTN
-333 ETFEESWAP
+333 ETFAESWAP

-355 ISLIGNHEK
+355 ISMIGNHEK

-390 LTVVAFLVG
+390 LTMVAFLVG
-399 LVIRVQWYA
+399 FVIRIQWYA

-443 HLVVDADRFYPIG
+443 HLVMDADRFYPIG
-456 GINPRPPLF
+456 GANPRPPLF

-471 GAMILQPFLGED
+471 GAMILQPFLGDD

-499 TILPVAAIARDHF
+499 TILPVAAIAKDHF

-560 KYAGSERLVRT
+560 RYAGSERLVRT
-571 TSIRPLDML
+571 TSIRPLHMI
-580 RAMGAVAQERQYA
+580 RAMSAVAQERKYA
-593 MANAVLAGVAFGAA
+593 MSNAVLAGVAFAAA

-622 LAYAAQVALNMF
+622 LAYAAQVAINMF

-645 FLTMLLTNL
+645 FLTMLMTNF
-654 LIALPFYAHPQMNL
+654 LIALPFYAHPQLNL
-668 MLDGSGLQPFLFI
+668 MLDGTGLQPFLFI
-681 LLFTVVMMYITTGF
+681 LLFTIVIMYITTGF

-710 AVAFLG
+710 AAVFL
-716 ALWVLKYFN
+716 ASLYVLKLTN

-780 WRTFSKR
+780 WRAFSQR

-796 WIFAASY
+796 WIFTATY

-814 ATPVVAIMGAAGI
+814 ATPVVAVMGAAGI

-833 ADWDG
+833 ANWEG

-864 TPSFSA
+864 MPSFSA

-906 YTVPDIMRWDGLG
+906 YTIPDIMRWDGLG
-919 VSVLDSRDYEAFGGR
+919 FSVLDSRDYEAFGGR

-939 FGSGFNGQYWNDAH
+939 FGSGFNGQSWNDAH
-953 DWLADQDKYH
+953 EWLSQQDVYH
-963 EGVSTED
+963 EGVTDKAACDKED
-970 DCDEHNGIWISE
+970 GIWDSGE
-982 SSLCEMKF
+982 SLCEMKF

-1008 TGEHP
+1008 TGQHP

-1037 LVAMFIQ
+1037 LVAMFTQ
-1044 HLAVADITYNVGKSG
+1044 HLAVGDITYNVGKTG
-1059 EKAFTPAF
+1059 EKEFTPAF
-1067 ESALKNG
+1067 ESALDDHLNAQQMNEIK
-1074 LENSEQF
+1074 
-1081 EELELIMLQDGMEL
+1081 LILLQDGKDL
-1095 DDMIEVLTDHS
+1095 DEMADVVVDHS
-1106 FEAFKNK
+1106 FVAFKNK
-1113 GDTYMTRGYP
+1113 GDAYMTRGYP
-1123 LDANGI
+1123 LDSNGI
-1129 PDKSLGMHYRVWAD
+1129 PDESLGLHYRVWAD
-1143 GELIPCENPSTEFC
+1143 GELIPCENPSEEFC
-1157 SNGDYVSEEAANST
+1157 FNGDYVTEESANST
-1171 FRNNADVSST
+1171 FRNNADVSSQ
-1181 EVSDVTHY
+1181 EVTDVTHY

-1194 WYTADLVEE
+1194 WYTSDLVEE
-1203 YDSVSTSIHRQN
+1203 YPSVSTHIHRSN

-1226 NGLDEDKVVDL
+1226 NGLSDDTVVDL
-1237 YHEIIELEDNYEV
+1237 YHDVIELEDNYVV

-1257 GETIERDHE
+1257 GATIERDHE

-1299 APTILSGQDYN
+1299 APTILSGQDFN

-1323 QPVREMDR
+1323 EPVREMDR
-1331 EAVDEAML
+1331 EAVDDAML

-1344 QQSGADIEPLTVQD
+1344 QQSGAEIQPLTVQD
-1358 IRVDHLPEF
+1358 IRIDHLPEF

-1391 NPQPRQQLSESS
+1391 NPQPRQQLDESA

-1430 PESPAILANA
+1430 PDTPAILAND

-1455 TVMTEDDGLGLPNA
+1455 TVMTEDDGMGLPNA

-1478 SGEGAED
+1478 SGEDAED

-1506 SFLAPAGKI
+1506 SFLAPAGRI

-1520 AGIYDDTFAIQD
+1520 AGVFDDTFAIQD
-1532 IQSGE
+1532 IQSGDY
-1537 FVDGFG
+1537 VSGFS
-1543 DVLTET
+1543 DVLTDV

-1566 NMSWLGET
+1566 NMTWLGET
-1574 TINVTGAQADRDP
+1574 TLNVTGAQADRHEDVT
-1587 DAPATAVMDIEV
+1587 TAMDIEV
-1599 QSSGVSGT
+1599 QSTGVSGT
-1607 VTWSGYGDFDGEP
+1607 VAWSGFGDFDGEP

-1651 SRVLRGTG
+1651 TRVLQGTG

-1693 FAGNGTWIGKGTI
+1693 FSGNGTWIGMGTI
-1706 EATWIEHDNASLGC
+1706 EATWVQHDNASLAC
-1720 GENNTMPENA
+1720 GENNTMPDNA

-1749 VNASGRLTSDGVSTL
+1749 VTANGRLTSDGVSTL

-1788 GLFIGPGTFSGDMVN
+1788 GLFIGPGTFSGDIVN
-1803 PGSFYQTGLVPG
+1803 PGSFYRTGLVPG

-1825 GREILLPEPVEVGM
+1825 GREILLPDPVQVGIEPTY
-1839 EASFDLAMTVPAS
+1839 DLSMTVPAS
-1852 LFADQL
+1852 LFEDTL
-1858 TTMSGEA
+1858 TTMSGDT
-1865 IPNQDV
+1865 IPNQEIE
-1871 QLIDVA
+1871 LIDVE
-1877 LGEEE
+1877 LGEDE
-1882 MITITSD
+1882 MIILTSD
-1889 EEGNVSYGPI
+1889 EEGNVSYGPM
-1899 TAGEYYVR
+1899 TAGIYYLR
-1907 VDLDNDGFYELNQTM
+1907 VDLDNDGYYELNQTM
-1922 QVFDEPM
+1922 QVYDEPM
-1929 NFSFDIGVPEM
+1929 NFTFDIGVPEM

-1950 EGFDVAGREVN
+1950 EGFDVTGREVN
-1961 FTDPLGLLPMDVVS
+1961 FTDPLGLMPIDVVS
-1975 DENGVVYVELPVGEW
+1975 DENGVVVVELPIGEW
-1990 SVSDNSDED
+1990 SISDNSDED

-2005 IKVEDS
+2005 VMVEDS
-2011 DLTLDFTYST
+2011 DLTLDFTYAT

-2034 AGFTYDEWL
+2034 AGFTYQEWL

-2054 ASSVPVTFH
+2054 ASSVPVRFH
-2063 GNGLEFTTVTDQFG
+2063 GNGLEFTAVTDQFG

-2094 SSVSSFAVGSSVVVS
+2094 SSVSAFAAGTVVTVS
-2109 EGMSELDALILEPTV
+2109 EGMSTLDVLILGPTV
-2124 DVVGAIYL
+2124 DVVGAVKL
-2132 FNNETNW
+2132 FDNNTNW

-2152 AQGEDGVVWTTASDE
+2152 ATGEDGVVWTTATDD

-2172 MQLLD
+2172 MQLLN
-2177 GTWSFSIPAA
+2177 GTWTFSIPDAD
-2187 EYNAASV
+2187 YNADSV
-2194 SDYIVNVQD
+2194 TDYIVNVED
-2203 GMNPEPVSLITN
+2203 GMNPEPVELITN
-2215 PANSTVTLNVFTDL
+2215 PANSTVTFNVFTDL

-2254 GVNITSDDYSEDGI
+2254 QVNITSADYSADGI
-2268 VEVVLSPG
+2268 VDVVLSPG
-2276 IYAISTNNLDASDE
+2276 IYAITTNSLDASDE
-2290 NASDASL
+2290 NATDASL
-2297 EVNGVLDIIPIGL
+2297 EINAILDIVPIGL
-2310 TGPEEPVL
+2310 TGPEEAVL

-2327 NGTITWANGSA
+2327 NGTISWANGSA

-2355 ISVDENGTF
+2355 ISVDENGSF

-2373 IVVVAPLLNGDGV
+2373 IVVVAPILNGDGMM
-2386 TESLRMP
+2386 ESLRMP
-2393 VTIGDDSSVRTE
+2393 ITIDADSSVRTDLS
-2405 LALSLVEAV
+2405 LALVETI

-2422 AGTESAL
+2422 SGTDSEL
-2429 SGKKVVLV
+2429 VGKRVVLV
-2437 SHDGFGNITMNPS
+2437 SHDGYGNVTMNPS
-2450 DVDGNTSQLLMPGT
+2450 DADGNATQLLMPGT

-2475 RYWTLD
+2475 RFWTVD
-2481 TSDAPV
+2481 TSDTPV
-2487 LIDANTSL
+2487 LMDANTSL

-2510 YWDTDEDDIADGNEG
+2510 YWDTDEDDIADANEG
-2525 VEGADVTIQGG
+2525 VEGANVTIQGG
-2536 SIDTVVT
+2536 SIDTVVA
-2543 TDADGVW
+2543 TDSSGVW
-2550 RIYVPILE
+2550 RLYVPILE
-2558 SYSVTVAKDGFGV
+2558 NYTVTVSKDGFGV

-2577 DTGMY
+2577 NTGTY
-2582 VVDNEPVSQD
+2582 VVENEPLSQD

-2600 TVTGTITDVLDASRL
+2600 TVTGTVTDVLDASRL
-2615 DGATITLYGTS
+2615 DGASITLYGTS
-2626 EIQQDAVEVAG
+2626 ENQQDSIDVIG
-2637 VFADETLSFTTIV
+2637 TLADETLSFTAVV
-2650 EPGQWVVVVYEDDAS
+2650 EPGQWVVVVYEDDAP

-2671 AVGLLEAEVQNG
+2671 AVGLLDAEVQDG
-2683 GSIELVMSK
+2683 GTIELVMSK
-2692 GGWVDVSTE
+2692 GGWVDLSTE
-2701 FTSFNLQTYNAGT
+2701 FTSFNLQTFNAGT
-2714 DDASSPVADVVDVEV
+2714 DEVDSPVTDVVDVEV
-2729 DLGDGRVWALP
+2729 DLGDGRAWTLP
-2740 LESDGTLEVLLP
+2740 IDSDGTLEVLLP
-2752 AEATTFNSEFSTVQ
+2752 ANSATFNSEFSTVQ
-2766 RDLTMNYT
+2766 RDLVMNYT
-2774 AGVSIDN
+2774 AGISIDN

-2790 LSYNRKTNSDL
+2790 LSFNRKTNSDL
-2801 TLTIDSVTGATVL
+2801 TLTVSGVEGATVL
-2814 GDENRDLLAVVNAS
+2814 GDENRDLLAVVDSS
-2828 DDANYTAIEFD
+2828 DSDNYTSIEFD
-2839 VLAEYGGTEI
+2839 VAAQYQGTEI
-2849 SDPFEVTGT
+2849 ADPFDVSGT

-2866 DWTIEFYN
+2866 QWAVEFYN
-2874 GSDWVSTSNVQLG
+2874 GTDWVESTSVQLG
-2887 IGDVAENATLEA
+2887 IGDVAANATLNESV
-2899 TLRARIV
+2899 RARIV
-2906 LPSVET
+2906 LPSVEA

-2939 VEVPQTYGFNTT
+2939 VEIPQYYAFNTT
-2951 DVTSTV
+2951 DVTSTI
-2957 GVAPGGTTTA
+2957 GVAPGGATTA

-2988 LPDGWTIT
+2988 LPDGWIIS
-2996 PMNGVTTIAKD
+2996 PMNGVTTIAKE
-3007 NMRDLAFSVT
+3007 NLRDLAFAVT
-3017 GAPSFDDGEVTVT
+3017 SSSDFDDGQVTIT

-3045 ITVESARS
+3045 IVVESARIS
-3053 VLNWNQDLSKSRSN
+3053 LNWNQGLSQSRSN
-3067 GFADVDPNTV
+3067 NFADVDPNSV
-3077 VIVIE
+3077 IIVIE
-3082 NSGLRPVQQVTIYLD
+3082 NNGLRPAQQVTVYLD
-3097 SSGMSEM
+3097 SNGMSEM
-3104 NMTLSVP
+3104 NMTLAVP
-3111 AEGSTDFEF
+3111 ASGSTDFEF

-3128 ITRYDVRAEILGDD
+3128 ITRYDVRAVVLGDD
-3142 ANYST
+3142 ANYT
-3147 NNVDDDFS
+3147 TGDAVDDDFG
-3155 IEYLVQGSEETSNPI
+3155 IEYLVQGSEETSNSI
-3170 VIIVIIALTLIILYF
+3170 VIVVIIALIFIILYF
-3185 GFKASSRVRGAG
+3185 GFKASSRARGSG
-3197 GRF
+3197 SRF

>member
-1 MEKVSKTSQRPVL
+1 MEKVSKTSQRPVFG
-14 SWLIAPLAV
+14 WLIAPLAV

-32 DGLMSIDVELNND
+32 DGLMSIDVELNSD
-45 AMMPVII
+45 AVTPFIV
-52 TGVAGLL
+52 TGVAGLI

-66 RQLGSLPESISQT
+66 RELGAIPESINQA
-79 QISLAMFVLALAGA
+79 QISLAVFVLALVGS

-100 DGFVG
+100 SGFVG

-111 LFGGYLLDTRER
+111 LFGAYLLDTRER

-138 AALDITSA
+138 SAFDITAAAAADS
-146 VYYDGYVPATS
+146 
-157 DEQAYYLPDAYLPFS
+157 YLPSMYEFS
-172 YLFTGDQPYSVST
+172 EGQSYDVST

-200 VFPIIGLLVGVA
+200 VFPILGLLIGVV

-223 GWFSYNTVESGWNR
+223 GWFSFNTVESGWNR
-237 QALPLQIALLI
+237 QALPLQIALFV

-262 GSVADRLRLGGL
+262 GSIADRLRLGGL

-284 YYSALLTGIVAII
+284 YYTALLTGILAII

-313 TSLWILFQVGSWL
+313 SSLWTLYLIGTWY
-326 EAGFWTN
+326 EEGFWTN
-333 ETFEESWAP
+333 ETFAESWAP

-355 ISLIGNHEK
+355 ISMIGNHEK

-390 LTVVAFLVG
+390 LTAVAFLVG
-399 LVIRVQWYA
+399 FVIRIQWYA
-408 VPSMHALG
+408 VPSMHSLG
-416 TDGFDMTGGSDPWYM
+416 TDGFDLTGGSDPWYM

-443 HLVVDADRFYPIG
+443 HLVMDADRFYPIG
-456 GINPRPPLF
+456 GANPRPPLF

-471 GAMILQPFLGED
+471 GAMILQPFLGDD

-499 TILPVAAIARDHF
+499 TILPVATIAKDHF

-548 IAIGFMFYLRAV
+548 IATGFMFYLRAV
-560 KYAGSERLVRT
+560 RYAGSERLVRD
-571 TSIRPLDML
+571 TSIRPLHMI
-580 RAMGAVAQERQYA
+580 RAMGAVAKERKYA
-593 MANAVLAGVAFGAA
+593 MSNAVLAGVAFGAA

-622 LAYAAQVALNMF
+622 LAYAAQVAINMF

-645 FLTMLLTNL
+645 FLTMLMTNL
-654 LIALPFYAHPQMNL
+654 LIALPFYAHPQLNL

-681 LLFTVVMMYITTGF
+681 LLFTVVIMYITTGF

-710 AVAFLG
+710 AAGFL
-716 ALWVLKYFN
+716 ATLYVLKLTN
-725 LSNAWDVLFTGG
+725 LSDAWDVLFTGG

-780 WRTFSKR
+780 WRAFSQR

-796 WIFAASY
+796 WIFTATY

-814 ATPVVAIMGAAGI
+814 ATPVVAVMGAAGI

-833 ADWDG
+833 ANWEG

-864 TPSFSA
+864 MPSFSA

-906 YTVPDIMRWDGLG
+906 YTIPDIMRWDGLG
-919 VSVLDSRDYEAFGGR
+919 FSVLDSRDYEAFGGR

-939 FGSGFNGQYWNDAH
+939 FGSGFNGQAWNDAH
-953 DWLADQDKYH
+953 EWLSQQDLYH
-963 EGVSTED
+963 EGVTDEASCED
-970 DCDEHNGIWISE
+970 EDGIWDSGE
-982 SSLCEMKF
+982 SLCEMKF

-1008 TGEHP
+1008 TGQHP

-1037 LVAMFIQ
+1037 LVAMFTQ
-1044 HLAVADITYNVGKSG
+1044 HLGMGDVSYNIGKTG
-1059 EKAFTPAF
+1059 KTAFTPAF
-1067 ESALKNG
+1067 ESALDDH
-1074 LENSEQF
+1074 LNSQQMDEIK
-1081 EELELIMLQDGMEL
+1081 LIMLREGKDLEEMA
-1095 DDMIEVLTDHS
+1095 DVVVAHS

-1123 LDANGI
+1123 LDSNGI
-1129 PDKSLGMHYRVWAD
+1129 PDESLGLHYRVWAD
-1143 GELIPCENPSTEFC
+1143 GELIPCENPSEEFC
-1157 SNGDYVSEEAANST
+1157 FNGDYVSEESANST
-1171 FRNNADVSST
+1171 FRNNADVSSQ
-1181 EVSDVTHY
+1181 EVTDVTHY

-1194 WYTADLVEE
+1194 WYTSDLVEE
-1203 YDSVSTSIHRQN
+1203 YPSVSTHIHRSN
-1215 AHIALVVQLLT
+1215 ANIALVVQLLT
-1226 NGLDEDKVVDL
+1226 NGLSDDVVVDL
-1237 YHEIIELEDNYEV
+1237 YHDVIELEDNYVV

-1257 GETIERDHE
+1257 GATIERDHE

-1299 APTILSGQDYN
+1299 APTILSGQDFN

-1323 QPVREMDR
+1323 EPVREMDR
-1331 EAVDEAML
+1331 EAVDDAML
-1339 KDILD
+1339 KDLLD
-1344 QQSGADIEPLTVQD
+1344 QQSGAEIEPLAVQD
-1358 IRVDHLPEF
+1358 IRIDHLPEF

-1377 GYGASTLGADAGST
+1377 GYGASTLGADSGST
-1391 NPQPRQQLSESS
+1391 NPQPRQQLDESA

-1430 PESPAILANA
+1430 PDTPAIFAND

-1455 TVMTEDDGLGLPNA
+1455 TVMSADDSMGIPNA
-1469 RILIERDAF
+1469 RVLIERDAF
-1478 SGEGAED
+1478 SGEDAED

-1506 SFLAPAGKI
+1506 SFDAPAGRI
-1515 RVSAF
+1515 RASAF
-1520 AGIYDDTFAIQD
+1520 AGVFDGTLAIQD
-1532 IQSGE
+1532 IQSGDY
-1537 FVDGFG
+1537 VSGFS
-1543 DVLTET
+1543 DVLTDV
-1549 NDDREVYAI
+1549 NDDRQVYAI

-1566 NMSWLGET
+1566 NMTWLGET
-1574 TINVTGAQADRDP
+1574 TLNVTGAQADRHEDVT
-1587 DAPATAVMDIEV
+1587 TAMDIEV
-1599 QSSGVSGT
+1599 QSTGVSGT
-1607 VTWSGYGDFDGEP
+1607 VTWSGFGDFDGEP

-1631 WAMTENYTLTTT
+1631 WEMTDNYTLTTT
-1643 NGSFDTDE
+1643 NGSFETDE
-1651 SRVLRGTG
+1651 TRVLQGTG

-1693 FAGNGTWIGKGTI
+1693 FSGNGTWIGMGTI
-1706 EATWIEHDNASLGC
+1706 EATWVQHDNASLAC
-1720 GENNTMPENA
+1720 GENNTMPDNA

-1749 VNASGRLTSDGVSTL
+1749 VTANGRLTSDGVSTL

-1788 GLFIGPGTFSGDMVN
+1788 GLFIGPGAFSGDIVN
-1803 PGSFYQTGLVPG
+1803 PGSFYRTGLVPG

-1825 GREILLPEPVEVGM
+1825 GREVLLPDPVEVGI
-1839 EASFDLAMTVPAS
+1839 EPSYDLLMTVPAS
-1852 LFADQL
+1852 LFQDTL
-1858 TTMSGEA
+1858 TSSTGEI
-1865 IPNQDV
+1865 IPNQEV
-1871 QLIDVA
+1871 ELIDVE
-1877 LGEEE
+1877 LGEDE
-1882 MITITSD
+1882 MIVLTSD
-1889 EEGNVSYGPI
+1889 EEGNVSYGPL
-1899 TAGEYYVR
+1899 TAGSYYLR
-1907 VDLDNDGFYELNQTM
+1907 VDLDNDGYYEMNQSM
-1922 QVFDEPM
+1922 QVFDESM
-1929 NFSFDIGVPEM
+1929 NLTFDTGVPEM
-1940 YDLTITLNGP
+1940 FDLTITLNGP
-1950 EGFDVAGREVN
+1950 EGFDVTGREVN
-1961 FTDPLGLLPMDVVS
+1961 FTDSLGSMPIDVVS
-1975 DENGVVYVELPVGEW
+1975 DENGVVVVELPIGEW
-1990 SVSDNSDED
+1990 SITDNSDED

-2005 IKVEDS
+2005 VMVDDS
-2011 DLTLDFTYST
+2011 DLTLDFTYAT

-2034 AGFTYDEWL
+2034 AGFTYQEWL
-2043 ALPAEEKLYEN
+2043 SLPEAEKLYDN
-2054 ASSVPVTFH
+2054 ASSVPVRFH

-2094 SSVSSFAVGSSVVVS
+2094 SSVSSFAAGTVVTVS
-2109 EGMSELDALILEPTV
+2109 EGMSSLDVLILDQTV
-2124 DVVGAIYL
+2124 DVVGEVKL
-2132 FNNETNW
+2132 FDNNTNW
-2139 NQDIPNYEPVEIH
+2139 NQGIPNYEPVEIY
-2152 AQGEDGVVWTTASDE
+2152 ATGDDGVVWTALTDQE
-2167 AGLFN
+2167 GIFN
-2172 MQLLD
+2172 IQLLN
-2177 GTWSFSIPAA
+2177 GTWTFSIPDAD
-2187 EYNAASV
+2187 YNAESV
-2194 SDYIVNVQD
+2194 TDYIVNVD
-2203 GMNPEPVSLITN
+2203 SETDLELVELIAN
-2215 PANSTVTLNVFTDL
+2215 PANSTVTFNVFTDL

-2240 RPDIQLIPVSEVGQ
+2240 RPEIQLIPVSEVGQ
-2254 GVNITSDDYSEDGI
+2254 QVNITSDDYSADGI
-2268 VEVVLSPG
+2268 VDVVLSPG
-2276 IYAISTNNLDASDE
+2276 IYAITTNNLDASDE
-2290 NASDASL
+2290 NATDASL
-2297 EVNGVLDIIPIGL
+2297 EINTILDVVQIGL
-2310 TGPEEPVL
+2310 TGPEEAVL

-2327 NGTITWANGSA
+2327 NGTISWANGTA

-2355 ISVDENGTF
+2355 ISVDENGSF

-2373 IVVVAPLLNGDGV
+2373 IVVVSPIMNGDGLM
-2386 TESLRMP
+2386 ESLRMP
-2393 VTIGDDSSVRTE
+2393 ITIDADSSVRTDLS
-2405 LALSLVEAV
+2405 LALVETIEA
-2414 EVSLTLKE
+2414 SLTLKE
-2422 AGTESAL
+2422 SGTDSEL
-2429 SGKKVVLV
+2429 VGKRVVLV
-2437 SHDGFGNITMNPS
+2437 SHDGYGNVTMNPS
-2450 DVDGNTSQLLMPGT
+2450 DADGNATQLLMPGT

-2475 RYWTLD
+2475 RFWTVD

-2487 LIDANTSL
+2487 LMDANTSL
-2495 GVVYAALEVEIGGKA
+2495 GIVYAALEVEIGGKA
-2510 YWDTDEDDIADGNEG
+2510 YWDTDEDDIADANEG
-2525 VEGADVTIQGG
+2525 VEGANVTIQGG
-2536 SIDTVVT
+2536 SIDTVVV
-2543 TDADGVW
+2543 TDSSGVW
-2550 RIYVPILE
+2550 RLYVPILE
-2558 SYSVTVAKDGFGV
+2558 NYTVTVSKDGFGV

-2577 DTGMY
+2577 NTGTY
-2582 VVDNEPVSQD
+2582 VVNNEPLSQD

-2600 TVTGTITDVLDASRL
+2600 SVTGTVTDVLDANRL
-2615 DGATITLYGTS
+2615 DGASITLYGTS
-2626 EIQQDAVEVAG
+2626 ENQQDSIDVIG
-2637 VFADETLSFTTIV
+2637 TLTGETLSFTAVV
-2650 EPGQWVVVVYEDDAS
+2650 EPGQWVVVVYEDDAP

-2671 AVGLLEAEVQNG
+2671 AVGILDAEVQDG
-2683 GSIELVMSK
+2683 GTIELVMSK
-2692 GGWVDVSTE
+2692 GGWVDLSTE
-2701 FTSFNLQTYNAGT
+2701 FTSFNLQTFNAGT
-2714 DDASSPVADVVDVEV
+2714 DDVDSPVTDVVDIEV
-2729 DLGDGRVWALP
+2729 DLGDGRAWTLP
-2740 LESDGTLEVLLP
+2740 IDSDGTLEVLLP
-2752 AEATTFNSEFSTVQ
+2752 ANSATFNSEFSTVQ
-2766 RDLTMNYT
+2766 RDLVMNYT
-2774 AGVSIDN
+2774 AGISIDN

-2790 LSYNRKTNSDL
+2790 LSFNRKTNSDL
-2801 TLTIDSVTGATVL
+2801 TLTVSGVEGATVL
-2814 GDENRDLLAVVNAS
+2814 GDENRDLLAVVNSS
-2828 DDANYTAIEFD
+2828 DSVNYTSIEFD
-2839 VLAEYGGTEI
+2839 VAAQYQGTEI
-2849 SDPFEVTGT
+2849 ADPFDVSGT

-2866 DWTIEFYN
+2866 QWAVEFYN
-2874 GSDWVSTSNVQLG
+2874 GTEWIESTSVQLG
-2887 IGDVAENATLEA
+2887 IGDVTENATLNESV
-2899 TLRARIV
+2899 RARIV
-2906 LPSVET
+2906 LPSVEA

-2926 SADSGDMTEVSLN
+2926 SADSGDMTEVSIN
-2939 VEVPQTYGFNTT
+2939 VEIPQYYAFNTT
-2951 DVTSTV
+2951 DVTSTI
-2957 GVAPGGTTTA
+2957 GVAPGGSTTA
-2967 SLTINNNGNG
+2967 SLTVNNNGNG

-2988 LPDGWTIT
+2988 LPDGWTIS

-3007 NMRDLAFSVT
+3007 NLRDLAFAVT
-3017 GAPSFDDGEVTVT
+3017 SSPDFDDGRVTVT

-3045 ITVESARS
+3045 IVVESARIS
-3053 VLNWNQDLSKSRSN
+3053 LNWNQGLSQSRSN
-3067 GFADVDPNTV
+3067 NFADVEPNSV

-3082 NSGLRPVQQVTIYLD
+3082 NKGLRPAQQVTVYLD

-3104 NMTLSVP
+3104 NMTLAVP
-3111 AEGSTDFEF
+3111 ASGSTDFEF
-3120 VLPKASQG
+3120 SLPKASQG
-3128 ITRYDVRAEILGDD
+3128 ITRYDVRAVVLGDD
-3142 ANYST
+3142 ANYT
-3147 NNVDDDFS
+3147 TGDGVDDDFG
-3155 IEYLVQGSEETSNPI
+3155 IEYLVQGSEDTSNSI
-3170 VIIVIIALTLIILYF
+3170 VIVAIIGLIFIILYF
-3185 GFKASSRVRGAG
+3185 GFKASSRARGSG
-3197 GRF
+3197 SRF

>member
-1 MEKVSKTSQRPVL
+1 MEKVSKTSQRPVFG
-14 SWLIAPLAV
+14 WLIAPLAV

-32 DGLMSIDVELNND
+32 DGLMSIDVELNSD
-45 AMMPVII
+45 AVTPFIV

-66 RQLGSLPESISQT
+66 RELGTLPESVSQT
-79 QISLAMFVLALAGA
+79 QISLAMFVLALVGS
-93 GVAESQT
+93 GVAESQIS
-100 DGFVG
+100 GFVG

-111 LFGGYLLDTRER
+111 LFGAYLLDTRER

-138 AALDITSA
+138 SAFDITAAAAADS
-146 VYYDGYVPATS
+146 
-157 DEQAYYLPDAYLPFS
+157 YLPSMYEFS
-172 YLFTGDQPYSVST
+172 EGQSYDVST

-200 VFPIIGLLVGVA
+200 VFPILGLLIGVV

-223 GWFSYNTVESGWNR
+223 GWFSFNTVESGWNR
-237 QALPLQIALLI
+237 QALPLQIALFV

-262 GSVADRLRLGGL
+262 GSIADRLRLGGL

-284 YYSALLTGIVAII
+284 YYTALLTGILAII

-313 TSLWILFQVGSWL
+313 SSLWTLYLIGTWY
-326 EAGFWTN
+326 EEGFWTN
-333 ETFEESWAP
+333 ETFAESWAP

-355 ISLIGNHEK
+355 ISMIGNHEK

-390 LTVVAFLVG
+390 LTMVAFLVG
-399 LVIRVQWYA
+399 FVIRIQWYA

-443 HLVVDADRFYPIG
+443 HLVMDADRFYPIG
-456 GINPRPPLF
+456 GANPRPPLF

-471 GAMILQPFLGED
+471 GAMILQPFLGDD

-499 TILPVAAIARDHF
+499 TILPVAAIAKDHF

-560 KYAGSERLVRT
+560 RYAGSERLVRT
-571 TSIRPLDML
+571 TSIRPLHMI
-580 RAMGAVAQERQYA
+580 RAMSAVAQERKYA
-593 MANAVLAGVAFGAA
+593 MSNAVLAGVAFAAA

-622 LAYAAQVALNMF
+622 LAYAAQVAINMF

-645 FLTMLLTNL
+645 FLTMLMTNF
-654 LIALPFYAHPQMNL
+654 LIALPFYAHPQLNL
-668 MLDGSGLQPFLFI
+668 MLDGTGLQPFLFI
-681 LLFTVVMMYITTGF
+681 LLFTIVIMYITTGF

-710 AVAFLG
+710 AAVFL
-716 ALWVLKYFN
+716 ASLYVLKLTN

-780 WRTFSKR
+780 WRAFSQR

-796 WIFAASY
+796 WIFTATY

-814 ATPVVAIMGAAGI
+814 ATPVVAVMGAAGI

-833 ADWDG
+833 ANWEG

-864 TPSFSA
+864 MPSFSA

-906 YTVPDIMRWDGLG
+906 YTIPDIMRWDGLG
-919 VSVLDSRDYEAFGGR
+919 FSVLDSRDYEAFGGR

-939 FGSGFNGQYWNDAH
+939 FGSGFNGQSWNDAH
-953 DWLADQDKYH
+953 QWLSQQDVYH
-963 EGVSTED
+963 EGVTDKASCDGED
-970 DCDEHNGIWISE
+970 GIWDSGE
-982 SSLCEMKF
+982 SLCEMKF

-1008 TGEHP
+1008 TGQHP

-1037 LVAMFIQ
+1037 LVAMFTQ
-1044 HLAVADITYNVGKSG
+1044 HLAVGDITYNVGKTG
-1059 EKAFTPAF
+1059 EKEFTPAF
-1067 ESALKNG
+1067 ESALDDHLN
-1074 LENSEQF
+1074 EQQMD
-1081 EELELIMLQDGMEL
+1081 EIKLILLQDGKDL
-1095 DDMIEVLTDHS
+1095 DEMADVVVDHS
-1106 FEAFKNK
+1106 FVAFKNK
-1113 GDTYMTRGYP
+1113 GDAYMTRGYP
-1123 LDANGI
+1123 LDSNGI
-1129 PDKSLGMHYRVWAD
+1129 PDESLGLHYRVWAD
-1143 GELIPCENPSTEFC
+1143 GELIPCENPSEEFC
-1157 SNGDYVSEEAANST
+1157 FNGDYVTEESANST
-1171 FRNNADVSST
+1171 FRNNADVSSQ
-1181 EVSDVTHY
+1181 EVTDVTHY

-1194 WYTADLVEE
+1194 WYTSDLVEE
-1203 YDSVSTSIHRQN
+1203 YPSVSTHIHRSN

-1226 NGLDEDKVVDL
+1226 NGLSDDTVVDL
-1237 YHEIIELEDNYEV
+1237 YHDVIELEDNYVV

-1257 GETIERDHE
+1257 GATIERDHE

-1299 APTILSGQDYN
+1299 APTILSGQDFN

-1323 QPVREMDR
+1323 EPVREMDR
-1331 EAVDEAML
+1331 EAVDDAML

-1344 QQSGADIEPLTVQD
+1344 QQSGAEIQPLTVQD
-1358 IRVDHLPEF
+1358 IRIDHLPEF

-1391 NPQPRQQLSESS
+1391 NPQPRQQLDESA

-1430 PESPAILANA
+1430 PDTPAILAND

-1455 TVMTEDDGLGLPNA
+1455 TVMTEDDGMGLPNA

-1478 SGEGAED
+1478 SGEDSED

-1506 SFLAPAGKI
+1506 SFLAPAGRI

-1520 AGIYDDTFAIQD
+1520 AGVFDDTFAIQE
-1532 IQSGE
+1532 IQSGDY
-1537 FVDGFG
+1537 VSGFS
-1543 DVLTET
+1543 DVLTDV

-1566 NMSWLGET
+1566 NMTWLGET
-1574 TINVTGAQADRDP
+1574 TLNVTGAQADRHEDVT
-1587 DAPATAVMDIEV
+1587 TAMDIEV
-1599 QSSGVSGT
+1599 QSTGVSGT
-1607 VTWSGYGDFDGEP
+1607 VAWSGFGDFDGEP

-1651 SRVLRGTG
+1651 TRVLQGTG
-1659 EVTFSDV
+1659 EVTFSDE

-1693 FAGNGTWIGKGTI
+1693 FSGNGTWIGMGTI
-1706 EATWIEHDNASLGC
+1706 EATWVQHDNASLDC
-1720 GENNTMPENA
+1720 GENNTMPDNA

-1749 VNASGRLTSDGVSTL
+1749 VTANGRLTSDGVSTL

-1788 GLFIGPGTFSGDMVN
+1788 GLFIGPGTFSGDIVN
-1803 PGSFYQTGLVPG
+1803 PGSFYRTGLVPG

-1825 GREILLPEPVEVGM
+1825 GREILLPDPVQVGIEPTY
-1839 EASFDLAMTVPAS
+1839 DLSMTVPAS
-1852 LFADQL
+1852 LFEDTL
-1858 TTMSGEA
+1858 TTMAGDT
-1865 IPNQDV
+1865 IPNQEIE
-1871 QLIDVA
+1871 LIDVE
-1877 LGEEE
+1877 LGEDE
-1882 MITITSD
+1882 MIILTSD
-1889 EEGNVSYGPI
+1889 EEGNVSYGPM
-1899 TAGEYYVR
+1899 TAGIYYLR
-1907 VDLDNDGFYELNQTM
+1907 VDLDNDGYYELNQTM
-1922 QVFDEPM
+1922 QVYDEPM
-1929 NFSFDIGVPEM
+1929 NFTFDIGVPEM

-1950 EGFDVAGREVN
+1950 EGFDVTGREVN
-1961 FTDPLGLLPMDVVS
+1961 FTDPLGLMPIDVVS
-1975 DENGVVYVELPVGEW
+1975 DENGVVVVELPIGEW
-1990 SVSDNSDED
+1990 SISDNSDED

-2005 IKVEDS
+2005 VMVEDS
-2011 DLTLDFTYST
+2011 DLTLDFTYAT

-2034 AGFTYDEWL
+2034 AGFTYQEWL

-2054 ASSVPVTFH
+2054 ASSVPVRFH
-2063 GNGLEFTTVTDQFG
+2063 GNGLEFTAVTDQFG

-2086 MTFNLNAQ
+2086 MTFNMNAQ
-2094 SSVSSFAVGSSVVVS
+2094 SSVSAFAAGTVVTVS
-2109 EGMSELDALILEPTV
+2109 EGMSTLDVLILGPTV
-2124 DVVGAIYL
+2124 DVVGAVKL
-2132 FNNETNW
+2132 FDNNTNW

-2152 AQGEDGVVWTTASDE
+2152 ATSEDGVVWTTATDD

-2172 MQLLD
+2172 MQLLN
-2177 GTWSFSIPAA
+2177 GTWTFSIPDAD
-2187 EYNAASV
+2187 YNADSV
-2194 SDYIVNVQD
+2194 TDYIVNVED
-2203 GMNPEPVSLITN
+2203 GMNPEPVELITN
-2215 PANSTVTLNVFTDL
+2215 PANSTVTFNVFTDL

-2254 GVNITSDDYSEDGI
+2254 QVNITSADYSADGI
-2268 VEVVLSPG
+2268 VDVILSPG
-2276 IYAISTNNLDASDE
+2276 IYAITTNSLDASDE
-2290 NASDASL
+2290 NATDASL
-2297 EVNGVLDIIPIGL
+2297 EINAILDIVPIGL
-2310 TGPEEPVL
+2310 TGPEEAVL

-2327 NGTITWANGSA
+2327 NGTISWANGSA

-2355 ISVDENGTF
+2355 ISVDENGSF

-2373 IVVVAPLLNGDGV
+2373 IVVVAPILNGDGMM
-2386 TESLRMP
+2386 ESLRMP
-2393 VTIGDDSSVRTE
+2393 ITIDADSSVRTDLS
-2405 LALSLVEAV
+2405 LALVETI

-2422 AGTESAL
+2422 SGTDSEL
-2429 SGKKVVLV
+2429 VGKRVVLV
-2437 SHDGFGNITMNPS
+2437 SHDGYGNVTMNPS
-2450 DVDGNTSQLLMPGT
+2450 DADGNATQLLMPGT

-2475 RYWTLD
+2475 RFWTID

-2487 LIDANTSL
+2487 LMDANTSL

-2510 YWDTDEDDIADGNEG
+2510 YWDTDEDDIADANEG
-2525 VEGADVTIQGG
+2525 VEGANVTIQGG
-2536 SIDTVVT
+2536 SIDTVVA
-2543 TDADGVW
+2543 TDSSGVW
-2550 RIYVPILE
+2550 RLYVPILE
-2558 SYSVTVAKDGFGV
+2558 NYTVTVSKDGFGV

-2577 DTGMY
+2577 NTGTY
-2582 VVDNEPVSQD
+2582 VVQNEPLSQD

-2600 TVTGTITDVLDASRL
+2600 TVTGTVTDVLDSSRL
-2615 DGATITLYGTS
+2615 DGASITLYGTS
-2626 EIQQDAVEVAG
+2626 ENQQDSIDVIG
-2637 VFADETLSFTTIV
+2637 TLADETLSFTAVV
-2650 EPGQWVVVVYEDDAS
+2650 EPGQWVVVVYEDDAP

-2671 AVGLLEAEVQNG
+2671 AVGLLDAEVQDG
-2683 GSIELVMSK
+2683 GTIELVMSK
-2692 GGWVDVSTE
+2692 GGWVDLSTE
-2701 FTSFNLQTYNAGT
+2701 FTSFNLQTFNAGT
-2714 DDASSPVADVVDVEV
+2714 DEVDSPVTDVVDVEV
-2729 DLGDGRVWALP
+2729 DLGDGRAWTLP
-2740 LESDGTLEVLLP
+2740 IDSDGTLEVLLP
-2752 AEATTFNSEFSTVQ
+2752 ANSATFNSEFSTVQ
-2766 RDLTMNYT
+2766 RDLVMNYT
-2774 AGVSIDN
+2774 AGISIDN

-2790 LSYNRKTNSDL
+2790 LSFNRKTNSDL
-2801 TLTIDSVTGATVL
+2801 TLTVSGVEGATVL
-2814 GDENRDLLAVVNAS
+2814 GDENRDLLAVVNSS
-2828 DDANYTAIEFD
+2828 DSDNYTSIEFD
-2839 VLAEYGGTEI
+2839 VAAQYQGTEI
-2849 SDPFEVTGT
+2849 ADPFDVSGT

-2866 DWTIEFYN
+2866 QWAVEFYN
-2874 GSDWVSTSNVQLG
+2874 GTDWVESTSVQLG
-2887 IGDVAENATLEA
+2887 IGDVAANATLNESV
-2899 TLRARIV
+2899 RARIV
-2906 LPSVET
+2906 LPTVEA

-2939 VEVPQTYGFNTT
+2939 VEIPQYYAFNTT
-2951 DVTSTV
+2951 DVTSTI
-2957 GVAPGGTTTA
+2957 GVAPGGATTA

-2988 LPDGWTIT
+2988 LPDGWIIS

-3007 NMRDLAFSVT
+3007 NLRDLAFAVT
-3017 GAPSFDDGEVTVT
+3017 SSSDFDDGQVTIT

-3045 ITVESARS
+3045 IVVESARIS
-3053 VLNWNQDLSKSRSN
+3053 LNWNQGLSQSRSN
-3067 GFADVDPNTV
+3067 NFADVDPNSV
-3077 VIVIE
+3077 IIVIE
-3082 NSGLRPVQQVTIYLD
+3082 NNGLRPAQQVTVYLD

-3104 NMTLSVP
+3104 NMTLAVP
-3111 AEGSTDFEF
+3111 ASGSTDFEF

-3128 ITRYDVRAEILGDD
+3128 ITRYDVRAVVLGDD
-3142 ANYST
+3142 ANYT
-3147 NNVDDDFS
+3147 TGDAVDDDFG
-3155 IEYLVQGSEETSNPI
+3155 IEYLVQGSEETSNSI
-3170 VIIVIIALTLIILYF
+3170 VNVAIIALIFIILYF
-3185 GFKASSRVRGAG
+3185 GVKASSRARGSG
-3197 GRF
+3197 SRF

>member
-1 MEKVSKTSQRPVL
+1 MEKVSKTSQRPVFG
-14 SWLIAPLAV
+14 WLIAPLAV

-32 DGLMSIDVELNND
+32 DGLMSIDVELNSD
-45 AMMPVII
+45 AVTPFIV

-66 RQLGSLPESISQT
+66 RELGTLPESVSQT
-79 QISLAMFVLALAGA
+79 QISLLMFVLALLGS

-100 DGFVG
+100 SGFVG
-105 FTFFVV
+105 ITFFVV
-111 LFGGYLLDTRER
+111 LFGAYLLDTRER

-138 AALDITSA
+138 SAFDITAAAAADS
-146 VYYDGYVPATS
+146 
-157 DEQAYYLPDAYLPFS
+157 YLPRMYEFS
-172 YLFTGDQPYSVST
+172 EGQSYDVST

-200 VFPIIGLLVGVA
+200 VFPILGLLIGVV
-212 GRGVLNPAGDK
+212 GRGVLNPAGDV
-223 GWFSYNTVESGWNR
+223 GWFSFNTVESGWNR
-237 QALPLQIALLI
+237 QALPLQIALFV

-262 GSVADRLRLGGL
+262 GSIADRLRLGGL

-284 YYSALLTGIVAII
+284 YYTALLTGILAII

-313 TSLWILFQVGSWL
+313 SSLWTLYLIGTWY
-326 EAGFWTN
+326 EEGFWTN
-333 ETFEESWAP
+333 ETFAESWAP

-355 ISLIGNHEK
+355 ISMIGNHEK

-390 LTVVAFLVG
+390 LTTVAFLVG
-399 LVIRVQWYA
+399 FVIRIQWYA
-408 VPSMHALG
+408 VPSMHSLG
-416 TDGFDMTGGSDPWYM
+416 TDGFDLTGGSDPWYM

-443 HLVVDADRFYPIG
+443 HLVMDADRFYPIG
-456 GINPRPPLF
+456 GANPRPPLF

-471 GAMILQPFLGED
+471 GAMILQPFLGDD

-499 TILPVAAIARDHF
+499 TILPVATIAKDHF

-548 IAIGFMFYLRAV
+548 IATGFMFYLRAV
-560 KYAGSERLVRT
+560 RYAGSERLVRT
-571 TSIRPLDML
+571 TSIRPLHMI
-580 RAMGAVAQERQYA
+580 RAMGAVAKERKYA
-593 MANAVLAGVAFGAA
+593 MSNAVLAGVAFGAA

-622 LAYAAQVALNMF
+622 LAYAAQVAINMF

-645 FLTMLLTNL
+645 FLTMLMTNL
-654 LIALPFYAHPQMNL
+654 LIALPFYAHPQLNL

-681 LLFTVVMMYITTGF
+681 LLFTVVIMYITTGF

-710 AVAFLG
+710 AAGFL
-716 ALWVLKYFN
+716 ATLYVLKLTN
-725 LSNAWDVLFTGG
+725 LSDAWDVLFTGG

-780 WRTFSKR
+780 WRAFSQR

-796 WIFAASY
+796 WIFTATY

-814 ATPVVAIMGAAGI
+814 ATPVVAVMGAAGI

-833 ADWDG
+833 ANWEG

-864 TPSFSA
+864 MPSFSA

-906 YTVPDIMRWDGLG
+906 YTIPDIMRWDGLG
-919 VSVLDSRDYEAFGGR
+919 FSVLDSRDYEAFGGR

-939 FGSGFNGQYWNDAH
+939 FGSGFNGQAWNDAH
-953 DWLADQDKYH
+953 EWLSQQDLYHADVTD
-963 EGVSTED
+963 EASCDDED
-970 DCDEHNGIWISE
+970 GIWDSDA
-982 SSLCEMKF
+982 SLCEMKF

-1008 TGEHP
+1008 TGQHP

-1037 LVAMFIQ
+1037 LVAMFTQ
-1044 HLAVADITYNVGKSG
+1044 HLAMGDVSYNIGKTG
-1059 EKAFTPAF
+1059 ETAFTPAF
-1067 ESALKNG
+1067 ESALDDH
-1074 LENSEQF
+1074 LNSQQMDEIK
-1081 EELELIMLQDGMEL
+1081 LIMLREGKDL
-1095 DDMIEVLTDHS
+1095 DEMADVVVAHS

-1123 LDANGI
+1123 LDSNGI
-1129 PDKSLGMHYRVWAD
+1129 PDESLGLHYRVWAD
-1143 GELIPCENPSTEFC
+1143 GELIPCENPSEEFC
-1157 SNGDYVSEEAANST
+1157 FNGDYVSEESANST
-1171 FRNNADVSST
+1171 FRNNADVSSQ
-1181 EVSDVTHY
+1181 EVTDVTHY

-1194 WYTADLVEE
+1194 WYTSDLVEE
-1203 YDSVSTSIHRQN
+1203 YPSVSTHIHRSN

-1226 NGLDEDKVVDL
+1226 NGLSDDVVVDL
-1237 YHEIIELEDNYEV
+1237 YHDVIELENNYVV

-1257 GETIERDHE
+1257 GATIERDHE

-1299 APTILSGQDYN
+1299 APTILSGQDFN

-1323 QPVREMDR
+1323 EPVREMDR
-1331 EAVDEAML
+1331 EAVDDAML
-1339 KDILD
+1339 KDLLD
-1344 QQSGADIEPLTVQD
+1344 QQSGAEIEPLAVQD
-1358 IRVDHLPEF
+1358 IRIDHLPEF

-1377 GYGASTLGADAGST
+1377 GYGASTLGADSGST
-1391 NPQPRQQLSESS
+1391 NPQPRQQLDESA

-1430 PESPAILANA
+1430 PDTPAILAND

-1455 TVMTEDDGLGLPNA
+1455 TVMSADDSMGIPNA
-1469 RILIERDAF
+1469 RVLIERDAF
-1478 SGEGAED
+1478 SGEDAED

-1506 SFLAPAGKI
+1506 SFDAPAGRI
-1515 RVSAF
+1515 RASAF
-1520 AGIYDDTFAIQD
+1520 AGVFDGTLAIQD
-1532 IQSGE
+1532 IQSGDY
-1537 FVDGFG
+1537 VSGFS
-1543 DVLTET
+1543 DVLTDV
-1549 NDDREVYAI
+1549 NDDRQVYAI

-1566 NMSWLGET
+1566 NMTWLGET
-1574 TINVTGAQADRDP
+1574 TLNVTGAQADRHEDVT
-1587 DAPATAVMDIEV
+1587 TAMDIEV
-1599 QSSGVSGT
+1599 QSTGVSGT
-1607 VTWSGYGDFDGEP
+1607 VTWSGFGDFDGEP

-1631 WAMTENYTLTTT
+1631 WEMTDNYTLTTT
-1643 NGSFDTDE
+1643 NGSFESDE
-1651 SRVLRGTG
+1651 TRVLQGTG

-1693 FAGNGTWIGKGTI
+1693 FSGNGTWIGMGTI
-1706 EATWIEHDNASLGC
+1706 EATWVQHDNASLAC
-1720 GENNTMPENA
+1720 GENNTMPDNA

-1749 VNASGRLTSDGVSTL
+1749 VTANGRLTSDGVSTL

-1788 GLFIGPGTFSGDMVN
+1788 GLFIGPGAFSGDIVN
-1803 PGSFYQTGLVPG
+1803 PGSFYRTGLVPG

-1825 GREILLPEPVEVGM
+1825 GREVLLPDPVEVGI
-1839 EASFDLAMTVPAS
+1839 EPSYDLLMTVPAS
-1852 LFADQL
+1852 LFQDTL
-1858 TTMSGEA
+1858 TSSTGEI
-1865 IPNQDV
+1865 IPNQEV
-1871 QLIDVA
+1871 ELIDVE
-1877 LGEEE
+1877 LGEDE
-1882 MITITSD
+1882 MIVLTSD
-1889 EEGNVSYGPI
+1889 EEGNVSYGPL
-1899 TAGEYYVR
+1899 TAGSYYLR
-1907 VDLDNDGFYELNQTM
+1907 VDLDNDGYYEMNQSM
-1922 QVFDEPM
+1922 QVFDESM
-1929 NFSFDIGVPEM
+1929 NLTFDTGVPEM
-1940 YDLTITLNGP
+1940 FDLTITLNGP
-1950 EGFDVAGREVN
+1950 QGFDVTGREVN
-1961 FTDPLGLLPMDVVS
+1961 FTDPLGLMPIDVVS
-1975 DENGVVYVELPVGEW
+1975 DENGVVVVELPIGEW
-1990 SVSDNSDED
+1990 SITDNSDED

-2005 IKVEDS
+2005 IMVEDS
-2011 DLTLDFTYST
+2011 DLTLDFTYAT

-2034 AGFTYDEWL
+2034 AGFTYQEWL
-2043 ALPAEEKLYEN
+2043 SLPEAEKLYDN
-2054 ASSVPVTFH
+2054 ASSVPVRFH

-2094 SSVSSFAVGSSVVVS
+2094 SSISSFAAGTLVTVS
-2109 EGMSELDALILEPTV
+2109 EGMSSLDVLILVQTV
-2124 DVVGAIYL
+2124 DVVGEVKL
-2132 FNNETNW
+2132 FDNNTNW
-2139 NQDIPNYEPVEIH
+2139 NQGIPNYEPVEIY
-2152 AQGEDGVVWTTASDE
+2152 ATGDDGVVWTALTDQE
-2167 AGLFN
+2167 GIFN
-2172 MQLLD
+2172 IQLLN
-2177 GTWSFSIPAA
+2177 GTWTFSIPDAD
-2187 EYNAASV
+2187 YNAESV
-2194 SDYIVNVQD
+2194 TDYIVNVD
-2203 GMNPEPVSLITN
+2203 NELDLELVELIAN
-2215 PANSTVTLNVFTDL
+2215 PANSTVTFNVFTDL

-2240 RPDIQLIPVSEVGQ
+2240 RPEIQLIPVSEVGQ
-2254 GVNITSDDYSEDGI
+2254 QVNITSGDYSADGI
-2268 VEVVLSPG
+2268 VDVVLSPG
-2276 IYAISTNNLDASDE
+2276 IYAITTNNLDASDE
-2290 NASDASL
+2290 NATDASL
-2297 EVNGVLDIIPIGL
+2297 EINTILDVVQIGL
-2310 TGPEEPVL
+2310 TGPEEAVL

-2327 NGTITWANGSA
+2327 NGTISWANGTA

-2355 ISVDENGTF
+2355 ISVDENGSF

-2373 IVVVAPLLNGDGV
+2373 IVVVSPIMNGDGLM
-2386 TESLRMP
+2386 ESLRMP
-2393 VTIGDDSSVRTE
+2393 ITIDADSSVRTDLS
-2405 LALSLVEAV
+2405 LALVETIEA
-2414 EVSLTLKE
+2414 SLTLKE
-2422 AGTESAL
+2422 SGTDSEL
-2429 SGKKVVLV
+2429 VGKRVVLV
-2437 SHDGFGNITMNPS
+2437 SHDGYGNVTMNPS
-2450 DVDGNTSQLLMPGT
+2450 DADGNATQLLMPGT

-2475 RYWTLD
+2475 RFWTVD

-2487 LIDANTSL
+2487 LMDANTSL
-2495 GVVYAALEVEIGGKA
+2495 GIVYAALEVEIGGKA
-2510 YWDTDEDDIADGNEG
+2510 YWDTDEDDIADANEG
-2525 VEGADVTIQGG
+2525 VEGANVTIQGG
-2536 SIDTVVT
+2536 SIDTVVA
-2543 TDADGVW
+2543 TDSSGVW
-2550 RIYVPILE
+2550 RLYVPILE
-2558 SYSVTVAKDGFGV
+2558 NYTITVSKDGFGV

-2577 DTGMY
+2577 NTGTY
-2582 VVDNEPVSQD
+2582 VVNNEPLSQD

-2600 TVTGTITDVLDASRL
+2600 SVTGTVTDVLDATRL
-2615 DGATITLYGTS
+2615 DGASITLYGTS
-2626 EIQQDAVEVAG
+2626 ENQQDSIDVIG
-2637 VFADETLSFTTIV
+2637 TLTGETLSFTAVV
-2650 EPGQWVVVVYEDDAS
+2650 EPGQWVVVVYEDDAP

-2671 AVGLLEAEVQNG
+2671 AVGILDAEVQDG
-2683 GSIELVMSK
+2683 GTIELVMSK
-2692 GGWVDVSTE
+2692 GGWVDLSTE
-2701 FTSFNLQTYNAGT
+2701 FTSFNLQTFNAGT
-2714 DDASSPVADVVDVEV
+2714 DDVDSPVTDVVDIEV
-2729 DLGDGRVWALP
+2729 DLGDGRAWTLP
-2740 LESDGTLEVLLP
+2740 IDSDGTLEVLLP
-2752 AEATTFNSEFSTVQ
+2752 ANSATFNSEFSTVQ
-2766 RDLTMNYT
+2766 RDLVMNYT
-2774 AGVSIDN
+2774 AGISIDN

-2790 LSYNRKTNSDL
+2790 LSFNRKTNSDL
-2801 TLTIDSVTGATVL
+2801 TLTVSGVEGATVL
-2814 GDENRDLLAVVNAS
+2814 GDENRDLLAVVNSS
-2828 DDANYTAIEFD
+2828 DSDNYTSIEFD
-2839 VLAEYGGTEI
+2839 VSAQYQGTEI
-2849 SDPFEVTGT
+2849 ADPFDVSGT

-2866 DWTIEFYN
+2866 QWSVEFYN
-2874 GSDWVSTSNVQLG
+2874 GTDWIESTSVQLG
-2887 IGDVAENATLEA
+2887 IGDVTANATLNESV
-2899 TLRARIV
+2899 RARIV
-2906 LPSVET
+2906 LPSVEA

-2926 SADSGDMTEVSLN
+2926 SADSGDMTEVSIN
-2939 VEVPQTYGFNTT
+2939 VEIPQYYAFNTT
-2951 DVTSTV
+2951 DVTSTI
-2957 GVAPGGTTTA
+2957 GVAPAGATTA
-2967 SLTINNNGNG
+2967 SLTVNNNGNG

-2988 LPDGWTIT
+2988 LPDGWIIS

-3007 NMRDLAFSVT
+3007 NLRDLAFAVT
-3017 GAPSFDDGEVTVT
+3017 SSSDFDDGQVTLT

-3045 ITVESARS
+3045 IVVESARIS
-3053 VLNWNQDLSKSRSN
+3053 LNWNQGLSQSRSN
-3067 GFADVDPNTV
+3067 NFADVEPNSV

-3082 NSGLRPVQQVTIYLD
+3082 NKGLRPAQQVTVYLD

-3104 NMTLSVP
+3104 NMTLAVP
-3111 AEGSTDFEF
+3111 ASGSTDFEF
-3120 VLPKASQG
+3120 PLPKASQG
-3128 ITRYDVRAEILGDD
+3128 ITRYDVRAVVLGDD
-3142 ANYST
+3142 ANYT
-3147 NNVDDDFS
+3147 TGDGVDDDFG
-3155 IEYLVQGSEETSNPI
+3155 IEYLVQGSEDTSNSI
-3170 VIIVIIALTLIILYF
+3170 VIVAIIGLIFIILYF
-3185 GFKASSRVRGAG
+3185 GFKASSRARGSG
-3197 GRF
+3197 SRF

>member
-1 MEKVSKTSQRPVL
+1 MEKVSKTSQRPVFG
-14 SWLIAPLAV
+14 WLIAPLAV

-32 DGLMSIDVELNND
+32 DGLMSIDVELNSD
-45 AMMPVII
+45 AVTPFIV

-66 RQLGSLPESISQT
+66 RELGTLPESVSQT
-79 QISLAMFVLALAGA
+79 QISLAMFVLALVGS
-93 GVAESQT
+93 GVAESQIS
-100 DGFVG
+100 GFVG

-111 LFGGYLLDTRER
+111 LFGAYLLDTRER

-138 AALDITSA
+138 SAFDITAAAAADS
-146 VYYDGYVPATS
+146 
-157 DEQAYYLPDAYLPFS
+157 YLPSMYEFS
-172 YLFTGDQPYSVST
+172 EGQSYDVST

-200 VFPIIGLLVGVA
+200 VFPILGLLIGVV

-223 GWFSYNTVESGWNR
+223 GWFSFNTVESGWNR
-237 QALPLQIALLI
+237 QALPLQIALFV

-262 GSVADRLRLGGL
+262 GSIADRLRLGGL

-284 YYSALLTGIVAII
+284 YYTALLTGILAII

-313 TSLWILFQVGSWL
+313 SSLWTLYLIGTWY
-326 EAGFWTN
+326 EEGFWTN
-333 ETFEESWAP
+333 ETFAESWAP

-355 ISLIGNHEK
+355 ISMIGNHEK

-390 LTVVAFLVG
+390 LTMVAFLVG
-399 LVIRVQWYA
+399 FVIRIQWYA

-443 HLVVDADRFYPIG
+443 HLVMDADRFYPIG
-456 GINPRPPLF
+456 GANPRPPLF

-471 GAMILQPFLGED
+471 GAMILQPFLGDD

-499 TILPVAAIARDHF
+499 TILPVAAIAKDHF

-560 KYAGSERLVRT
+560 RYAGSERLVRT
-571 TSIRPLDML
+571 TSIRPLHMI
-580 RAMGAVAQERQYA
+580 RAMSAVAQERKYA
-593 MANAVLAGVAFGAA
+593 MSNAVLAGVAFAAA

-622 LAYAAQVALNMF
+622 LAYAAQVAINMF

-645 FLTMLLTNL
+645 FLTMLMTNF
-654 LIALPFYAHPQMNL
+654 LIALPFYAHPQLNL
-668 MLDGSGLQPFLFI
+668 MLDGTGLQPFLFI
-681 LLFTVVMMYITTGF
+681 LLFTIVIMYITTGF

-710 AVAFLG
+710 AAVFL
-716 ALWVLKYFN
+716 ASLYVLKLTN

-780 WRTFSKR
+780 WRAFSQR

-796 WIFAASY
+796 WIFTATY

-814 ATPVVAIMGAAGI
+814 ATPVVAVMGAAGI

-833 ADWDG
+833 ANWEG

-864 TPSFSA
+864 MPSFSA

-906 YTVPDIMRWDGLG
+906 YTIPDIMRWDGLG
-919 VSVLDSRDYEAFGGR
+919 FSVLDSRDYEAFGGR

-939 FGSGFNGQYWNDAH
+939 FGSGFNGQSWNDAH
-953 DWLADQDKYH
+953 EWLSQQDVYH
-963 EGVSTED
+963 EGVTDKAACDKED
-970 DCDEHNGIWISE
+970 GIWDSGE
-982 SSLCEMKF
+982 SLCEMKF

-1008 TGEHP
+1008 TGQHP

-1037 LVAMFIQ
+1037 LVAMFTQ
-1044 HLAVADITYNVGKSG
+1044 HLAVGDITYNVGKTG
-1059 EKAFTPAF
+1059 EKEFTPAF
-1067 ESALKNG
+1067 ESALDDHLNAQQMDEIK
-1074 LENSEQF
+1074 
-1081 EELELIMLQDGMEL
+1081 LILLQDGKDL
-1095 DDMIEVLTDHS
+1095 DEMADVVVDHS
-1106 FEAFKNK
+1106 FVAFKNK
-1113 GDTYMTRGYP
+1113 GDAYMTRGYP
-1123 LDANGI
+1123 LDSNGI
-1129 PDKSLGMHYRVWAD
+1129 PDESLGLHYRVWAD
-1143 GELIPCENPSTEFC
+1143 GELIPCENPSEEFC
-1157 SNGDYVSEEAANST
+1157 FNGDYVTEESANST
-1171 FRNNADVSST
+1171 FRNNADVSSQ
-1181 EVSDVTHY
+1181 EVTDVTHY

-1194 WYTADLVEE
+1194 WYTSDLVEE
-1203 YDSVSTSIHRQN
+1203 YPSVSTHIHRSN

-1226 NGLDEDKVVDL
+1226 NGLSDDTVVDL
-1237 YHEIIELEDNYEV
+1237 YHDVIELEDNYVV

-1257 GETIERDHE
+1257 GATIERDHE

-1299 APTILSGQDYN
+1299 APTILSGQDFN

-1323 QPVREMDR
+1323 EPVREMDR
-1331 EAVDEAML
+1331 EAVDDAML

-1344 QQSGADIEPLTVQD
+1344 QQSGAEIQPLTVQD
-1358 IRVDHLPEF
+1358 IRIDHLPEF

-1391 NPQPRQQLSESS
+1391 NPQPRQQLDESA

-1430 PESPAILANA
+1430 PDTPAILAND

-1455 TVMTEDDGLGLPNA
+1455 TVMTEDDGMGLPNA

-1478 SGEGAED
+1478 SGEDAED

-1506 SFLAPAGKI
+1506 SFLAPAGRI

-1520 AGIYDDTFAIQD
+1520 AGVFDDTFAIQD
-1532 IQSGE
+1532 IQSGDY
-1537 FVDGFG
+1537 VSGFS
-1543 DVLTET
+1543 DVLTDV

-1566 NMSWLGET
+1566 NMTWLGET
-1574 TINVTGAQADRDP
+1574 TLNVTGAQADRHEDVT
-1587 DAPATAVMDIEV
+1587 TAMDIEV
-1599 QSSGVSGT
+1599 QSTGVSGT
-1607 VTWSGYGDFDGEP
+1607 VAWSGFGDFDGEP

-1651 SRVLRGTG
+1651 TRVLQGTG

-1693 FAGNGTWIGKGTI
+1693 FSGNGTWIGMGTI
-1706 EATWIEHDNASLGC
+1706 EATWVQHDNASLAC
-1720 GENNTMPENA
+1720 GENNTMPDNA

-1749 VNASGRLTSDGVSTL
+1749 VTANGRLTSDGVSTL

-1788 GLFIGPGTFSGDMVN
+1788 GLFIGPGTFSGDIVN
-1803 PGSFYQTGLVPG
+1803 PGSFYRTGLVPG

-1825 GREILLPEPVEVGM
+1825 GREILLPDPVQVGIEPTY
-1839 EASFDLAMTVPAS
+1839 DLSMTVPAS
-1852 LFADQL
+1852 LFEDTL
-1858 TTMSGEA
+1858 TTMAGDT
-1865 IPNQDV
+1865 IPNQEIE
-1871 QLIDVA
+1871 LIDVE
-1877 LGEEE
+1877 LGEDE
-1882 MITITSD
+1882 MIILTSD
-1889 EEGNVSYGPI
+1889 EEGNVSYGPM
-1899 TAGEYYVR
+1899 TAGIYYLR
-1907 VDLDNDGFYELNQTM
+1907 VDLDNDGYYELNQTM
-1922 QVFDEPM
+1922 QVYDEPM
-1929 NFSFDIGVPEM
+1929 NFTFDIGVPEM

-1950 EGFDVAGREVN
+1950 EGFDVTGREVN
-1961 FTDPLGLLPMDVVS
+1961 FTDPLGLMPIDVVS
-1975 DENGVVYVELPVGEW
+1975 DENGVVVVELPIGEW
-1990 SVSDNSDED
+1990 SISDNSDED

-2005 IKVEDS
+2005 VMVEDS
-2011 DLTLDFTYST
+2011 DLTLDFTYAT

-2034 AGFTYDEWL
+2034 AGFTYQEWL

-2054 ASSVPVTFH
+2054 ASSVPVRFH
-2063 GNGLEFTTVTDQFG
+2063 GNGLEFTAVTDQFG

-2094 SSVSSFAVGSSVVVS
+2094 SSVSAFAAGTVVTVS
-2109 EGMSELDALILEPTV
+2109 EGMSTLDVLILGPTV
-2124 DVVGAIYL
+2124 DVVGAVKL
-2132 FNNETNW
+2132 FDNNTNW

-2152 AQGEDGVVWTTASDE
+2152 ATGEDGVVWTTATDD

-2172 MQLLD
+2172 MQLLN
-2177 GTWSFSIPAA
+2177 GTWTFSIPDAD
-2187 EYNAASV
+2187 YNADSV
-2194 SDYIVNVQD
+2194 TDYIVNVED
-2203 GMNPEPVSLITN
+2203 GMNPEPVELITN
-2215 PANSTVTLNVFTDL
+2215 PANSTVTFNVFTDL

-2254 GVNITSDDYSEDGI
+2254 QVNITSADYSADGI
-2268 VEVVLSPG
+2268 VDVVLSPG
-2276 IYAISTNNLDASDE
+2276 IYAITTNSLDASDE
-2290 NASDASL
+2290 NATDASL
-2297 EVNGVLDIIPIGL
+2297 EINAILDIVPIGL
-2310 TGPEEPVL
+2310 TGPEEAVL

-2327 NGTITWANGSA
+2327 NGTISWANGSA

-2355 ISVDENGTF
+2355 ISVDENGSF

-2373 IVVVAPLLNGDGV
+2373 IVVVAPILNGDGMM
-2386 TESLRMP
+2386 ESLRMP
-2393 VTIGDDSSVRTE
+2393 ITIDADSSVRTDLS
-2405 LALSLVEAV
+2405 LALVETI

-2422 AGTESAL
+2422 SGTDSEL
-2429 SGKKVVLV
+2429 VGKRVVLV
-2437 SHDGFGNITMNPS
+2437 SHDGYGNVTMNPS
-2450 DVDGNTSQLLMPGT
+2450 DADGNATQLLMPGT

-2475 RYWTLD
+2475 RFWTVD
-2481 TSDAPV
+2481 TSDTPD
-2487 LIDANTSL
+2487 LMDANTSL

-2510 YWDTDEDDIADGNEG
+2510 YWDTDEDDIADANEG
-2525 VEGADVTIQGG
+2525 VEGANVTIQGG
-2536 SIDTVVT
+2536 SIDTVVA
-2543 TDADGVW
+2543 TDSSGVW
-2550 RIYVPILE
+2550 RLYVPILE
-2558 SYSVTVAKDGFGV
+2558 NYTVTVSKDGFGV

-2577 DTGMY
+2577 NTGTY
-2582 VVDNEPVSQD
+2582 VVENEPLSQD

-2600 TVTGTITDVLDASRL
+2600 TVTGTVTDVLDASRL
-2615 DGATITLYGTS
+2615 DGASITLYGTS
-2626 EIQQDAVEVAG
+2626 ENQQDSIDVIG
-2637 VFADETLSFTTIV
+2637 TLADETLSFTAVV
-2650 EPGQWVVVVYEDDAS
+2650 EPGQWVVVVYEDDAP

-2671 AVGLLEAEVQNG
+2671 AVGLLDAEVQDG
-2683 GSIELVMSK
+2683 GTIELVMSK
-2692 GGWVDVSTE
+2692 GGWVDLSTE
-2701 FTSFNLQTYNAGT
+2701 FTSFNLQTFNAGT
-2714 DDASSPVADVVDVEV
+2714 DEVDSPVTDVVDVEV
-2729 DLGDGRVWALP
+2729 DLGDGRAWTLP
-2740 LESDGTLEVLLP
+2740 IDSDGTLEVLLP
-2752 AEATTFNSEFSTVQ
+2752 ANSATFNSEFSTVQ
-2766 RDLTMNYT
+2766 RDLVMNYT
-2774 AGVSIDN
+2774 AGISIDN

-2790 LSYNRKTNSDL
+2790 LSFNRKTNSDL
-2801 TLTIDSVTGATVL
+2801 TLTVSGVEGATVL
-2814 GDENRDLLAVVNAS
+2814 GDENRDLLAVVDSS
-2828 DDANYTAIEFD
+2828 DSDNYTSIEFD
-2839 VLAEYGGTEI
+2839 VAAQYQGTEI
-2849 SDPFEVTGT
+2849 ADPFDVSGT

-2866 DWTIEFYN
+2866 QWAVEFYN
-2874 GSDWVSTSNVQLG
+2874 GTDWVESTSVQLG
-2887 IGDVAENATLEA
+2887 IGDVAANATLNESV
-2899 TLRARIV
+2899 RARIV
-2906 LPSVET
+2906 LPSVEA

-2939 VEVPQTYGFNTT
+2939 VEIPQYYAFNTT
-2951 DVTSTV
+2951 DVTSTI
-2957 GVAPGGTTTA
+2957 GVAPGGATTA

-2988 LPDGWTIT
+2988 LPDGWIIS
-2996 PMNGVTTIAKD
+2996 PMNGVTTIAKE
-3007 NMRDLAFSVT
+3007 NLRDLAFAVT
-3017 GAPSFDDGEVTVT
+3017 SSSDFDDGQVTIT

-3045 ITVESARS
+3045 IVVESARIS
-3053 VLNWNQDLSKSRSN
+3053 LNWNQGLSQSRSN
-3067 GFADVDPNTV
+3067 NFADVDPNSV
-3077 VIVIE
+3077 IIVIE
-3082 NSGLRPVQQVTIYLD
+3082 NNGLRPAQQVTVYLD
-3097 SSGMSEM
+3097 SNGMSEM
-3104 NMTLSVP
+3104 NMTLAVP
-3111 AEGSTDFEF
+3111 ASGSTDFEF

-3128 ITRYDVRAEILGDD
+3128 ITRYDVRAVVLGDD
-3142 ANYST
+3142 ANYT
-3147 NNVDDDFS
+3147 TGDAVDDDFG
-3155 IEYLVQGSEETSNPI
+3155 IEYLVQGSEETSNSI
-3170 VIIVIIALTLIILYF
+3170 VIVVIIALIFIILYF
-3185 GFKASSRVRGAG
+3185 GFKASSRARGSG
-3197 GRF
+3197 SRF

>member
-1 MEKVSKTSQRPVL
+1 M
-14 SWLIAPLAV
+14 A
-23 LIAILANYV
+23 
-32 DGLMSIDVELNND
+32 
-45 AMMPVII
+45 
-52 TGVAGLL
+52 
-59 AVTPRIL
+59 
-66 RQLGSLPESISQT
+66 
-79 QISLAMFVLALAGA
+79 
-93 GVAESQT
+93 
-100 DGFVG
+100 
-105 FTFFVV
+105 
-111 LFGGYLLDTRER
+111 
-123 YEWMTMLVFAGVGVH
+123 
-138 AALDITSA
+138 
-146 VYYDGYVPATS
+146 
-157 DEQAYYLPDAYLPFS
+157 
-172 YLFTGDQPYSVST
+172 
-185 FQETALGFVFFTWFT
+185 
-200 VFPIIGLLVGVA
+200 VA
-212 GRGVLNPAGDK
+212 GRGFLSPAGDK
-223 GWFSYNTVESGWNR
+223 GWFSFSTVEGGWNR
-237 QALPLQIALLI
+237 KALPLQIALFV
-248 WAAAHL
+248 WAAAHM

-262 GSVADRLRLGGL
+262 GAVADRLRLGGIA
-274 GGVEANGFVG
+274 GIEASGFVG

-313 TSLWILFQVGSWL
+313 SSLWALFLIGSWY
-326 EAGFWTN
+326 EQGFWTN
-333 ETFEESWAP
+333 ETFAESWAP

-347 ITFFVGVA
+347 ITFFLGVA

-399 LVIRVQWYA
+399 FVIRIQWYA
-408 VPSMHALG
+408 VPSMHSLG

-443 HLVVDADRFYPIG
+443 HLIVDADRFYPVG

-471 GAMILQPFLGED
+471 GAMILQPFLGDD

-493 AIYGAL
+493 AVYGAL
-499 TILPVAAIARDHF
+499 TILPVASIARDHF

-548 IAIGFMFYLRAV
+548 IVLGFMFYLRAV

-571 TSIRPLDML
+571 TSIRPLDLL
-580 RAMGAVAQERQYA
+580 RAMGAVAEQRKYA
-593 MANAVLAGVAFGAA
+593 MSNAVLAGVAFATA

-645 FLTMLLTNL
+645 FLTMLLTNF
-654 LIALPFYAHPQMNL
+654 LIALPFYAHPQLNL
-668 MLDGSGLQPFLFI
+668 VLDGTGLQPFLFI
-681 LLFTVVMMYITTGF
+681 LLFTVVIMLITTGF

-710 AVAFLG
+710 ATVFL
-716 ALWVLKYFN
+716 ASLYVLKLAN
-725 LSNAWDVLFTGG
+725 ISNAWDVLFTGS

-773 VVGLTSL
+773 VIGLTSL
-780 WRTFSKR
+780 WRTFSQR

-796 WIFAASY
+796 WMFTASY

-814 ATPVVAIMGAAGI
+814 ATPVVAVMGAAGI

-833 ADWDG
+833 AEWDK
-838 LVRNWRRA
+838 LVRSWRRA

-851 SERIAGARRAVWR
+851 SDRIAGARRAVWR

-870 VVLVLIMLSGQQLTY
+870 VILVLIMLSGQQLTY

-906 YTVPDIMRWDGLG
+906 NTVPDIMRWDGLG
-919 VSVLDSRDYEAFGGR
+919 VSVLDSRDYEAFNGR

-939 FGSGFNGQYWNDAH
+939 FGSPFNGQYWNTAH
-953 DWLADQDKYH
+953 EWLAEQDKYH
-963 EGVSTED
+963 DGVTNKAG
-970 DCDEHNGIWISE
+970 CDEENGIWISE

-990 GDKPAF
+990 SDKPAF

-1013 SVSDNFQTGIPAS
+1013 SVSDNFQSGIPAS

-1037 LVAMFIQ
+1037 LVAMFIRQ
-1044 HLAVADITYNVGKSG
+1044 LAFADVSYSTANTG
-1059 EKAFTPAF
+1059 EKAFTSAF
-1067 ESALKNG
+1067 ENTLKNHMHDDAQFSEIEFIMN
-1074 LENSEQF
+1074 LENRDRDVMSDF
-1081 EELELIMLQDGMEL
+1081 
-1095 DDMIEVLTDHS
+1095 VVAHS
-1106 FEAFKNK
+1106 FEVFKNK
-1113 GDTYMTRGYP
+1113 GDTFMSRGYQ

-1129 PDKSLGMHYRVWAD
+1129 PDESSGLYYRVWD
-1143 GELIPCENPSTEFC
+1143 EGEMIPCENPSEDVCF
-1157 SNGDYVSEEAANST
+1157 NGDYVTESAANST
-1171 FRNNADVSST
+1171 FRNNADVSAT
-1181 EVSDVTHY
+1181 ESSEVTHY

-1194 WYTADLVEE
+1194 WYTADLVDE
-1203 YDSVSTSIHRQN
+1203 YDSVSTGIHRSN
-1215 AHIALVVQLLT
+1215 AQIALLVQLLT
-1226 NGLDEDKVVDL
+1226 NGFSDNEIIDM
-1237 YHEIIELEDNYEV
+1237 YHAIIELEDIYSV

-1266 IRYFAIDDKL
+1266 IRYFAVDDKL

-1339 KDILD
+1339 KDVLD
-1344 QQSGADIEPLTVQD
+1344 QQSGAEIEPLTVQD

-1367 FDTMLARSYV
+1367 FDTMLARSYI

-1391 NPQPRQQLSESS
+1391 NPQPRQQLSENA

-1430 PESPAILANA
+1430 PAPDAPAIAANA
-1440 NVKVMKYYSGAEISG
+1440 NVKIMKYYSGAEISG

-1478 SGEGAED
+1478 SGEDAED
-1485 LDEDTYWIPIGVT
+1485 LDEDTYWIPIGMT

-1520 AGIYDDTFAIQD
+1520 AGVFDDTFAIQD

-1537 FVDGFG
+1537 FVSGFS
-1543 DVLTET
+1543 DVITES
-1549 NDDREVYAI
+1549 NDDREIYAI
-1558 TAVLGEVA
+1558 TAVLGQVA
-1566 NMSWLGET
+1566 NMTWLGET

-1587 DAPATAVMDIEV
+1587 TAPATAEMDIHV
-1599 QSSGVSGT
+1599 QSTGVSGT
-1607 VTWSGYGDFDGEP
+1607 VSWTGFGDFDGEP

-1631 WAMTENYTLTTT
+1631 WSMTENYTLTTT

-1651 SRVLRGTG
+1651 TRILQGTG
-1659 EVTFSDV
+1659 EVTFSDN

-1693 FAGNGTWIGKGTI
+1693 FAGNGTWIGQGTI
-1706 EATWIEHDNASLGC
+1706 EATWIQHDNASLDC
-1720 GENNTMPENA
+1720 GANSTMPDNA

-1749 VNASGRLTSDGVSTL
+1749 VLANGRLTSDGISTL

-1788 GLFIGPGTFSGDMVN
+1788 GLFIGPGTFSGEIVS

-1815 VYNMIALMPN
+1815 VYNMIAVMPN
-1825 GREILLPEPVEVGM
+1825 GREILLPDPVDVGIEPT
-1839 EASFDLAMTVPAS
+1839 FDLEMTVPAS
-1852 LFADQL
+1852 LFSDQL
-1858 TTMSGEA
+1858 TTMDGDSV
-1865 IPNQDV
+1865 PNQVV
-1871 QLIDVA
+1871 QLIDVV
-1877 LGEEE
+1877 LGEDE
-1882 MITITSD
+1882 MILLTSD
-1889 EEGNVSYGPI
+1889 EEGNVTYGPI

-1907 VDLDNDGFYELNQTM
+1907 VDIDDDGFFEVNQTM
-1922 QVFDEPM
+1922 QVFDDPM
-1929 NFSFDIGVPEM
+1929 NFTFDIGVPEM
-1940 YDLTITLNGP
+1940 YDLTIQLNGP

-1961 FTDPLGLLPMDVVS
+1961 FTDPLGLLPIEVVS
-1975 DENGVVYVELPVGEW
+1975 DENGVVIVELPIGEW
-1990 SVSDNSDED
+1990 SISDNSDEE

-2005 IKVEDS
+2005 VLIEDS
-2011 DLTLDFTYST
+2011 DMIFDFTYST

-2028 IDAPNT
+2028 VETPDL
-2034 AGFTYDEWL
+2034 AGFTYEEWL
-2043 ALPAEEKLYEN
+2043 ALPDDAKLYTN
-2054 ASSVPVTFH
+2054 ASSVPVVFH
-2063 GNGLEFTTVTDQFG
+2063 GNELEFTAVTDQSG

-2086 MTFNLNAQ
+2086 ITFNLNAQ
-2094 SSVSSFAVGSSVVVS
+2094 SVFSGFAAGSTVIVT
-2109 EGMSELDALILEPTV
+2109 EGMSELETLTLEPTV
-2124 DVVGAIYL
+2124 GVIGSVYL
-2132 FNNETNW
+2132 FDNETNW
-2139 NQDIPNYEPVEIH
+2139 NQDIPTYEPVEIH
-2152 AQGEDGVVWTTASDE
+2152 ATGEDGIVWKTET
-2167 AGLFN
+2167 
-2172 MQLLD
+2172 D
-2177 GTWSFSIPAA
+2177 GTGMFNFELLNGTWTFNIPAA
-2187 EYNAASV
+2187 EYNANTVTDYMV
-2194 SDYIVNVQD
+2194 SVQD
-2203 GMNPEPVSLITN
+2203 GSNPEPVQLITN

-2254 GVNITSDDYSEDGI
+2254 QVNITSDDYTEDGI
-2268 VEVVLSPG
+2268 IEVVLGPG
-2276 IYAISTNNLDASDE
+2276 IYAISTNNLEASDA

-2297 EVNGVLDIIPIGL
+2297 EISGVLDIIPVGL
-2310 TGPEEPVL
+2310 TGPEEAVL

-2327 NGTITWANGSA
+2327 NGTIAWSNGSA
-2338 MVENFL
+2338 MLDNFL

-2355 ISVDENGTF
+2355 ISVGENGTF

-2373 IVVVAPLLNGDGV
+2373 IVIVSPLLNGEGI

-2393 VTIGDDSSVRTE
+2393 ITIGADSSVRTDLS
-2405 LALSLVEAV
+2405 LALVEAI

-2422 AGTESAL
+2422 TGTESNL
-2429 SGKKVVLV
+2429 VGKNVVLV
-2437 SHDGFGNITMNPS
+2437 SHDGFGNITMNPT
-2450 DVDGNTSQLLMPGT
+2450 DVDGNSTQLLMPGT
-2464 WSLYMNESAAQ
+2464 WSLFMNESAAQ

-2481 TSDAPV
+2481 TSDSPV

-2510 YWDTDEDDIADGNEG
+2510 YWDTDENDIADADEG
-2525 VEGADVTIQGG
+2525 VEGANVTIQGG
-2536 SIDTVVT
+2536 SIDTVVE
-2543 TDADGVW
+2543 TDSSGVW

-2558 SYSVTVAKDGFGV
+2558 NYTVTVAKDGFGIV
-2571 VSYDDN
+2571 TYDDN
-2577 DTGMY
+2577 NTGTY
-2582 VVDNEPVSQD
+2582 IVDDAPVSQD

-2600 TVTGTITDVLDASRL
+2600 TVTGSITDVLDASRL
-2615 DGATITLYGTS
+2615 DGASITLYGTS
-2626 EIQQDAVEVAG
+2626 ENQQDSVDVVG
-2637 VFADETLSFTTIV
+2637 TFSDETLTFTAVV
-2650 EPGQWVVVVYEDDAS
+2650 EPGEWVVVVYQDDAP

-2671 AVGLLEAEVQNG
+2671 AIGLLEAEVQDG
-2683 GSIELVMSK
+2683 GSIDLVMSK
-2692 GGWVDVSTE
+2692 GGWVDLTTE
-2701 FTSFNLQTYNAGT
+2701 FTSFNLQTFNAGT
-2714 DDASSPVADVVDVEV
+2714 DDASSPVSDVVDVEV

-2752 AEATTFNSEFSTVQ
+2752 AESATFNSEFSTVQ
-2766 RDLTMNYT
+2766 RDHPMNYT
-2774 AGVSIDN
+2774 AGISLEN
-2781 GDEGRTAVM
+2781 GDEGRTAVL

-2801 TLTIDSVTGATVL
+2801 LLSVSGVQNATVL
-2814 GDENRDLLAVVNAS
+2814 GDENRDLRAIINSNDA
-2828 DDANYTAIEFD
+2828 ANYSAIEFD
-2839 VLAEYGGTEI
+2839 VLADYQGTEI
-2849 SDPFEVTGT
+2849 SDPFDITGT

-2866 DWTIEFYN
+2866 EWSVQFWN
-2874 GSDWVSTSNVQLG
+2874 GTHWIDSSSTLLG
-2887 IGDVAENATLEA
+2887 IGDVAENATLE
-2899 TLRARIV
+2899 TTIRARIV
-2906 LPSVET
+2906 LPSVED

-2926 SADSGDMTEVSLN
+2926 SADSGDMTEISLN
-2939 VEVPQTYGFNTT
+2939 VEVPQIYAFNYT
-2951 DVTSTV
+2951 DVSSPI
-2957 GVAPGGTTTA
+2957 GLAPGGSTTA

-2977 DDSFTYEVLDN
+2977 DDSFTYEVRTF
-2988 LPDGWTIT
+2988 PEGFTIS

-3007 NMRDLAFSVT
+3007 NLRDLAF
-3017 GAPSFDDGEVTVT
+3017 TVT
-3030 VRITSEDGVTQEDVE
+3030 ATPDFNAGPVDVVVRITSEDGTTYEDVKIE
-3045 ITVESARS
+3045 IEAARIE
-3053 VLNWNQDLSKSRSN
+3053 LNWNEDLSLSRSN
-3067 GFADVDPNTV
+3067 GFADFDPNTV

-3082 NSGLRPVQQVTIYLD
+3082 NNGLRTAQDVTVFLD
-3097 SSGMSEM
+3097 SGGISE
-3104 NMTLSVP
+3104 TKSLSVP
-3111 AEGSTDFEF
+3111 AQGSTDFKF
-3120 VLPKASQG
+3120 DLPMASQG
-3128 ITRYDVRAEILGDD
+3128 ITRYDVRAVVNGDD
-3142 ANYST
+3142 ANYTIGS
-3147 NNVDDDFS
+3147 VEGDFG
-3155 IEYLVQGSEETSNPI
+3155 IEYLVQGSDDSSNPI
-3170 VIIVIIALTLIILYF
+3170 VIVTIIALIFIILYF
-3185 GFKASSRVRGAG
+3185 GFKASARARGSGSR
-3197 GRF
+3197 F

>member
-1 MEKVSKTSQRPVL
+1 MEKVSKTSQRPVFG
-14 SWLIAPLAV
+14 WLIAPLAV

-32 DGLMSIDVELNND
+32 DGLMSIDVELNSD
-45 AMMPVII
+45 AVTPFIV

-66 RQLGSLPESISQT
+66 RELGAIPESINQT
-79 QISLAMFVLALAGA
+79 QISLAVFVLALVGS

-100 DGFVG
+100 SGFVG

-111 LFGGYLLDTRER
+111 LFGAYLLDTRER

-138 AALDITSA
+138 SAFDITAAAAADS
-146 VYYDGYVPATS
+146 
-157 DEQAYYLPDAYLPFS
+157 YLPSMYEFS
-172 YLFTGDQPYSVST
+172 EGQSYDVST

-200 VFPIIGLLVGVA
+200 VFPILGLLIGVV

-223 GWFSYNTVESGWNR
+223 GWFSFNTVESGWNR
-237 QALPLQIALLI
+237 QALPLQIALFV

-262 GSVADRLRLGGL
+262 GSIADRLRLGGL

-284 YYSALLTGIVAII
+284 YYTALLTGILAII

-313 TSLWILFQVGSWL
+313 SSLWTLYLIGTWY
-326 EAGFWTN
+326 EEGFWTN
-333 ETFEESWAP
+333 ETFAESWAP

-355 ISLIGNHEK
+355 ISMIGNHEK

-390 LTVVAFLVG
+390 LTAVAFLVG
-399 LVIRVQWYA
+399 FVIRIQWYA
-408 VPSMHALG
+408 VPSMHSLG
-416 TDGFDMTGGSDPWYM
+416 TDGFDLTGGSDPWYM

-443 HLVVDADRFYPIG
+443 HLVMDADRFYPIG
-456 GINPRPPLF
+456 GANPRPPLF

-471 GAMILQPFLGED
+471 GAMILQPFLGDD

-499 TILPVAAIARDHF
+499 TILPVATIAKDHF

-548 IAIGFMFYLRAV
+548 IATGFMFYLRAV
-560 KYAGSERLVRT
+560 RYAGSERLVRT
-571 TSIRPLDML
+571 TSIRPLHMI
-580 RAMGAVAQERQYA
+580 RAMGAVAKERKYA
-593 MANAVLAGVAFGAA
+593 MSNAVLAGVAFGAA

-622 LAYAAQVALNMF
+622 LAYAAQVAINMF

-645 FLTMLLTNL
+645 FLTMLMTNL
-654 LIALPFYAHPQMNL
+654 LIALPFYAHPQLNL

-681 LLFTVVMMYITTGF
+681 LLFTVVIMYITTGF

-710 AVAFLG
+710 AAGFL
-716 ALWVLKYFN
+716 ATLYVLKLTN
-725 LSNAWDVLFTGG
+725 LSDAWDVLFTGG

-780 WRTFSKR
+780 WRAFSQR

-796 WIFAASY
+796 WIFTATY

-814 ATPVVAIMGAAGI
+814 ATPVVAVMGAAGI

-833 ADWDG
+833 ANWEG

-864 TPSFSA
+864 MPSFSA

-906 YTVPDIMRWDGLG
+906 YTIPDIMRWDGLG
-919 VSVLDSRDYEAFGGR
+919 FSVLDSRDYEAFGGR

-939 FGSGFNGQYWNDAH
+939 FGSGFNGQAWNDAH
-953 DWLADQDKYH
+953 EWLSQQDLYH
-963 EGVSTED
+963 EGVTDEASCED
-970 DCDEHNGIWISE
+970 EDGIWDSDE
-982 SSLCEMKF
+982 GLCEMKF

-1008 TGEHP
+1008 TGQHP

-1037 LVAMFIQ
+1037 LVAMFTQ
-1044 HLAVADITYNVGKSG
+1044 HLAMGDVSYNIGKTG
-1059 EKAFTPAF
+1059 ETAFTPAF
-1067 ESALKNG
+1067 ESALDDH
-1074 LENSEQF
+1074 LNSQQMDEF
-1081 EELELIMLQDGMEL
+1081 KLIMLREGKDLEEMA
-1095 DDMIEVLTDHS
+1095 DVVVAHS

-1123 LDANGI
+1123 LDSNGI
-1129 PDKSLGMHYRVWAD
+1129 PDESLGLHYRVWAD
-1143 GELIPCENPSTEFC
+1143 GELIPCENPSEEFC
-1157 SNGDYVSEEAANST
+1157 FNGDYVSEESANST
-1171 FRNNADVSST
+1171 FRNNADVSSQ
-1181 EVSDVTHY
+1181 EVTDVTHY

-1194 WYTADLVEE
+1194 WYTSDLVEE
-1203 YDSVSTSIHRQN
+1203 YPSVSTHIHRSN

-1226 NGLDEDKVVDL
+1226 NGLGDDVVVDL
-1237 YHEIIELEDNYEV
+1237 YHDVIELENNYVV

-1257 GETIERDHE
+1257 GATIERDHE

-1299 APTILSGQDYN
+1299 APTILSGQDFN

-1323 QPVREMDR
+1323 EPVREMDR
-1331 EAVDEAML
+1331 EAVDDAML
-1339 KDILD
+1339 KDLLD
-1344 QQSGADIEPLTVQD
+1344 QQSGAEIEPLAVQD
-1358 IRVDHLPEF
+1358 IRIDHLPEF

-1377 GYGASTLGADAGST
+1377 GYGASTLGADSGST
-1391 NPQPRQQLSESS
+1391 NPQPRQQLDESA

-1430 PESPAILANA
+1430 PDTPAILAND

-1455 TVMTEDDGLGLPNA
+1455 TVMSADDSMGIPNA
-1469 RILIERDAF
+1469 RVLIERDAF
-1478 SGEGAED
+1478 SGEDAED

-1506 SFLAPAGKI
+1506 SFDAPAGRI
-1515 RVSAF
+1515 RASAF
-1520 AGIYDDTFAIQD
+1520 AGVFDGTLAIQD
-1532 IQSGE
+1532 IQSGDY
-1537 FVDGFG
+1537 VSGFS
-1543 DVLTET
+1543 DVLTDV
-1549 NDDREVYAI
+1549 NDDRQVYAI

-1566 NMSWLGET
+1566 NMTWLGET
-1574 TINVTGAQADRDP
+1574 TLNVTGAQADRHEDVT
-1587 DAPATAVMDIEV
+1587 TAMDIEV
-1599 QSSGVSGT
+1599 QSTGVSGT
-1607 VTWSGYGDFDGEP
+1607 VTWSGFGDFDGEP

-1631 WAMTENYTLTTT
+1631 WEMTDNYTLTTT
-1643 NGSFDTDE
+1643 NGSFETDE
-1651 SRVLRGTG
+1651 TRVLQGTG

-1693 FAGNGTWIGKGTI
+1693 FSGNGTWIGMGTI
-1706 EATWIEHDNASLGC
+1706 EATWVQHDNASLAC
-1720 GENNTMPENA
+1720 GENNTMPDNA

-1749 VNASGRLTSDGVSTL
+1749 VTANGRLTSDGVSTL

-1775 TGIFEGVGTLNGT
+1775 TGIFEGIGTLNGT
-1788 GLFIGPGTFSGDMVN
+1788 GLFIGPGAFSGDIVN
-1803 PGSFYQTGLVPG
+1803 PGSFYRTGLVPG

-1825 GREILLPEPVEVGM
+1825 GREVLLPDPVEVGI
-1839 EASFDLAMTVPAS
+1839 EPSYDLLMTVPAS
-1852 LFADQL
+1852 LFQDTL
-1858 TTMSGEA
+1858 TSSTGEI
-1865 IPNQDV
+1865 IPNQEV
-1871 QLIDVA
+1871 ELIDVE
-1877 LGEEE
+1877 LGEDE
-1882 MITITSD
+1882 MIVLTSD
-1889 EEGNVSYGPI
+1889 EEGNVSYGPL
-1899 TAGEYYVR
+1899 TAGNYYLR
-1907 VDLDNDGFYELNQTM
+1907 IDLDNDGYYEMNQSM
-1922 QVFDEPM
+1922 QVFDESM
-1929 NFSFDIGVPEM
+1929 NLTFDTGVPEM
-1940 YDLTITLNGP
+1940 FDLTITLNGP
-1950 EGFDVAGREVN
+1950 EGFDVTGREVN
-1961 FTDPLGLLPMDVVS
+1961 FTDPLGLMPIDVVS
-1975 DENGVVYVELPVGEW
+1975 DDNGVVVVELPIGEW
-1990 SVSDNSDED
+1990 SITDNSDED

-2005 IKVEDS
+2005 VVVEDS
-2011 DLTLDFTYST
+2011 DLTLDFTYAT

-2034 AGFTYDEWL
+2034 AGFTYQEWL
-2043 ALPAEEKLYEN
+2043 SLPEAEKLYDN
-2054 ASSVPVTFH
+2054 ASSVPVRFH

-2094 SSVSSFAVGSSVVVS
+2094 SSISSFAAGTVVTVS
-2109 EGMSELDALILEPTV
+2109 EGMSSLDVLILVQTV
-2124 DVVGAIYL
+2124 DVVGEVKL
-2132 FNNETNW
+2132 FDNTTNW
-2139 NQDIPNYEPVEIH
+2139 NQGIPNYEPVEIY
-2152 AQGEDGVVWTTASDE
+2152 ATGDDGVVWTALTDQE
-2167 AGLFN
+2167 GIFN
-2172 MQLLD
+2172 MQLLN
-2177 GTWSFSIPAA
+2177 GTWTFSIPDAD
-2187 EYNAASV
+2187 YNAESV
-2194 SDYIVNVQD
+2194 TDYIVNVD
-2203 GMNPEPVSLITN
+2203 TELDLELVELIAN
-2215 PANSTVTLNVFTDL
+2215 PANSTVTFNVFTDL

-2240 RPDIQLIPVSEVGQ
+2240 RPEIQLIPVSEVGQ
-2254 GVNITSDDYSEDGI
+2254 QVNITSDDYSADGI
-2268 VEVVLSPG
+2268 VDVVLSPG
-2276 IYAISTNNLDASDE
+2276 IYAITTNNLDASDE
-2290 NASDASL
+2290 NATDASL
-2297 EVNGVLDIIPIGL
+2297 EINTILDVVQIGL
-2310 TGPEEPVL
+2310 TGPEEAVL

-2327 NGTITWANGSA
+2327 NGTVSWANGTA

-2355 ISVDENGTF
+2355 ISVDENGSF

-2373 IVVVAPLLNGDGV
+2373 IVVVSPIMNGDGLM
-2386 TESLRMP
+2386 ESLRMP
-2393 VTIGDDSSVRTE
+2393 ITIDADSSVRTDLS
-2405 LALSLVEAV
+2405 LALVETIEA
-2414 EVSLTLKE
+2414 SLTLKE
-2422 AGTESAL
+2422 SGTDSEL
-2429 SGKKVVLV
+2429 VGKRVVLV
-2437 SHDGFGNITMNPS
+2437 SHDGYGNVTMNPS
-2450 DVDGNTSQLLMPGT
+2450 DADGNATQLLMPGT

-2475 RYWTLD
+2475 RFWTVD

-2487 LIDANTSL
+2487 LMDANTSL
-2495 GVVYAALEVEIGGKA
+2495 GIVYAALEVEIGGKA
-2510 YWDTDEDDIADGNEG
+2510 YWDTDEDDIADANEG
-2525 VEGADVTIQGG
+2525 VEGANVTIQGG
-2536 SIDTVVT
+2536 SIDTVVA
-2543 TDADGVW
+2543 TDSSGVW
-2550 RIYVPILE
+2550 RLYVPILE
-2558 SYSVTVAKDGFGV
+2558 NYTVTVSKDGFGV

-2577 DTGMY
+2577 NTGTY
-2582 VVDNEPVSQD
+2582 VVNNEPLSQD

-2600 TVTGTITDVLDASRL
+2600 SVTGTVTDVLDATRL
-2615 DGATITLYGTS
+2615 DGASITLYGTS
-2626 EIQQDAVEVAG
+2626 ENQQDSIDVIG
-2637 VFADETLSFTTIV
+2637 TLTGETLSFTAVV
-2650 EPGQWVVVVYEDDAS
+2650 EPGQWVVVVYEDDAP

-2671 AVGLLEAEVQNG
+2671 AVGILDAEVQDG
-2683 GSIELVMSK
+2683 GTIELVMSK
-2692 GGWVDVSTE
+2692 GGWVDLSTE
-2701 FTSFNLQTYNAGT
+2701 FTSFNLQTFNAGT
-2714 DDASSPVADVVDVEV
+2714 DDVDSPVTDVVDIEV
-2729 DLGDGRVWALP
+2729 DLGDGRAWTLP
-2740 LESDGTLEVLLP
+2740 IDSDGTLEVLLP
-2752 AEATTFNSEFSTVQ
+2752 ANTATFNSEFSTVQ
-2766 RDLTMNYT
+2766 RDLVMNYT
-2774 AGVSIDN
+2774 AGISIDN

-2790 LSYNRKTNSDL
+2790 LSFNRKTNSDL
-2801 TLTIDSVTGATVL
+2801 TLTVSGVEGATVL
-2814 GDENRDLLAVVNAS
+2814 GDENRDLLAVLNSS
-2828 DDANYTAIEFD
+2828 DSDNYTSIEFD
-2839 VLAEYGGTEI
+2839 VAAQYQGTEI
-2849 SDPFEVTGT
+2849 ADPFDVSGT

-2866 DWTIEFYN
+2866 QWSVEFYN
-2874 GSDWVSTSNVQLG
+2874 GTDWVESTSVQLG
-2887 IGDVAENATLEA
+2887 IGDVTANATLNESV
-2899 TLRARIV
+2899 RARIV
-2906 LPSVET
+2906 LPSVEA

-2926 SADSGDMTEVSLN
+2926 SADSGDMTEVSIN
-2939 VEVPQTYGFNTT
+2939 VEIPQYYDFNTT
-2951 DVTSTV
+2951 DVTSTI
-2957 GVAPGGTTTA
+2957 GVAPGGSTTA
-2967 SLTINNNGNG
+2967 SLTVNNNGNG

-2988 LPDGWTIT
+2988 LPDGWIIS

-3007 NMRDLAFSVT
+3007 NLRDLAFAVT
-3017 GAPSFDDGEVTVT
+3017 SSSDFDDGQVTVT

-3045 ITVESARS
+3045 IVVESARIS
-3053 VLNWNQDLSKSRSN
+3053 LNWNQGLSQSRSN
-3067 GFADVDPNTV
+3067 NFADVDPNSV

-3082 NSGLRPVQQVTIYLD
+3082 NKGLRPAQQVTVYLD

-3104 NMTLSVP
+3104 NMTLAVP
-3111 AEGSTDFEF
+3111 ASGSTDFEF
-3120 VLPKASQG
+3120 TLPKASQG
-3128 ITRYDVRAEILGDD
+3128 ITRYDVRAVVLGDD
-3142 ANYST
+3142 ANYT
-3147 NNVDDDFS
+3147 TGDGVDDDFG
-3155 IEYLVQGSEETSNPI
+3155 IEYLVQGSEETSNSI
-3170 VIIVIIALTLIILYF
+3170 VIVAIIGLIFIILYF
-3185 GFKASSRVRGAG
+3185 GFKASSRARGSG
-3197 GRF
+3197 SRF

>member
-1 MEKVSKTSQRPVL
+1 MEKVSTTSQRPVFG
-14 SWLIAPLAV
+14 WLIAPLAV
-23 LIAILANYV
+23 LIATLANYV
-32 DGLMSIDVELNND
+32 DGLMSIDVELNSD
-45 AMMPVII
+45 MMTPII
-52 TGVAGLL
+52 VTGVAGLL

-66 RQLGSLPESISQT
+66 RQLATLPESISQT
-79 QISLAMFVLALAGA
+79 QISLAMFVLALVGS
-93 GVAESQT
+93 GVAETQT

-105 FTFFVV
+105 FTFFAVM
-111 LFGGYLLDTRER
+111 FGGYLLDTRER
-123 YEWMTMLVFAGVGVH
+123 HEWMTMLVFAGVGVH
-138 AALDITSA
+138 SAFDITAAAA
-146 VYYDGYVPATS
+146 VVG
-157 DEQAYYLPDAYLPFS
+157 YLPDSYEFS
-172 YLFTGDQPYSVST
+172 GGQTYDVST

-200 VFPIIGLLVGVA
+200 VFPILGLLVAVA
-212 GRGVLNPAGDK
+212 GRGFLSPAGDK
-223 GWFSYNTVESGWNR
+223 GWFSFSTVEGGWNR
-237 QALPLQIALLI
+237 KALPLQIALFV
-248 WAAAHL
+248 WAAAHM

-262 GSVADRLRLGGL
+262 GSVADRLRLGGIA
-274 GGVEANGFVG
+274 GIEASGFVG

-313 TSLWILFQVGSWL
+313 SSLWALFLIGSWY
-326 EAGFWTN
+326 EQGFWTN
-333 ETFEESWAP
+333 ETFAESWAP

-347 ITFFVGVA
+347 ITFFLGVA

-399 LVIRVQWYA
+399 FVIRIQWYA
-408 VPSMHALG
+408 VPSMHSLG

-443 HLVVDADRFYPIG
+443 HLIVDADRFYPVG

-471 GAMILQPFLGED
+471 GAMILQPFLGDD

-493 AIYGAL
+493 AVYGAL
-499 TILPVAAIARDHF
+499 TILPVASIARDHF

-548 IAIGFMFYLRAV
+548 IVLGFMFYLRAV

-571 TSIRPLDML
+571 TSIRPLDLL
-580 RAMGAVAQERQYA
+580 RAMGAVAEQRKYA
-593 MANAVLAGVAFGAA
+593 MSNAVLAGVAFATA

-645 FLTMLLTNL
+645 FLTMLLTNF
-654 LIALPFYAHPQMNL
+654 LIALPFYAHPQLNL
-668 MLDGSGLQPFLFI
+668 VLDGTGLQPFLFI
-681 LLFTVVMMYITTGF
+681 LLFTVVIMLITTGF

-710 AVAFLG
+710 ATVFL
-716 ALWVLKYFN
+716 ASLYVLKLAN
-725 LSNAWDVLFTGG
+725 LSNAWDVLFTGS

-773 VVGLTSL
+773 VIGLTSL
-780 WRTFSKR
+780 WRTFSQR

-796 WIFAASY
+796 WMFTASY

-814 ATPVVAIMGAAGI
+814 ATPVVAVMGAAGI

-833 ADWDG
+833 AEWDK
-838 LVRNWRRA
+838 LVRSWRRA

-851 SERIAGARRAVWR
+851 SDRIAGARRAVWR

-906 YTVPDIMRWDGLG
+906 NTVPDIMRWDGLG
-919 VSVLDSRDYEAFGGR
+919 VSVLDSRDYEAFNGR

-939 FGSGFNGQYWNDAH
+939 FGSPFNGQYWNTAH
-953 DWLADQDKYH
+953 EWLAEQDKYH
-963 EGVSTED
+963 DGVTDKSG
-970 DCDEHNGIWISE
+970 CDEENGIWISE

-990 GDKPAF
+990 SDKPAF

-1013 SVSDNFQTGIPAS
+1013 SVSDNFQSGIPAS

-1037 LVAMFIQ
+1037 LVAMFIRQ
-1044 HLAVADITYNVGKSG
+1044 LAFADVSYSTANTG
-1059 EKAFTPAF
+1059 EKAFTSAF
-1067 ESALKNG
+1067 ENTLKNQMHDDAQFSEIEFIMN
-1074 LENSEQF
+1074 LENRDRDVMSDF
-1081 EELELIMLQDGMEL
+1081 
-1095 DDMIEVLTDHS
+1095 VVAHS
-1106 FEAFKNK
+1106 FEVFKNK
-1113 GDTYMTRGYP
+1113 GDTFMSRGYQ
-1123 LDANGI
+1123 LDAHGI
-1129 PDKSLGMHYRVWAD
+1129 PDESGGLYYRVWD
-1143 GELIPCENPSTEFC
+1143 EGEMIPCENPSEDVCF
-1157 SNGDYVSEEAANST
+1157 NGDYVTESAANST
-1171 FRNNADVSST
+1171 YRNNADVSAT
-1181 EVSDVTHY
+1181 ETFEVTHY

-1194 WYTADLVEE
+1194 WYTADLVDE
-1203 YDSVSTSIHRQN
+1203 YDSVSTGIHRSN
-1215 AHIALVVQLLT
+1215 AQIALLVQLLT
-1226 NGLDEDKVVDL
+1226 NGFSDNEIIDM
-1237 YHEIIELEDNYEV
+1237 YHAIIELEDIYSV

-1266 IRYFAIDDKL
+1266 IRYFAVDDKL

-1339 KDILD
+1339 KDVLD
-1344 QQSGADIEPLTVQD
+1344 QQSGAEIEPLTVQD

-1367 FDTMLARSYV
+1367 FDTMLARSYI

-1391 NPQPRQQLSESS
+1391 NPQPRQQLSENA

-1430 PESPAILANA
+1430 PAPDAPAIAANA
-1440 NVKVMKYYSGAEISG
+1440 NVKIMKYYSGAEISG

-1478 SGEGAED
+1478 SGEDAED
-1485 LDEDTYWIPIGVT
+1485 LDEDTYWIPIGMT

-1520 AGIYDDTFAIQD
+1520 AGVFDDTFAIQD

-1537 FVDGFG
+1537 FVNGFS
-1543 DVLTET
+1543 DVITES
-1549 NDDREVYAI
+1549 NDDREIYAI

-1566 NMSWLGET
+1566 NMTWLGET

-1587 DAPATAVMDIEV
+1587 TAPATAEMDIHV
-1599 QSSGVSGT
+1599 QSTGVSGT
-1607 VTWSGYGDFDGEP
+1607 VSWSGFGDFDGEP

-1631 WAMTENYTLTTT
+1631 WSMTENYTLTTT

-1651 SRVLRGTG
+1651 TRILQGTG
-1659 EVTFSDV
+1659 EVTFSDN

-1693 FAGNGTWIGKGTI
+1693 FAGNGTWIGQGTI
-1706 EATWIEHDNASLGC
+1706 EATWIQHDNASLDC
-1720 GENNTMPENA
+1720 GANSTMPDNA

-1749 VNASGRLTSDGVSTL
+1749 VLANGRLTSDGISTL

-1788 GLFIGPGTFSGDMVN
+1788 GLFIGPGTFSGEIVS

-1815 VYNMIALMPN
+1815 VYNMIAVMPN
-1825 GREILLPEPVEVGM
+1825 GREILLPDPVDVGIEPT
-1839 EASFDLAMTVPAS
+1839 FDLEMTVPAS
-1852 LFADQL
+1852 LFSDQL
-1858 TTMSGEA
+1858 TTMAGDSV
-1865 IPNQDV
+1865 PNQVV
-1871 QLIDVA
+1871 QLVDVV
-1877 LGEEE
+1877 LGEDE
-1882 MITITSD
+1882 MILLTSD
-1889 EEGNVSYGPI
+1889 EEGNVTYGPI
-1899 TAGEYYVR
+1899 TAGQYYVR
-1907 VDLDNDGFYELNQTM
+1907 VDIDDDGFFEVNQTM

-1929 NFSFDIGVPEM
+1929 NFTFDIGVPEM
-1940 YDLTITLNGP
+1940 YDLTIQLNGP

-1961 FTDPLGLLPMDVVS
+1961 FTDPLGLLPIEVVS
-1975 DENGVVYVELPVGEW
+1975 DENGVVIVELPIGEW
-1990 SVSDNSDED
+1990 SISDNSDEE

-2005 IKVEDS
+2005 VLIEDS
-2011 DLTLDFTYST
+2011 DMTFDFTYST

-2028 IDAPNT
+2028 VDAPDL
-2034 AGFTYDEWL
+2034 AGFTYEEWL
-2043 ALPAEEKLYEN
+2043 ALPDDAKLYAN
-2054 ASSVPVTFH
+2054 ASSVPVVFH
-2063 GNGLEFTTVTDQFG
+2063 GNELEFTAVTDQSG

-2094 SSVSSFAVGSSVVVS
+2094 SSVSSFAAGSTVIVT
-2109 EGMSELDALILEPTV
+2109 EGMSELEALTLEPTV
-2124 DVVGAIYL
+2124 GVIGSVYL
-2132 FNNETNW
+2132 FDNETSW
-2139 NQDIPNYEPVEIH
+2139 NQDIPTYEPVEIH
-2152 AQGEDGVVWTTASDE
+2152 ATGEDGIVWKTETDGS
-2167 AGLFN
+2167 GTFN
-2172 MQLLD
+2172 FELLN
-2177 GTWSFSIPAA
+2177 GTWAFNIPAA
-2187 EYNAASV
+2187 EYNANSV
-2194 SDYIVNVQD
+2194 TDYLVSVQD
-2203 GMNPEPVSLITN
+2203 GSNPEPVQLITS

-2254 GVNITSDDYSEDGI
+2254 QVNITSDDYTEDGI
-2268 VEVVLSPG
+2268 VEVVLGPG
-2276 IYAISTNNLDASDE
+2276 IYAISTNNLEASDV

-2297 EVNGVLDIIPIGL
+2297 EISGVLDIIPVGL
-2310 TGPEEPVL
+2310 TGPEEAVL

-2327 NGTITWANGSA
+2327 NGTIAWSNGSA
-2338 MVENFL
+2338 MLDNFL

-2355 ISVDENGTF
+2355 ISVGENGTF

-2373 IVVVAPLLNGDGV
+2373 IVIVSPLLNGEGI

-2393 VTIGDDSSVRTE
+2393 ITIGADSSVRTDLS
-2405 LALSLVEAV
+2405 LALVEAI

-2422 AGTESAL
+2422 TGTESNLA
-2429 SGKKVVLV
+2429 GKNVVLV
-2437 SHDGFGNITMNPS
+2437 SHDGFGNITMNPT
-2450 DVDGNTSQLLMPGT
+2450 DVDGNSTQLLMPGT
-2464 WSLYMNESAAQ
+2464 WSLFMNESAAQ

-2495 GVVYAALEVEIGGKA
+2495 GVVHAALEVEIGGKA
-2510 YWDTDEDDIADGNEG
+2510 YWDTDENDIADADEG
-2525 VEGADVTIQGG
+2525 VEGANVTIQGG
-2536 SIDTVVT
+2536 SIDTVVE
-2543 TDADGVW
+2543 TDSSGVW

-2558 SYSVTVAKDGFGV
+2558 NYSVTVAKDGFGV

-2577 DTGMY
+2577 NTGTY
-2582 VVDNEPVSQD
+2582 IVDNAPVSQD

-2600 TVTGTITDVLDASRL
+2600 TVTGSITDVLDASRL
-2615 DGATITLYGTS
+2615 DGASITLYGTS
-2626 EIQQDAVEVAG
+2626 ENQQDSIDVVG
-2637 VFADETLSFTTIV
+2637 TLSDETLTFTAVV
-2650 EPGQWVVVVYEDDAS
+2650 EPGEWVVVVYQDDAP

-2671 AVGLLEAEVQNG
+2671 AVGLLEAEVQDG
-2683 GSIELVMSK
+2683 GSIDLVMSK
-2692 GGWVDVSTE
+2692 GGWVDLTTE
-2701 FTSFNLQTYNAGT
+2701 FTSFNLQTFNAGT
-2714 DDASSPVADVVDVEV
+2714 DDESSPVSDVVDVEV

-2752 AEATTFNSEFSTVQ
+2752 AESATFNSEFSTVQ
-2766 RDLTMNYT
+2766 RDHPMNYT
-2774 AGVSIDN
+2774 AGISLDN
-2781 GDEGRTAVM
+2781 GDEGRTAVL

-2801 TLTIDSVTGATVL
+2801 LLSVSGVQNATVL
-2814 GDENRDLLAVVNAS
+2814 GDENRDLLAVIDSN
-2828 DDANYTAIEFD
+2828 DADNYSTIEFD
-2839 VLAEYGGTEI
+2839 VLAEYQGTEI
-2849 SDPFEVTGT
+2849 SDPFDITGT

-2866 DWTIEFYN
+2866 EWSVEFWNGTDWIE
-2874 GSDWVSTSNVQLG
+2874 SSSTLLG
-2887 IGDVAENATLEA
+2887 IGDVAENATLE
-2899 TLRARIV
+2899 TTIRARIV
-2906 LPSVET
+2906 LPSVEE

-2926 SADSGDMTEVSLN
+2926 SADSGDMTEISLN
-2939 VEVPQTYGFNTT
+2939 VEVPQIYAFNYTE
-2951 DVTSTV
+2951 VSSPI
-2957 GVAPGGTTTA
+2957 GLAPGGSTTA

-2977 DDSFTYEVLDN
+2977 DDSFTYEIRS
-2988 LPDGWTIT
+2988 PPPGFTIT
-2996 PMNGVTTIAKD
+2996 PMNGVTTIAKG

-3017 GAPSFDDGEVTVT
+3017 ATPDFNAGPVYMT
-3030 VRITSEDGVTQEDVE
+3030 VRISSEDGLTYEDVE
-3045 ITVESARS
+3045 IKIEAARIE
-3053 VLNWNQDLSKSRSN
+3053 LNWNEDLSLSRSN
-3067 GFADVDPNTV
+3067 GFADVDPNMV

-3082 NSGLRPVQQVTIYLD
+3082 NNGLRTAQNVTVFLD
-3097 SSGMSEM
+3097 SGGISEM
-3104 NMTLSVP
+3104 NMSLSVP
-3111 AEGSTDFEF
+3111 AQGSTNFEF
-3120 VLPKASQG
+3120 SLPMASQG
-3128 ITRYDVRAEILGDD
+3128 ITRYDVRAVVNGDD
-3142 ANYST
+3142 VNYTIGS
-3147 NNVDDDFS
+3147 VEGDFG
-3155 IEYLVQGSEETSNPI
+3155 IEYLVQGSDDSSNPI
-3170 VIIVIIALTLIILYF
+3170 VIVTIIALIFIILYF
-3185 GFKASSRVRGAG
+3185 GFKASARARGSGSR
-3197 GRF
+3197 F